1 MNKELEQKIVEMKF
15 DNSDF
20 EQKVAQSLVTLGK
33 LKESTK
39 LEDAGKGLDNLS
51 KSAKNLDLS
60 HIADGIDKLNARFS
74 NFGIVGMTVMQNLT
88 NAAINLGKQF
98 TNALTEAPRGG
109 MQTYESFISAT
120 KQLKNSAKDVNGLPV
135 TLEAVNKA
143 LDQLND
149 YSDKT
154 IYSFNDMTA
163 NIGKFTNAG
172 VSLEDSVTAIKGISN
187 VAASAGASAQNAASA
202 MYNFG
207 QALGT
212 GVVKLIDWK
221 SINNANMGTIE
232 FKEQLIQ
239 TAKELGK
246 LKEVG
251 DKYISTTYSGK
262 KANEEAFN
270 ASSKFEDSLQQ
281 QWMTSEVLLKT
292 LEKYADDSGPYDSI
306 GNKAY
311 RAATEVNTFS
321 QMLSV
326 FAESQKTSWS
336 KTWRYIF
343 GDYEESKQLFTNIL
357 GGLNWMTDGFN
368 KWRNDFF
375 KSWHDLGGRDNLI
388 SAFGNIWETVKHYVE
403 EIGGALGMV
412 FGNIDATP
420 LVTVA
425 KGFNAITEKIKPV
438 ADGVNDVTQKVED
451 AAEAVGDV
459 AERAEKFNE
468 IVQEIINGDWGNGQ
482 ERIDR
487 LHEAGYAFENLQNA
501 VNEVLGCEKRY
512 ETVMSDNE
520 AVGLSANEVLSENA
534 DLLTDQAKG
543 VEAVT
548 DEVKKQNP
556 VIGNLAKIVLGV
568 SSTVKVLKTGL
579 SAVWNTL
586 AKGASVLTVVKNA
599 LGFILDIFGTIGGKV
614 YAFNTWLLSFSN
626 IYGLLNGFRMKLN
639 EMTGGL
645 KDAGLSF
652 ESITT
657 LLTKMGKGLSYA
669 EGEVKKFFTN
679 LVNGAKSFDFD
690 KLKNVIFTI
699 GKFVGGVLLVA
710 LNGLA
715 DIIIRVYNG
724 AKDLKDTIANME
736 IVGKIV
742 THIKNLKEEFK
753 GFVAS
758 VKDAN
763 YYSDVLL
770 PIITEVSKTMQ
781 RLGSA
786 ILPILSD
793 AFQTVKGWIILA
805 GNNLEK
811 FYQSLKDSGALEKV
825 STTFTNFKEA
835 IKSIPETITAL
846 YEAFKAG
853 KMPTIGDLPEAFQKF
868 VTSFKDLKEFV
879 KTKIDQKIQGWLTGI
894 TDMLGNLPDSKK
906 LGPFAG
912 FVEKLKKAFE
922 DFKTT
927 AELGKGSVALFLS
940 GVIDKLSKVD
950 FRGGAI
956 TALIGALGIF
966 VFRWS
971 KVGKSS
977 AKAIKAL
984 GDFIKNGGKVAQ
996 TAVDKYNGFLKI
1008 AAAIGIIA
1016 GSIWLLAQVPADRF
1030 REVCIALGVAFVAM
1044 AGTILLL
1051 STLKI
1056 PEDKIKAIGIA
1067 FGGMGAGFLAVAVAA
1082 KIIGNM
1088 DENELKKGGGAL
1100 VAFVILVVAAAK
1112 LAGKVGVGAGA
1123 AFVGLAAAVL
1133 LLIPS
1138 IVIFSKMDT
1147 HTLVK
1152 GGAAVFVFMLMIAK
1166 AAKVAGDAKGTLGAF
1181 LGISLALLLLIPSIN
1196 MLSKM
1201 DAKTLLKG
1209 GAAVVALMFMMA
1221 EAAKR
1226 ANGGSKGFL
1235 GMAIAI
1241 GVITAAMY
1249 VLAGLPW
1256 AALYMSS
1263 KSLSM
1268 VLNSVGDALSK
1279 IGKMKFT
1286 EILKAVFGLS
1296 LAIGAISAALYLLSE
1311 KGDSTE
1317 QLKSALGIAAILV
1330 AFRIMA
1336 PAIEVL
1342 SKIPFQAGVVA
1353 AGNAMVFFGAMV
1365 LCLGALG
1372 EVSSWGDGKD
1382 GDAIVNGANVVGRVI
1397 RGFIDGING
1406 ADDETEKVDKL
1417 GSSLSNFA
1425 SYIKG
1430 FVDGISMVDEST
1442 AAAAKNLALA
1452 ILALCGAELLDAV
1465 ASWLTGGKDLGAF
1478 SESIAPLTKA
1488 IVDMNDTLAGKDID
1502 TEKIQQISEVISTFT
1517 DLAKS
1522 LPSTGGWLQKL
1533 VGVKDLG
1540 TFAADMKEFMDGG
1553 FRGFLSSV
1561 NALGDLIGFELVAK
1575 VFMIKTVTS
1584 AMIDL
1589 ANALP
1594 DSGFISKFIDGDAD
1608 LGAFADSM
1616 ANFMGAGFHLF
1627 ALRAN
1632 AAQDVD
1638 LEKLR
1643 GNIIPA
1649 AQEMINLASKIKTNT
1664 GIIKFIFGQKD
1675 LGKFGTT
1682 LADFGLGIVAFSDS
1696 IAGVSFTNISG
1707 MTFAMERLADLN
1719 SSDKIKDD
1727 NLTSFSTALVNIGYT
1742 AGEFKEYAKDVSP
1755 QYISAMVSGFTNL
1768 HNLMLILAA
1777 TDYSGVDNFS
1787 NAMGR
1792 LASQSVSQFVD
1803 ELTTNTETAAA
1814 AVTNFTNTIS
1824 SAFTGDMESIKQGA
1838 RGMISTFTAE
1848 FNTPDSGILLVQA
1861 AGEHMVSVLALGL
1874 SERTEDV
1881 KASARTIIS
1890 AFTAEFNTPNSGI
1903 LLVKAAG
1910 EHAVTIFTKGV
1921 GEKKDDIIKAATAV
1935 ITLFSATLIISQ
1947 NPRTAGK
1954 EMANK
1959 AYLGAR
1965 SITDD
1970 FYDLGQDAADGYARG
1985 IRSKARDV
1993 ANEARDMVY
2002 DAIEAAQRAQDSASP
2017 SKVFRGLG
2025 QDGGTGYAL
2034 GFADSVSQ
2042 VVSAVTDTGYAGIA
2056 AMQDTIGKIRD
2067 SIDTGMDFNP
2077 VISPVLDLS
2086 EMMNG
2091 VQTANGL
2098 LTGMQLNGIAASAAV
2113 SIANQQ
2119 NANLVQ
2125 AQNESQINYS
2135 QDLNSLIEN
2144 TTKIINAVKQNRYA
2158 IIDGDSAFDYLDRR
2172 LGMA

>member
-74 NFGIVGMTVMQNLT
+74 NLGIVGMTVMQNLT
-88 NAAINLGKQF
+88 NAAMNLGNQF
-98 TNALTEAPRGG
+98 INALTEAPRGG

-120 KQLKNSAKDVNGLPV
+120 KQLSNSAKDANGLPV

-187 VAASAGASAQNAASA
+187 VAASAGANAQNAASA

-239 TAKELGK
+239 TAKELGT

-251 DKYISTTYSGK
+251 DKYIATTYSGK

-281 QWMTSEVLLKT
+281 QWMTSEVLIKT
-292 LEKYADDSGPYDSI
+292 LGKYANEMDPI
-306 GNKAY
+306 GAKAY
-311 RAATEVNTFS
+311 QAATEVNTFS

-336 KTWRYIF
+336 KTWRYVF

-375 KSWHDLGGRDNLI
+375 KTWHDLGGRDNLI

-438 ADGVNDVTQKVED
+438 ADGVNDVTKKVKD
-451 AAEAVGDV
+451 TAEAVSDV

-468 IVQEIINGDWGNGQ
+468 IVQQIINGDWGNGQ

-501 VNEVLGCEKRY
+501 VNEVLGCGKHY

-534 DLLTDQAKG
+534 ELLTDQAEG

-556 VIGNLAKIVLGV
+556 VIGNLAKIILGV

-679 LVNGAKSFDFD
+679 LVNGANSFDFD

-868 VTSFKDLKEFV
+868 VNSFKDLKEFV
-879 KTKIDQKIQGWLTGI
+879 KTKIDQKIQDWFKGI
-894 TDMLGNLPDSKK
+894 TDTLGNLPDAKK

-927 AELGKGSVALFLS
+927 AELGKGSVGLFIS
-940 GVIDKLSKVD
+940 GVVEKLSKID
-950 FRGGAI
+950 FRGGAV

-984 GDFIKNGGKVAQ
+984 GEFIKNGGKVAQ

-1016 GSIWLLAQVPADRF
+1016 GSIWLLAQVPAERF

-1051 STLKI
+1051 SALKI
-1056 PEDKIKAIGIA
+1056 PEDKIKSIGVA
-1067 FGGMGAGFLAVAVAA
+1067 FAGLGVGFLAVAAAA
-1082 KIIGNM
+1082 KIIGGM

-1100 VAFVILVVAAAK
+1100 VAFVVLVTVAAR

-1123 AFVGLAAAVL
+1123 AFAGLGLALL

-1138 IVIFSKMDT
+1138 VIIFSKLDT

-1181 LGISLALLLLIPSIN
+1181 LGISLGLLLLIPSIKI
-1196 MLSKM
+1196 LSNM
-1201 DAKTLLKG
+1201 DAPTLLKG

-1235 GMAIAI
+1235 GMAVAIA
-1241 GVITAAMY
+1241 VITGAMY

-1256 AALYMSS
+1256 AALFMSS

-1268 VLNSVGDALSK
+1268 VLNAVGDALSK
-1279 IGKMKFT
+1279 VGKMKFT
-1286 EILKAVFGLS
+1286 EILKGVAGLAM
-1296 LAIGAISAALYLLSE
+1296 AIGLIGGALYLLSTY
-1311 KGDSTE
+1311 GDSTE

-1353 AGNAMVFFGAMV
+1353 AGNAMVFFGAMA

-1372 EVSSWGDGKD
+1372 EVATWGDGAV
-1382 GDAIVNGANVVGRVI
+1382 GEAIVNGAGLVGRVI
-1397 RGFIDGING
+1397 HDFVANLFGGGKEDNS
-1406 ADDETEKVDKL
+1406 DKIVQL
-1417 GSSLSNFA
+1417 GNSLDTFGGSM
-1425 SYIKG
+1425 KG
-1430 FVDGISMVDEST
+1430 FLGGLYGVDDQTVT
-1442 AAAAKNLALA
+1442 NAKNLATA
-1452 ILALCGAELLDAV
+1452 ILALCGADLLNA
-1465 ASWLTGGKDLGAF
+1465 LTGWLRGSKDLGSF
-1478 SESIAPLTKA
+1478 SDTLQPLTQA
-1488 IVDMNDTLAGKDID
+1488 IVDMNEALIGKEID
-1502 TEKIQQISEVISTFT
+1502 TAKIGQISEIISTFT
-1517 DLAKS
+1517 DLAKN
-1522 LPSTGGWLQKL
+1522 LPSTGGILQKL

-1540 TFAADMKEFMDGG
+1540 TFAADMKEFMEGG
-1553 FRGFLSSV
+1553 FKDFIASLESMHLS
-1561 NALGDLIGFELVAK
+1561 LMLIPKMMV
-1575 VFMIKTVTS
+1575 IQQTTS

-1589 ANALP
+1589 ANSLP
-1594 DSGFISKFIDGDAD
+1594 KSGIISTIIDGTAD
-1608 LGAFADSM
+1608 LGEFATSM
-1616 ANFMGAGFHLF
+1616 AEFLGYDKYGLF
-1627 ALRAN
+1627 VTR
-1632 AAQDVD
+1632 VD
-1638 LEKLR
+1638 LVGEADLGKLR

-1649 AQEMINLASKIKTNT
+1649 TQEMINLASKIKSNTSIIDAITGRTN
-1664 GIIKFIFGQKD
+1664 
-1675 LGKFGTT
+1675 LGKFGET
-1682 LADFGLGIVAFSDS
+1682 LADFGGGIKKFSDS
-1696 IAGVSFTNISG
+1696 IADVSTFK
-1707 MTFAMERLADLN
+1707 MTGITDTLFRLADLN
-1719 SSDKIKDD
+1719 AKSEVKENGLATFGSG
-1727 NLTSFSTALVNIGYT
+1727 LVTVGRSLGSFNTDTENVTPERIDSFI
-1742 AGEFKEYAKDVSP
+1742 AGL
-1755 QYISAMVSGFTNL
+1755 TNL
-1768 HNLMLILAA
+1768 HNLLLIISAS
-1777 TDYSGVDNFS
+1777 DYSGVDNFT
-1787 NAMGR
+1787 AALKK
-1792 LASQSVSQFVD
+1792 LADSSVTEF
-1803 ELTTNTETAAA
+1803 TETFAASTDLA
-1814 AVTNFTNTIS
+1814 TQAVNGFLEAITTALNGDPETVKAKARELIVTYTTEL
-1824 SAFTGDMESIKQGA
+1824 AYTGGKQF
-1838 RGMISTFTAE
+1838 MM
-1848 FNTPDSGILLVQA
+1848 A
-1861 AGEHMVSVLALGL
+1861 AGETMVSNMLFGISQKGEDITTSALGV
-1874 SERTEDV
+1874 V
-1881 KASARTIIS
+1881 KAYSLLIIGPAS
-1890 AFTAEFNTPNSGI
+1890 IAYM
-1903 LLVKAAG
+1903 KAAG
-1910 EHAVTIFTKGV
+1910 EGMISALLRGITSKSPDLIRSARTVVVTYSIG
-1921 GEKKDDIIKAATAV
+1921 IITAANS
-1935 ITLFSATLIISQ
+1935 SAYQ
-1947 NPRTAGK
+1947 AGK
-1954 EMANK
+1954 SM
-1959 AYLGAR
+1959 AR
-1965 SITDD
+1965 SALDGADEKTND

-1985 IRSKARDV
+1985 IRSKARD
-1993 ANEARDMVY
+1993 AADEAREMVE
-2002 DAIEAAQRAQDSASP
+2002 DAIKAAQRAQDSASP
-2017 SKVFRGLG
+2017 SKKFRKLG
-2025 QDGGTGYAL
+2025 RDGGTGYGL
-2034 GFADSVSQ
+2034 GFGDMVSM
-2042 VVSAVTDTGYAGIA
+2042 VVESVTDMGNAGLM
-2056 AMQDTIGKIRD
+2056 AMQDTISHIKDG
-2067 SIDTGMDFNP
+2067 IDTGLDFTP
-2077 VISPVLDLS
+2077 VITPVLDLS
-2086 EMMNG
+2086 DMMNG
-2091 VQTANGL
+2091 MSMANTMLSSFNPDGLTA
-2098 LTGMQLNGIAASAAV
+2098 AAAITIGA
-2113 SIANQQ
+2113 QQ
-2119 NANLVQ
+2119 NEALAQSRTVQQQIDYTQNL
-2125 AQNESQINYS
+2125 AAL
-2135 QDLNSLIEN
+2135 LNN
-2144 TTKIINAVKQNRYA
+2144 TKKIINAVEKNRYA
-2158 IIDGDSAFDYLDRR
+2158 HIDGDEVFTYVDRR
-2172 LGMA
+2172 MGMA

>member
-120 KQLKNSAKDVNGLPV
+120 KQLSNSAKDANGLPV

-187 VAASAGASAQNAASA
+187 VAASAGSSAQNAASA

-212 GVVKLIDWK
+212 GVVKLIDWR

-239 TAKELGK
+239 TAKELGT

-251 DKYISTTYSGK
+251 DKYIATTYSGK

-281 QWMTSEVLLKT
+281 QWMTSEVLIKT
-292 LEKYADDSGPYDSI
+292 LGKYANEMDPI
-306 GNKAY
+306 GAKAY
-311 RAATEVNTFS
+311 QAATEVNTFS

-375 KSWHDLGGRDNLI
+375 KSWHDLGGRSEML
-388 SAFGNIWETVKHYVE
+388 SALGNIWQTVQYYVK
-403 EIGGALGMV
+403 EIGGAVGMV

-438 ADGVNDVTQKVED
+438 ADGVKDVTDKVENT
-451 AAEAVGDV
+451 AEAVSDV

-468 IVQEIINGDWGNGQ
+468 IVQQIINGDWGSGQ

-534 DLLTDQAKG
+534 ELLTGQAKG

-710 LNGLA
+710 LNALA

-811 FYQSLKDSGALEKV
+811 FYQSLKGSGALEKV

-927 AELGKGSVALFLS
+927 AELGKGSVGLFIS
-940 GVIDKLSKVD
+940 GVVEKLSKID

-1044 AGTILLL
+1044 AGTIILL

-1056 PEDKIKAIGIA
+1056 PEDKIKSIGIA
-1067 FGGMGAGFLAVAVAA
+1067 FAGLGVGFLAVAAAA

-1088 DENELKKGGGAL
+1088 KTDELVKGGAAL
-1100 VAFVILVVAAAK
+1100 VIFVGLVTAAAK
-1112 LAGKVGVGAGA
+1112 IAGKVGVGAGA
-1123 AFVGLAAAVL
+1123 AFAGLGVALL

-1138 IVIFSKMDT
+1138 IIIFSKMDT

-1152 GGAAVFVFMLMIAK
+1152 GGAAVFAFMLMIAK

-1181 LGISLALLLLIPSIN
+1181 LGISLGLLLLIPSIKI
-1196 MLSKM
+1196 LSNM
-1201 DAKTLLKG
+1201 DAPTLLKG

-1235 GMAIAI
+1235 GMAVAIA
-1241 GVITAAMY
+1241 VITGAMY

-1256 AALYMSS
+1256 AALYMSA
-1263 KSLSM
+1263 KSLST
-1268 VLNSVGDALSK
+1268 VLNAVGDALSTV
-1279 IGKMKFT
+1279 GKMKFT
-1286 EILKAVFGLS
+1286 EILKGVAGLAM
-1296 LAIGAISAALYLLSE
+1296 AIGLIGGALYLLSTY
-1311 KGDSTE
+1311 GDSTE

-1353 AGNAMVFFGAMV
+1353 AGNAMVFFGAMT

-1372 EVSSWGDGKD
+1372 EVSSWGNGAV
-1382 GDAIVNGANVVGRVI
+1382 GDAIVNGATVIGRVI
-1397 RGFIDGING
+1397 KGFIDGIMG
-1406 ADDETEKVDKL
+1406 KADDDKSDKIVKL
-1417 GSSLSNFA
+1417 GNSLSSFGG
-1425 SYIKG
+1425 SMSG
-1430 FVDGISMVDEST
+1430 FLTGLYGVNDQTVT
-1442 AAAAKNLALA
+1442 NAKNLATA
-1452 ILALCGAELLDAV
+1452 VLALCGADLLNA
-1465 ASWLTGGKDLGAF
+1465 LTGWLRGSKDLGSF
-1478 SESIAPLTKA
+1478 STSLMPLTRSI
-1488 IVDMNDTLAGKDID
+1488 IVMNKMLAGENID
-1502 TEKIQQISEVISTFT
+1502 TAKIGQISEIISTFT
-1517 DLAKS
+1517 DLAKN
-1522 LPSTGGWLQKL
+1522 LPSTKGILQKL

-1540 TFAADMKEFMDGG
+1540 TFAADMKEFMEGG
-1553 FRGFLSSV
+1553 FKDFIASLNAMELS
-1561 NALGDLIGFELVAK
+1561 LMLIPKMMVVK
-1575 VFMIKTVTS
+1575 QTTS

-1589 ANALP
+1589 ANSLP
-1594 DSGFISKFIDGDAD
+1594 KSGIISTLIDGTAD
-1608 LGAFADSM
+1608 LGKFATSM
-1616 ANFMGAGFHLF
+1616 AEFLAYDKYGLF
-1627 ALRAN
+1627 VTR
-1632 AAQDVD
+1632 VD
-1638 LEKLR
+1638 LVGEADLGKLR

-1649 AQEMINLASKIKTNT
+1649 TQEMINLASKIKANTSIIDAITGRTN
-1664 GIIKFIFGQKD
+1664 
-1675 LGKFGTT
+1675 LGKFGET
-1682 LADFGLGIVAFSDS
+1682 LADFGGGIKKFSDS
-1696 IAGVSFTNISG
+1696 IADVSTFK
-1707 MTFAMERLADLN
+1707 MTGITDTLFRLADLN
-1719 SSDKIKDD
+1719 AKSEVKETGLATFGSG
-1727 NLTSFSTALVNIGYT
+1727 LVTVGRSLGSFNTDTENVTPERIDSFI
-1742 AGEFKEYAKDVSP
+1742 AGL
-1755 QYISAMVSGFTNL
+1755 TNL
-1768 HNLMLILAA
+1768 HNLLLIIAA
-1777 TDYSGVDNFS
+1777 SDYSGVDNFIA
-1787 NAMGR
+1787 AMQR
-1792 LASQSVSQFVD
+1792 LGSLGITAFV
-1803 ELTTNTETAAA
+1803 EEFSANTEAATTAITGFVT
-1814 AVTNFTNTIS
+1814 AVTE
-1824 SAFTGDMESIKQGA
+1824 AFSGDMESVKSSARSLIVTYTTELAYTGGKQL
-1838 RGMISTFTAE
+1838 MM
-1848 FNTPDSGILLVQA
+1848 A
-1861 AGEHMVSVLALGL
+1861 AGETMVSNMLFGISRKGEDITTSALGV
-1874 SERTEDV
+1874 V
-1881 KASARTIIS
+1881 KAYSLLIIGPAS
-1890 AFTAEFNTPNSGI
+1890 IAYM
-1903 LLVKAAG
+1903 KAAG
-1910 EHAVTIFTKGV
+1910 EGMISAMLRGVTSKTPDLIRSARTVVVTYSIG
-1921 GEKKDDIIKAATAV
+1921 ITIAANS
-1935 ITLFSATLIISQ
+1935 SAYS
-1947 NPRTAGK
+1947 AGK
-1954 EMANK
+1954 SM
-1959 AYLGAR
+1959 AR
-1965 SITDD
+1965 SALDGADTKTND

-1985 IRSKARDV
+1985 IRSKARD
-1993 ANEARDMVY
+1993 AADEARDMVT
-2002 DAIEAAQRAQDSASP
+2002 DAIKAAQRAQDSASP
-2017 SKVFRGLG
+2017 SKKFRKLG
-2025 QDGGTGYAL
+2025 RDGGTGYGL
-2034 GFADSVSQ
+2034 GFGDMVSM
-2042 VVSAVTDTGYAGIA
+2042 VVESVTDMGNAGLM
-2056 AMQDTIGKIRD
+2056 AMQDTISHIKDGL
-2067 SIDTGMDFNP
+2067 DTGMDFNP
-2077 VISPVLDLS
+2077 VITPVLDLS
-2086 EMMNG
+2086 DMMNG
-2091 VQTANGL
+2091 MSMANTMLSSFNPDGLTA
-2098 LTGMQLNGIAASAAV
+2098 AAAI
-2113 SIANQQ
+2113 SIGAQQ
-2119 NANLVQ
+2119 NEVLAQSKAAQQQIDYTQNL
-2125 AQNESQINYS
+2125 AAL
-2135 QDLNSLIEN
+2135 LNN
-2144 TTKIINAVKQNRYA
+2144 TKKIINAVEKNRYA
-2158 IIDGDSAFDYLDRR
+2158 VIDGDEVFTYVDRR
-2172 LGMA
+2172 MGMA

>member
-15 DNSDF
+15 DNFDF

-120 KQLKNSAKDVNGLPV
+120 KQLSNSAKDANGLPV
-135 TLEAVNKA
+135 TLDAVNKA
-143 LDQLND
+143 LDELNT

-187 VAASAGASAQNAASA
+187 VAASAGANAQNAASA

-212 GVVKLIDWK
+212 GVVKLIDWR

-239 TAKELGK
+239 TAKELGT

-251 DKYISTTYSGK
+251 DKYIATTYSGK

-281 QWMTSEVLLKT
+281 QWMTSEVLIKT
-292 LEKYADDSGPYDSI
+292 LGKYANEMDPI
-306 GNKAY
+306 GAKAY
-311 RAATEVNTFS
+311 QAATEVNTFS

-336 KTWRYIF
+336 KTWRYVF

-375 KSWHDLGGRDNLI
+375 KTWHDLGGRDNLI

-438 ADGVNDVTQKVED
+438 ADGVNDVTKKVKD
-451 AAEAVGDV
+451 TAEAVSDV

-468 IVQEIINGDWGNGQ
+468 IVQQIINGDWGHGQ

-520 AVGLSANEVLSENA
+520 AVGLSANEVVSENA
-534 DLLTDQAKG
+534 ELLTDQAKG

-556 VIGNLAKIVLGV
+556 VIGNLAKIILGV

-679 LVNGAKSFDFD
+679 LVNGANSFDFD

-763 YYSDVLL
+763 YYSDILL

-868 VTSFKDLKEFV
+868 VNSFKDLKEFV
-879 KTKIDQKIQGWLTGI
+879 KTKIDQKIQDWFKGI
-894 TDMLGNLPDSKK
+894 TDTLSNLPDAKK

-927 AELGKGSVALFLS
+927 AELGKGSVGLFIS
-940 GVIDKLSKVD
+940 GVVEKLSKID

-1016 GSIWLLAQVPADRF
+1016 GSIWLLAQVPAERF

-1051 STLKI
+1051 SALKI
-1056 PEDKIKAIGIA
+1056 PEDKIKSIGVA
-1067 FGGMGAGFLAVAVAA
+1067 FAGLGVGFLAVAAAA
-1082 KIIGNM
+1082 KIIGGM

-1100 VAFVILVVAAAK
+1100 VAFVVLVTVAAR

-1123 AFVGLAAAVL
+1123 AFAGLGLALL

-1138 IVIFSKMDT
+1138 VIIFSKLDT

-1152 GGAAVFVFMLMIAK
+1152 GGAAVFAFMLMIAK

-1181 LGISLALLLLIPSIN
+1181 LGISLGLLLLIPSIKI
-1196 MLSKM
+1196 LSNM
-1201 DAKTLLKG
+1201 DAPTLLKG

-1235 GMAIAI
+1235 GMAVAIA
-1241 GVITAAMY
+1241 VITGAMY

-1256 AALYMSS
+1256 AALFMSS
-1263 KSLSM
+1263 KSLAM
-1268 VLNSVGDALSK
+1268 VLNAVSDALSTV
-1279 IGKMKFT
+1279 GKMKFT
-1286 EILKAVFGLS
+1286 EILKGVAGLAM
-1296 LAIGAISAALYLLSE
+1296 AIGLIGGALYLLSTY
-1311 KGDSTE
+1311 GDSTE

-1330 AFRIMA
+1330 AFGLMA
-1336 PAIEVL
+1336 PAIETL

-1353 AGNAMVFFGAMV
+1353 AGNAMVFFGAMA

-1372 EVSSWGDGKD
+1372 EVATWGDGAV
-1382 GDAIVNGANVVGRVI
+1382 GEAIVNGAGLVGRVI
-1397 RGFIDGING
+1397 HDFVANLFGGGKEDNS
-1406 ADDETEKVDKL
+1406 DKIVQL
-1417 GSSLSNFA
+1417 GNSLDTFGGSM
-1425 SYIKG
+1425 KG
-1430 FVDGISMVDEST
+1430 FLTGLYGVDDQTVT
-1442 AAAAKNLALA
+1442 NAKNLATA
-1452 ILALCGAELLDAV
+1452 ILALCGADLLNA
-1465 ASWLTGGKDLGAF
+1465 LTGWLRGSKDLGSF
-1478 SESIAPLTKA
+1478 SDTLQPLTQA
-1488 IVDMNDTLAGKDID
+1488 IVDMNDALADKDID
-1502 TEKIQQISEVISTFT
+1502 TEKIGQISEIISTFT
-1517 DLAKS
+1517 DLAKN
-1522 LPSTGGWLQKL
+1522 LPSTGGILQKL

-1540 TFAADMKEFMDGG
+1540 TFAADMKEFMEGG
-1553 FRGFLSSV
+1553 FKDFIASLESMDLS
-1561 NALGDLIGFELVAK
+1561 LTLIPKMMV
-1575 VFMIKTVTS
+1575 IQQTTS

-1589 ANALP
+1589 ANSLP
-1594 DSGFISKFIDGDAD
+1594 KSGLISTLIDGTAD
-1608 LGAFADSM
+1608 LGGFATSM
-1616 ANFMGAGFHLF
+1616 AEFLGYDKYGLF
-1627 ALRAN
+1627 VTR
-1632 AAQDVD
+1632 VD
-1638 LEKLR
+1638 LVGEADLGKLR

-1649 AQEMINLASKIKTNT
+1649 TQEMINLASKIKSNTSIIDAITGRTN
-1664 GIIKFIFGQKD
+1664 
-1675 LGKFGTT
+1675 LGKFGET
-1682 LADFGLGIVAFSDS
+1682 LADFGGGIKKFSDS
-1696 IAGVSFTNISG
+1696 IADVSTFK
-1707 MTFAMERLADLN
+1707 MTGITDTLFRLADLN
-1719 SSDKIKDD
+1719 ASSNAKANGLSSFGSSVVTIGHALKSLNTDTKDMSTETISTMISS
-1727 NLTSFSTALVNIGYT
+1727 LT
-1742 AGEFKEYAKDVSP
+1742 D
-1755 QYISAMVSGFTNL
+1755 L
-1768 HNLMLILAA
+1768 HNLLVILAA
-1777 TDYSGVDNFS
+1777 TDYSGVDNFIA
-1787 NAMGR
+1787 AMQR
-1792 LASQSVSQFVD
+1792 LGSLGITAFV
-1803 ELTTNTETAAA
+1803 EEFSANTEAATTAIKGFVT
-1814 AVTNFTNTIS
+1814 AVTE
-1824 SAFTGDMESIKQGA
+1824 AFGGDMEGVKSSARSLIVTYTTELAYTGGKQF
-1838 RGMISTFTAE
+1838 MM
-1848 FNTPDSGILLVQA
+1848 A
-1861 AGEHMVSVLALGL
+1861 AGETMVSNMLFGISQKGEDITTSALGV
-1874 SERTEDV
+1874 V
-1881 KASARTIIS
+1881 KAYSLLIIGPAS
-1890 AFTAEFNTPNSGI
+1890 IAYM
-1903 LLVKAAG
+1903 KAAG
-1910 EHAVTIFTKGV
+1910 EGMISALLRGVTSKTPDLIRSARTVVVTYSIG
-1921 GEKKDDIIKAATAV
+1921 IITAANS
-1935 ITLFSATLIISQ
+1935 SAYQ
-1947 NPRTAGK
+1947 AGK
-1954 EMANK
+1954 SM
-1959 AYLGAR
+1959 AR
-1965 SITDD
+1965 SALDGADEKTDD
-1970 FYDLGQDAADGYARG
+1970 FYDLGQDAAEGYARG
-1985 IRSKARDV
+1985 IRSKAREAAD
-1993 ANEARDMVY
+1993 EAREMVT
-2002 DAIEAAQRAQDSASP
+2002 DAIRAAQRAQDSASP
-2017 SKVFRGLG
+2017 SKKFRKLG
-2025 QDGGTGYAL
+2025 RDGGTGYGL
-2034 GFADSVSQ
+2034 GFGDMVSM
-2042 VVSAVTDTGYAGIA
+2042 VVESVTDMGNAGLM
-2056 AMQDTIGKIRD
+2056 AMQDTISHIKDG
-2067 SIDTGMDFNP
+2067 IDTGLAFNP
-2077 VISPVLDLS
+2077 VITPVLDLAQ
-2086 EMMNG
+2086 MMNG
-2091 VQTANGL
+2091 MSMANSMLSEFNPDGLTA
-2098 LTGMQLNGIAASAAV
+2098 AAAI
-2113 SIANQQ
+2113 SIGAQQ
-2119 NANLVQ
+2119 NEALAQ
-2125 AQNESQINYS
+2125 ARAAQQPVNYT
-2135 QDLNSLIEN
+2135 QDLAALLNN
-2144 TTKIINAVKQNRYA
+2144 TKKIINAVEKNRYA
-2158 IIDGDSAFDYLDRR
+2158 HIDGNEVFTYVDRR
-2172 LGMA
+2172 MGMA

>member
-74 NFGIVGMTVMQNLT
+74 NLGIVGMTVMQNLT

-120 KQLKNSAKDVNGLPV
+120 KQLSNSAKDANGLPV

-239 TAKELGK
+239 TAKELGT

-251 DKYISTTYSGK
+251 DKYIATTYSGK

-281 QWMTSEVLLKT
+281 QWMTSEVLIKT
-292 LEKYADDSGPYDSI
+292 LEKYADESSDVGK
-306 GNKAY
+306 KAY
-311 RAATEVNTFS
+311 QAATEVNTFS
-321 QMLSV
+321 QMMSV

-343 GDYEESKQLFTNIL
+343 GDYEESKQLFTSIL
-357 GGLNWMTDGFN
+357 GGLNWITDGFN

-375 KSWHDLGGRDNLI
+375 KSWHDLGGRSEML
-388 SAFGNIWETVKHYVE
+388 SALGNIWQTVQYYVK
-403 EIGGALGMV
+403 EIGGAVGMV

-438 ADGVNDVTQKVED
+438 ADGVKDVTDKVED

-520 AVGLSANEVLSENA
+520 AVGLSANDVLSENGE
-534 DLLTDQAKG
+534 LLEDQAKG
-543 VEAVT
+543 VAAVT

-710 LNGLA
+710 LNALA

-835 IKSIPETITAL
+835 IKTIPETITAL

-868 VTSFKDLKEFV
+868 VNSFKDLKEFV
-879 KTKIDQKIQGWLTGI
+879 KTKIDQKIQDWFTGI

-927 AELGKGSVALFLS
+927 AELGKGSVGLFIS
-940 GVIDKLSKVD
+940 GVVEKLSKID

-1088 DENELKKGGGAL
+1088 DEKELRKGGGAL
-1100 VAFVILVVAAAK
+1100 VAFVVLVVAAAK

-1147 HTLVK
+1147 HTLIK
-1152 GGAAVFVFMLMIAK
+1152 GGAAVFVFMQMIARSAK
-1166 AAKVAGDAKGTLGAF
+1166 AAGDAKGTLGAF

-1263 KSLSM
+1263 KALST
-1268 VLNSVGDALSK
+1268 VLNSVGETLSK

-1372 EVSSWGDGKD
+1372 EISSWGDGKV
-1382 GDAIVNGANVVGRVI
+1382 GDAIVNGANVIGRVI
-1397 RGFIDGING
+1397 RGFIDGIMG
-1406 ADDETEKVDKL
+1406 KGDDTKSEKIVKL
-1417 GSSLSNFA
+1417 GNSLSNFGG
-1425 SYIKG
+1425 SMEG
-1430 FVDGISMVDEST
+1430 FLGGLYGVDDQTVT
-1442 AAAAKNLALA
+1442 NAKNLATA
-1452 ILALCGAELLDAV
+1452 ILALCGADLLNA
-1465 ASWLTGGKDLGAF
+1465 LTGWLRGSKDLGSF
-1478 SESIAPLTKA
+1478 SSTLTPLTEA
-1488 IVDMNDTLAGKDID
+1488 IVDMNEALIGKDID
-1502 TEKIQQISEVISTFT
+1502 TEKIGQVSEVISTFT
-1517 DLAKS
+1517 DLAKA
-1522 LPSTGGWLQKL
+1522 LPSSGGLLQKL
-1533 VGVKDLG
+1533 VGFKDLG
-1540 TFAADMKEFMDGG
+1540 AFAANMKEFMDGG

-1608 LGAFADSM
+1608 LGAFANNM

-1632 AAQDVD
+1632 SAQDVD

-1675 LGKFGTT
+1675 LGKFGST
-1682 LADFGLGIVAFSDS
+1682 LADFGTGIVAFSDS

-1755 QYISAMVSGFTNL
+1755 QYISAMVTGFTNL

-1787 NAMGR
+1787 NAMGK

-1803 ELTTNTETAAA
+1803 ELTTNTETAAE

-1881 KASARTIIS
+1881 KTSARTIIS

-1903 LLVKAAG
+1903 LLVQAAG
-1910 EHAVTIFTKGV
+1910 EHAVSIFTKGV

-1959 AYLGAR
+1959 AYLGAK
-1965 SITDD
+1965 SVTKD

-1993 ANEARDMVY
+1993 AKEARDMVY

-2034 GFADSVSQ
+2034 GFVDSVSQ

-2125 AQNESQINYS
+2125 AQNESKINYS

>member
-120 KQLKNSAKDVNGLPV
+120 KQLSNSAKDANGLPV

-239 TAKELGK
+239 TAKELGT

-251 DKYISTTYSGK
+251 DKYIATTYSGK

-281 QWMTSEVLLKT
+281 QWMTSEVLIKT
-292 LEKYADDSGPYDSI
+292 LGKYANEMDPI
-306 GNKAY
+306 GAKAY
-311 RAATEVNTFS
+311 QAATEVNTFS

-438 ADGVNDVTQKVED
+438 ADGVNDVTKKVKD
-451 AAEAVGDV
+451 TAEAVSDV

-468 IVQEIINGDWGNGQ
+468 IVQQIINGDWGNGQ

-501 VNEVLGCEKRY
+501 VNEVLGSEKRY

-534 DLLTDQAKG
+534 ELLTDQAKG

-639 EMTGGL
+639 ETTGGL

-669 EGEVKKFFTN
+669 EEEVKKFFTN

-710 LNGLA
+710 LNALA

-811 FYQSLKDSGALEKV
+811 FYQSLKGSGALEKL
-825 STTFTNFKEA
+825 TTTYTNFKEA
-835 IKSIPETITAL
+835 IKSIPEAITAL
-846 YEAFKAG
+846 YEAFKSG
-853 KMPTIGDLPEAFQKF
+853 KTPTIADLPEAFKNF
-868 VTSFKDLKEFV
+868 VDSLKDLKELV

-927 AELGKGSVALFLS
+927 AELGKGSVGLFIS
-940 GVIDKLSKVD
+940 GVVEKLSKID

-1016 GSIWLLAQVPADRF
+1016 GSIWLLSQVPADRF
-1030 REVCIALGVAFVAM
+1030 REVCIALGVAFAAM
-1044 AGTILLL
+1044 FAAITIL
-1051 STLKI
+1051 SVMKI
-1056 PEDKIKAIGIA
+1056 PEEKMKSIGLA
-1067 FGGMGAGFLAVAVAA
+1067 FGGLGVGLLAVAAAA
-1082 KIIGNM
+1082 KIFASM
-1088 DENELKKGGGAL
+1088 DWPELAKGGVAL
-1100 VAFVILVVAAAK
+1100 GIFIIAVIAAAK
-1112 LAGKVGVGAGA
+1112 IAGKDGVGAGA
-1123 AFVGLAAAVL
+1123 AFAGLGIALL

-1138 IVIFSKMDT
+1138 ILFFSKVDT

-1152 GGAAVFVFMLMIAK
+1152 GGAAVFIFMLAIAK
-1166 AAKVAGDAKGTLGAF
+1166 AAKTAGDAKGALGAF
-1181 LGISLALLLLIPSIN
+1181 LGISLALLLLIPSIKILGN
-1196 MLSKM
+1196 M
-1201 DAKTLLKG
+1201 DADTLLKG

-1221 EAAKR
+1221 GAAKL
-1226 ANGGSKGFL
+1226 ANGGAKGFA

-1249 VLAGLPW
+1249 VLSGLPW
-1256 AALYMSS
+1256 SSLISSAAALAIVLYTTAKAMS
-1263 KSLSM
+1263 
-1268 VLNSVGDALSK
+1268 D
-1279 IGKMKFT
+1279 IGNMKFT
-1286 EILKAVFGLS
+1286 EILKGVIGLAAAIGIVS
-1296 LAIGAISAALYLLSE
+1296 LALVGLNKY
-1311 KGDSTE
+1311 GGNPDE
-1317 QLKSALGIAAILV
+1317 QLKNALAISAILV

-1372 EVSSWGDGKD
+1372 KVSSWGNGAV

-1397 RGFIDGING
+1397 RGFIDGITG

-1442 AAAAKNLALA
+1442 ATAAKNLALA

-1465 ASWLTGGKDLGAF
+1465 TAWITGGKDLGAF

-1488 IVDMNDTLAGKDID
+1488 IVDMNDTLAGEDID
-1502 TEKIQQISEVISTFT
+1502 TEKIGQVSEVISTFA
-1517 DLAKS
+1517 DLAKK
-1522 LPSTGGWLQKL
+1522 LPSTKGILQKL

-1540 TFAADMKEFMDGG
+1540 TFAADMKEFMKGG
-1553 FRGFLSSV
+1553 FKDFIKALNSMDLS
-1561 NALGDLIGFELVAK
+1561 LMLIPKMMVVK
-1575 VFMIKTVTS
+1575 QTTS

-1589 ANALP
+1589 ANSLP
-1594 DSGFISKFIDGDAD
+1594 KSGIISTLIDGTADLGKFATSMAEFLSYDKYGLFVTRVDLVGDAD
-1608 LGAFADSM
+1608 LG
-1616 ANFMGAGFHLF
+1616 
-1627 ALRAN
+1627 
-1632 AAQDVD
+1632 
-1638 LEKLR
+1638 KLR

-1649 AQEMINLASKIKTNT
+1649 TQEMINLASKIKSNTSIIDAITGRTN
-1664 GIIKFIFGQKD
+1664 
-1675 LGKFGTT
+1675 LGKFGET
-1682 LADFGLGIVAFSDS
+1682 LADFGGGIKKFSDS
-1696 IAGVSFTNISG
+1696 IADVSTFK
-1707 MTFAMERLADLN
+1707 MTGLTDTLFRIADLN
-1719 SSDKIKDD
+1719 ASDKIKGN
-1727 NLTSFSTALVNIGYT
+1727 NLSTFSTALTTTGKGLNTFNTDTESVTTERIGDLI
-1742 AGEFKEYAKDVSP
+1742 G
-1755 QYISAMVSGFTNL
+1755 GLTNL
-1768 HNLMLILAA
+1768 HNLLLILAA
-1777 TDYSGVDNFS
+1777 SDYSGVDNFAA
-1787 NAMGR
+1787 AMKT
-1792 LASQSVSQFVD
+1792 LAETSVTEFV
-1803 ELTTNTETAAA
+1803 EGFAANTEAATVAVQGFTA
-1814 AVTNFTNTIS
+1814 AVTE
-1824 SAFTGDMESIKQGA
+1824 ALTGDPE
-1838 RGMISTFTAE
+1838 
-1848 FNTPDSGILLVQA
+1848 
-1861 AGEHMVSVLALGL
+1861 
-1874 SERTEDV
+1874 
-1881 KASARTIIS
+1881 
-1890 AFTAEFNTPNSGI
+1890 
-1903 LLVKAAG
+1903 
-1910 EHAVTIFTKGV
+1910 AVRAK
-1921 GEKKDDIIKAATAV
+1921 
-1935 ITLFSATLIISQ
+1935 
-1947 NPRTAGK
+1947 
-1954 EMANK
+1954 
-1959 AYLGAR
+1959 AR
-1965 SITDD
+1965 SIITTFSSEIYAPGGTLMMQASGEHLINALIDGINNTKGDGGGLDASAKGVVTKFSSTIYAPSGKLMMKASGEQMITSLVVGVTAMLSEITKAAMMVVAMYGIGIASRRATLSGYGRLIGSSAYNGAKEKNGD

-1985 IRSKARDV
+1985 IRSKAQDV
-1993 ANEARDMVY
+1993 ADEARDMVAK
-2002 DAIEAAQRAQDSASP
+2002 AIRAAQNEQDSASP

-2025 QDGGTGYAL
+2025 RDGGEGYGL
-2034 GFADSVSQ
+2034 GFGDMVSMVVDSVRNM
-2042 VVSAVTDTGYAGIA
+2042 GHAGIM
-2056 AMQDTIGKIRD
+2056 AMQDTITKMRD
-2067 SIDTGMDFNP
+2067 NFDTGMDFNP
-2077 VISPVLDLS
+2077 VITPVLDLS
-2086 EMMNG
+2086 QMMNG
-2091 VQTANGL
+2091 VSTANTML
-2098 LTGMQLNGIAASAAV
+2098 SGMELNGIAATAAFA
-2113 SIANQQ
+2113 IANQH
-2119 NANLVQ
+2119 NAALAQ
-2125 AQNESQINYS
+2125 AKAADPIDYTKYLS
-2135 QDLNSLIEN
+2135 SLIEN
-2144 TTKIINAVKQNRYA
+2144 TRNTANAVRENRYA
-2158 IIDGDSAFDYLDRR
+2158 IIDGDSAFDYFDRR
-2172 LGMA
+2172 LGMV

>member
-74 NFGIVGMTVMQNLT
+74 NLGIVGMTVMQNLT
-88 NAAINLGKQF
+88 NAAMNLGNQF
-98 TNALTEAPRGG
+98 INALTEAPRGG

-120 KQLKNSAKDVNGLPV
+120 KQLSNSAKDANGLPV

-187 VAASAGASAQNAASA
+187 VAASAGANAQNAASA

-239 TAKELGK
+239 TAKELGT

-251 DKYISTTYSGK
+251 DKYIATTYSGK

-281 QWMTSEVLLKT
+281 QWMTSEVLIKT
-292 LEKYADDSGPYDSI
+292 LGKYANEMDPI
-306 GNKAY
+306 GAKAY
-311 RAATEVNTFS
+311 QAATEVNTFS

-336 KTWRYIF
+336 KTWRYVF

-375 KSWHDLGGRDNLI
+375 KTWHDLGGRDNLI
-388 SAFGNIWETVKHYVE
+388 SAFGNIWETVKYYVE

-438 ADGVNDVTQKVED
+438 ADGVNDVTKKVKD
-451 AAEAVGDV
+451 TAEAVSDV

-468 IVQEIINGDWGNGQ
+468 IVQQIINGDWGHGQ

-501 VNEVLGCEKRY
+501 VNEVLGCGKRY
-512 ETVMSDNE
+512 ETVVSDNE

-534 DLLTDQAKG
+534 ELLGDQAEG

-679 LVNGAKSFDFD
+679 LVNGANSFDFE
-690 KLKNVIFTI
+690 KLKDVIFTI

-710 LNGLA
+710 LNALA
-715 DIIIRVYNG
+715 DIIVRVYNG

-868 VTSFKDLKEFV
+868 VNSFKDLKEFV
-879 KTKIDQKIQGWLTGI
+879 KTKIDQKIQDWFKGI
-894 TDMLGNLPDSKK
+894 TDTLGNLPDAKK

-927 AELGKGSVALFLS
+927 AELGKGSVGLFIS
-940 GVIDKLSKVD
+940 GVVEKLSKID

-1016 GSIWLLAQVPADRF
+1016 GSIWLLAQVPAERF

-1051 STLKI
+1051 SALKI
-1056 PEDKIKAIGIA
+1056 PEDKIKSIGVA
-1067 FGGMGAGFLAVAVAA
+1067 FAGLGVGFLAVAAAA
-1082 KIIGNM
+1082 KIIGGM

-1100 VAFVILVVAAAK
+1100 VAFVVLVTVAAR

-1123 AFVGLAAAVL
+1123 AFAGLGLALL

-1138 IVIFSKMDT
+1138 VIIFSKLDT

-1181 LGISLALLLLIPSIN
+1181 LGISLGLLLLIPSIKI
-1196 MLSKM
+1196 LSNM
-1201 DAKTLLKG
+1201 DAPTLLKG

-1235 GMAIAI
+1235 GMAVAIA
-1241 GVITAAMY
+1241 VITGAMY

-1256 AALYMSS
+1256 AALFMSS

-1268 VLNSVGDALSK
+1268 VLNAVGDALSK
-1279 IGKMKFT
+1279 VGKMKFT
-1286 EILKAVFGLS
+1286 EILKGVAGLAM
-1296 LAIGAISAALYLLSE
+1296 AIGLIGGALYLLSTY
-1311 KGDSTE
+1311 GDSTE

-1353 AGNAMVFFGAMV
+1353 AGNAMVFFGAMA

-1372 EVSSWGDGKD
+1372 EVATWGDGAV

-1397 RGFIDGING
+1397 RGFIDGITG
-1406 ADDETEKVDKL
+1406 ADDETDKIDKL

-1425 SYIKG
+1425 SYIQG
-1430 FVDGISMVDEST
+1430 FVDGISTVDEST
-1442 AAAAKNLALA
+1442 ATAAKNLALA
-1452 ILALCGAELLDAV
+1452 ILALCSAELLDAV
-1465 ASWLTGGKDLGAF
+1465 TAWITGGKDLGSFAT
-1478 SESIAPLTKA
+1478 SLMPLTRA
-1488 IVDMNDTLAGKDID
+1488 IIVMNKMLARENID
-1502 TEKIQQISEVISTFT
+1502 TAKIGQVSEIISTFT
-1517 DLAKS
+1517 DLAKN
-1522 LPSTGGWLQKL
+1522 LPSTKGILQKI

-1540 TFAADMKEFMDGG
+1540 TFAADMKEFMEGG
-1553 FRGFLSSV
+1553 FKDFIASLESMNLS
-1561 NALGDLIGFELVAK
+1561 LMLIPKMMVVK
-1575 VFMIKTVTS
+1575 QTTS

-1589 ANALP
+1589 ANSLP
-1594 DSGFISKFIDGDAD
+1594 KSGIISTLIDGTAD
-1608 LGAFADSM
+1608 LGKFAASM
-1616 ANFMGAGFHLF
+1616 AEFLAYDKYGLF
-1627 ALRAN
+1627 VTR
-1632 AAQDVD
+1632 VD
-1638 LEKLR
+1638 LVGEADLGKLR

-1649 AQEMINLASKIKTNT
+1649 TQEMINLASKIKSNTSIIDAITGRTN
-1664 GIIKFIFGQKD
+1664 
-1675 LGKFGTT
+1675 LGKFGET
-1682 LADFGLGIVAFSDS
+1682 LADFGGGIKKFSDS
-1696 IAGVSFTNISG
+1696 IADVSTFK
-1707 MTFAMERLADLN
+1707 MTGLTDTLFRLADLN
-1719 SSDKIKDD
+1719 AKSEVKEKGLATFGSG
-1727 NLTSFSTALVNIGYT
+1727 LVTVGRSLGSFNTDTENVTPERIDSLI
-1742 AGEFKEYAKDVSP
+1742 AGL
-1755 QYISAMVSGFTNL
+1755 TNL
-1768 HNLMLILAA
+1768 HNLLLIISAS
-1777 TDYSGVDNFS
+1777 DYSGVDRFTE
-1787 NAMGR
+1787 ALKK
-1792 LASQSVSQFVD
+1792 LADSSVAEFT
-1803 ELTTNTETAAA
+1803 ETFATNTDLATQAVNGFLE
-1814 AVTNFTNTIS
+1814 AVTT
-1824 SAFTGDMESIKQGA
+1824 ALEGDPETVKSKARDLIITYTTELSMLNGA
-1838 RGMISTFTAE
+1838 IYM
-1848 FNTPDSGILLVQA
+1848 
-1861 AGEHMVSVLALGL
+1861 
-1874 SERTEDV
+1874 
-1881 KASARTIIS
+1881 
-1890 AFTAEFNTPNSGI
+1890 
-1903 LLVKAAG
+1903 KAAG
-1910 EHAVTIFTKGV
+1910 ERMISNLLSGIANKGEDLATSAIGIV
-1921 GEKKDDIIKAATAV
+1921 KSYSIIMVAAGSLAYMTAAGEGLMKALVRGITSQTSELIRVARTAV
-1935 ITLFSATLIISQ
+1935 VTYSIAIITAANSSAYS
-1947 NPRTAGK
+1947 AGK
-1954 EMANK
+1954 SM
-1959 AYLGAR
+1959 AR
-1965 SITDD
+1965 SALDGADTKTND

-1993 ANEARDMVY
+1993 AAEAREMVE
-2002 DAIEAAQRAQDSASP
+2002 DAIEAARRAQNSASP
-2017 SKVFRGLG
+2017 SKVYRSLAF
-2025 QDGGTGYAL
+2025 DAVDGYAL
-2034 GFADSVSQ
+2034 GFRDNVSM
-2042 VVSAVTDTGYAGIA
+2042 VVDAVEDTGYAGIS
-2056 AMQDTIGKIRD
+2056 AMQDTISRIRD
-2067 SIDTGMDFNP
+2067 TIDTGMDFNP
-2077 VISPVLDLS
+2077 VITPVLDLAD
-2086 EMMNG
+2086 MMNG
-2091 VQTANGL
+2091 MSMANTMLSSFNPDGLTA
-2098 LTGMQLNGIAASAAV
+2098 AAAITIGA
-2113 SIANQQ
+2113 QQ
-2119 NANLVQ
+2119 NEALAQSRTVQ
-2125 AQNESQINYS
+2125 QPVNYT
-2135 QDLNSLIEN
+2135 QDLAALLNN
-2144 TTKIINAVKQNRYA
+2144 TKKIINAVEKNRYA
-2158 IIDGDSAFDYLDRR
+2158 HIDGDEVFTYVDRR
-2172 LGMA
+2172 MGMA

>member
-20 EQKVAQSLVTLGK
+20 EQKVAQSLVTLK
-33 LKESTK
+33 QLKESTK
-39 LEDAGKGLDNLS
+39 MEDAGKGLENLS
-51 KSAKNLDLS
+51 KSAKSLDLS

-74 NFGIVGMTVMQNLT
+74 NLGIVGMTIMQRLT
-88 NAAINLGKQF
+88 NAAMDLGKQF

-120 KQLKNSAKDVNGLPV
+120 KQLSNSAKDANALPV

-239 TAKELGK
+239 TAKELGT

-251 DKYISTTYSGK
+251 DKYIATTYSGK

-281 QWMTSEVLLKT
+281 QWMTSEVLIKT
-292 LEKYADDSGPYDSI
+292 LGKYANEMDPI
-306 GNKAY
+306 GAKAY
-311 RAATEVNTFS
+311 QAATEVNTFS

-336 KTWRYIF
+336 KTWRYVF

-438 ADGVNDVTQKVED
+438 ADGVNDVTKKVKD
-451 AAEAVGDV
+451 TAEAVSDV

-468 IVQEIINGDWGNGQ
+468 IVQQIINGDWGNGQ

-534 DLLTDQAKG
+534 ELLTDQAKG

-657 LLTKMGKGLSYA
+657 LLTKMGKGLSYV

-753 GFVAS
+753 GFVSS

-763 YYSDVLL
+763 YYTDVLL
-770 PIITEVSKTMQ
+770 PIIKEVSNTLQ

-786 ILPILSD
+786 ILPIASD
-793 AFQTVKGWIILA
+793 AFQQVKTWIVQA
-805 GNNLEK
+805 GDKLEK
-811 FYQSLKDSGALEKV
+811 FYQSLKDSGALEKI
-825 STTFTNFKEA
+825 TTTYTNFKEA
-835 IKSIPETITAL
+835 IKSIPEAITAL

-853 KMPTIGDLPEAFQKF
+853 KTPTLADLPEAFKSF
-868 VTSFKDLKEFV
+868 VDSLKDLKELV
-879 KTKIDQKIQGWLTGI
+879 KTKIDQKIQSWLTGI
-894 TDMLGNLPDSKK
+894 TDMLNNLPDSKK

-922 DFKTT
+922 DFKST

-940 GVIDKLSKVD
+940 GVIEKLSKVD

-984 GDFIKNGGKVAQ
+984 GEFIKNGGKVAQ

-1030 REVCIALGVAFVAM
+1030 REVCIALGVAFAAM
-1044 AGTILLL
+1044 FAAITIL
-1051 STLKI
+1051 SAMKI
-1056 PEDKIKAIGIA
+1056 PEEKMKSIGLA
-1067 FGGMGAGFLAVAVAA
+1067 FGGLGVGLLAVAAAA
-1082 KIIGNM
+1082 KIFASM
-1088 DENELKKGGGAL
+1088 DWPELAKGGVAL
-1100 VAFVILVVAAAK
+1100 GIFIIAVIAAAK
-1112 LAGKVGVGAGA
+1112 IAGKDGVGAGA
-1123 AFVGLAAAVL
+1123 AFAGLGIALL

-1138 IVIFSKMDT
+1138 ILFFSKVDT

-1152 GGAAVFVFMLMIAK
+1152 GGAAVFIFMLAIAK
-1166 AAKVAGDAKGTLGAF
+1166 AAKTAGDAKGALGAF
-1181 LGISLALLLLIPSIN
+1181 LGISLALLLLIPSIKI
-1196 MLSKM
+1196 LSIM
-1201 DAKTLLKG
+1201 DTKTLLKG

-1221 EAAKR
+1221 NAAKL
-1226 ANGGSKGFL
+1226 ANGGAKGFA

-1249 VLAGLPW
+1249 VLSGLPW
-1256 AALYMSS
+1256 SSLVSSAAALAIVLYTTAKAMSEVG
-1263 KSLSM
+1263 SM
-1268 VLNSVGDALSK
+1268 K
-1279 IGKMKFT
+1279 IS
-1286 EILKAVFGLS
+1286 EILKGVIGLAA
-1296 LAIGAISAALYLLSE
+1296 AIGVVCLALVGLNKY
-1311 KGDSTE
+1311 GGNPDE
-1317 QLKSALGIAAILV
+1317 QLKNALAISAILV

-1372 EVSSWGDGKD
+1372 EVSSWGDGAF
-1382 GDAIVNGANVVGRVI
+1382 GDAIVNGANMVGRVI
-1397 RGFIDGING
+1397 RGFIDGITG
-1406 ADDETEKVDKL
+1406 ADDETEKIDKL

-1425 SYIKG
+1425 SYIQG
-1430 FVDGISMVDEST
+1430 FVDGISTVDEGT

-1465 ASWLTGGKDLGAF
+1465 TAWITGGKDLGAF

-1488 IVDMNDTLAGKDID
+1488 IVDMNDTLAGEDID
-1502 TEKIQQISEVISTFT
+1502 TEKIQQVSEIISTFT
-1517 DLAKS
+1517 DLAKN

-1540 TFAADMKEFMDGG
+1540 TFAADMKDFMEGG
-1553 FRGFLSSV
+1553 FKDFISSLDAM
-1561 NALGDLIGFELVAK
+1561 NLPLTLIPKMMV
-1575 VFMIKTVTS
+1575 IQQTTS
-1584 AMIDL
+1584 AMINL
-1589 ANALP
+1589 ANSLP
-1594 DSGFISKFIDGDAD
+1594 KSGFISTFIDGTAD
-1608 LGAFADSM
+1608 LGEFAANMAAFLAYDKY
-1616 ANFMGAGFHLF
+1616 GLF
-1627 ALRAN
+1627 VTR
-1632 AAQDVD
+1632 VD
-1638 LEKLR
+1638 LVGEADLGKLR

-1649 AQEMINLASKIKTNT
+1649 TQEMINLANKIKSNTSIIDAITGRTN
-1664 GIIKFIFGQKD
+1664 
-1675 LGKFGTT
+1675 LGKFGET
-1682 LADFGLGIVAFSDS
+1682 LADFGGGIVKFSDS
-1696 IAGVSFTNISG
+1696 IKNVSTIKMVGITGVLFSLADLNASDKVKGNGMSTFGLSINSLGKSLASFIKDTQDVTS
-1707 MTFAMERLADLN
+1707 ERLAD
-1719 SSDKIKDD
+1719 
-1727 NLTSFSTALVNIGYT
+1727 
-1742 AGEFKEYAKDVSP
+1742 
-1755 QYISAMVSGFTNL
+1755 ISGGMANL
-1768 HNLMLILAA
+1768 HNMLLIMAA
-1777 TDYSGVDNFS
+1777 SDYSGVDNFTE
-1787 NAMGR
+1787 AMKK
-1792 LASQSVSQFVD
+1792 LAETSITEFV
-1803 ELTTNTETAAA
+1803 EGFASNTEAATVAIQGFTA
-1814 AVTNFTNTIS
+1814 AVTE
-1824 SAFTGDMESIKQGA
+1824 ALTGDPEAVKAKARSI
-1838 RGMISTFTAE
+1838 ITTFSSEIYAPSGGIMMKASGEHLINELIDGINNIKEGTLETSAKGIITTLSAE
-1848 FNTPDSGILLVQA
+1848 IYAPGGGLIMKAS
-1861 AGEHMVSVLALGL
+1861 GEHMVTSIIEGITAML
-1874 SERTEDV
+1874 SEIT
-1881 KASARTIIS
+1881 KAALTIVTMYG
-1890 AFTAEFNTPNSGI
+1890 AGI
-1903 LLVKAAG
+1903 LSRRAVLSQYGNIMVAA
-1910 EHAVTIFTKGV
+1910 
-1921 GEKKDDIIKAATAV
+1921 
-1935 ITLFSATLIISQ
+1935 
-1947 NPRTAGK
+1947 
-1954 EMANK
+1954 
-1959 AYLGAR
+1959 AYNGAR
-1965 SITDD
+1965 SKNDD

-1985 IRSKARDV
+1985 IRSKAQEAAD
-1993 ANEARDMVY
+1993 EARDMVAK
-2002 DAIEAAQRAQDSASP
+2002 AIRAAQNEQDSASP

-2025 QDGGTGYAL
+2025 QDGGEGYAL
-2034 GFADSVSQ
+2034 GFGDMVSMVVTSVS
-2042 VVSAVTDTGYAGIA
+2042 DMGHAGIF
-2056 AMQDTIGKIRD
+2056 AMQDTISHIKD
-2067 SIDTGMDFNP
+2067 SVDSGMDFNP
-2077 VISPVLDLS
+2077 VITPVLDLS
-2086 EMMNG
+2086 QMTSG
-2091 VQTANGL
+2091 VTSANAML
-2098 LTGMQLNGIAASAAV
+2098 SSMQLNGLAATAAIT
-2113 SIANQQ
+2113 IANQH
-2119 NANLVQ
+2119 NAALAQ
-2125 AQNESQINYS
+2125 AKAADPIDYTKYLS
-2135 QDLNSLIEN
+2135 SLIEN
-2144 TTKIINAVKQNRYA
+2144 TRNTTNAVRENRYA
-2158 IIDGDSAFDYLDRR
+2158 IIDGDSAFDYFDRR

>member
-20 EQKVAQSLVTLGK
+20 EQKVAQSLVTLK
-33 LKESTK
+33 QLKESTK
-39 LEDAGKGLDNLS
+39 MEDAGKGLENLS

-60 HIADGIDKLNARFS
+60 HIADGIEQLNARFS
-74 NFGIVGMTVMQNLT
+74 NLGIVGMTIMQRLT
-88 NAAINLGKQF
+88 NAAMDMGQKIG
-98 TNALTEAPRGG
+98 AAITEAPTDGWKE
-109 MQTYESFISAT
+109 YELNLDSVKTI
-120 KQLKNSAKDVNGLPV
+120 LNSARTADGLPV
-135 TLEAVNKA
+135 TLDQVNQKLA
-143 LDQLND
+143 ELNA

-154 IYSFNDMTA
+154 IYSFSDMTN

-172 VSLEDSVTAIKGISN
+172 VDLDSAVTAIQGVAN
-187 VAASAGASAQNAASA
+187 VAALAGADANDASIA

-207 QALGT
+207 QALGS
-212 GVVKLIDWK
+212 GSVKLADWK
-221 SINNANMGTIE
+221 SIQTAHMDTVQ
-232 FKEQLIQ
+232 FKEELIK
-239 TAKELGK
+239 TAVELGTVR
-246 LKEVG
+246 KEG
-251 DKYISTTYSGK
+251 DKYVTTT
-262 KANEEAFN
+262 ANMQGRVSDAFDATQN
-270 ASSKFEDSLQQ
+270 WNESLAH
-281 QWMTSEVLLKT
+281 QWMTSEVLTKT
-292 LEKYADDSGPYDSI
+292 LAKYTDETTDLG
-306 GNKAY
+306 KAAIE
-311 RAATEVNTFS
+311 AATQVTTFS
-321 QMLSV
+321 KLIDTLK
-326 FAESQKTSWS
+326 ESMGSGWMT
-336 KTWRYIF
+336 TWQYIF
-343 GDYEESKQLFTNIL
+343 GDFEESKQLWTGIYNEL
-357 GGLNWMTDGFN
+357 DGIIQ
-368 KWRNDFF
+368 KVAGARNEFL
-375 KSWHDLGGRDNLI
+375 KGWKEAGGRDALLGSI
-388 SAFGNIWETVKHYVE
+388 ANIWTTLKYYVGL
-403 EIGGALGMV
+403 ITKA
-412 FGNIDATP
+412 FATAFPKIDATP
-420 LVTVA
+420 IVA
-425 KGFNAITEKIKPV
+425 ISKGFNAFTEKIKPAV
-438 ADGVNDVTQKVED
+438 ETVENVTEKVNET
-451 AAEAVGDV
+451 AEAVGNV

-468 IVQEIINGDWGNGQ
+468 IVQQIINGDWGNGQ

-534 DLLTDQAKG
+534 EILTDQAKG

-548 DEVKKQNP
+548 DEVAKQNP
-556 VIGNLAKIVLGV
+556 VVGNLAKILLGV

-579 SAVWNTL
+579 SAAWNTL

-652 ESITT
+652 ESIAT

-742 THIKNLKEEFK
+742 DHIKNLKEEFK

-868 VTSFKDLKEFV
+868 VNSFKDLKEFV
-879 KTKIDQKIQGWLTGI
+879 KTKIDQKIQDWFTGI
-894 TDMLGNLPDSKK
+894 TDMLGNLPDSNK

-927 AELGKGSVALFLS
+927 AELGKGSVGLFIS
-940 GVIDKLSKVD
+940 GVVEKLSKID

-1056 PEDKIKAIGIA
+1056 PEDKIKAIGVA
-1067 FGGMGAGFLAVAVAA
+1067 FGGMGVGFLAVAAAA

-1100 VAFVILVVAAAK
+1100 VGFVVMVVAAAK

-1123 AFVGLAAAVL
+1123 AFVGLGVALL

-1152 GGAAVFVFMLMIAK
+1152 GGAAVFAFMLMIAK

-1181 LGISLALLLLIPSIN
+1181 LGISLGLLLLIPSIKL
-1196 MLSKM
+1196 LSNM
-1201 DAKTLLKG
+1201 DAGTLLKG

-1235 GMAIAI
+1235 GMAVAIA
-1241 GVITAAMY
+1241 VITGAMY

-1256 AALYMSS
+1256 AALFMSA

-1268 VLNSVGDALSK
+1268 VLDSVGEALSK
-1279 IGKMKFT
+1279 VGKMKFT
-1286 EILKAVFGLS
+1286 EILKGVFGLTA
-1296 LAIGAISAALYLLSE
+1296 AIAAISVALYLLSE

-1317 QLKSALGIAAILV
+1317 QLKSALGITAILV
-1330 AFRIMA
+1330 AFGLMA
-1336 PAIEVL
+1336 PAIETL

-1365 LCLGALG
+1365 ICLGALG
-1372 EVSSWGDGKD
+1372 EISQLGGGRA
-1382 GDAIVNGANVVGRVI
+1382 GDAIVNGCTLIGRAISGFLDGFVGDTFNGVGETVSSI
-1397 RGFIDGING
+1397 GEHLSSFGQSIGGFID
-1406 ADDETEKVDKL
+1406 
-1417 GSSLSNFA
+1417 SLST
-1425 SYIKG
+1425 
-1430 FVDGISMVDEST
+1430 VDDQTVT
-1442 AAAAKNLALA
+1442 NAKNLALA
-1452 ILALCGAELLDAV
+1452 ILAICGADLLDALTG
-1465 ASWLTGGKDLGAF
+1465 WLRGSHDLDSFSESFEPLTNAVIAMNAALANETLDSEKIGQMADVVTRMTELADAVPKTGGKLQV
-1478 SESIAPLTKA
+1478 LT
-1488 IVDMNDTLAGKDID
+1488 
-1502 TEKIQQISEVISTFT
+1502 
-1517 DLAKS
+1517 
-1522 LPSTGGWLQKL
+1522 
-1533 VGVKDLG
+1533 GVKDLSA
-1540 TFAADMKEFMDGG
+1540 FATDMNEFIGEGG
-1553 FRGFLSSV
+1553 FTDFMASVDSLNISPTVLAKMFTIKSS
-1561 NALGDLIGFELVAK
+1561 
-1575 VFMIKTVTS
+1575 TS

-1594 DSGFISKFIDGDAD
+1594 KSGFISTFIDGTADLGEFAANMAAFLAYDKYGLFVTRVDLVGDAD
-1608 LGAFADSM
+1608 LG
-1616 ANFMGAGFHLF
+1616 
-1627 ALRAN
+1627 
-1632 AAQDVD
+1632 
-1638 LEKLR
+1638 KLR

-1649 AQEMINLASKIKTNT
+1649 TQEMINLANKIKSNT
-1664 GIIKFIFGQKD
+1664 SIIDAITGRTD
-1675 LGKFGTT
+1675 LGKFGET
-1682 LADFGLGIVAFSDS
+1682 LAGFGSGIEKFSDS
-1696 IAGVSFTNISG
+1696 VANVSTFKISSI
-1707 MTFAMERLADLN
+1707 TDTLFRLADLN
-1719 SSDKIKDD
+1719 TSDKVKG
-1727 NLTSFSTALVNIGYT
+1727 NGLATFSTALTTTGEGVSSFNKDTEEVTTERLSDLIG
-1742 AGEFKEYAKDVSP
+1742 GL
-1755 QYISAMVSGFTNL
+1755 TNL
-1768 HNLMLILAA
+1768 HNLLLILAA
-1777 TDYSGVDNFS
+1777 TNYSGVDNFTE
-1787 NAMGR
+1787 AMR
-1792 LASQSVSQFVD
+1792 KLAEASVTEFI
-1803 ELTTNTETAAA
+1803 EGFAANTEAATVAVQGFTA
-1814 AVTNFTNTIS
+1814 AVTE
-1824 SAFTGDMESIKQGA
+1824 ALTGDPEAIQAKARSI
-1838 RGMISTFTAE
+1838 ITTFSSEIYAPSGSLMMQASGEHLINELIDGINNIKEGTLETSAKGIITTLSAE
-1848 FNTPDSGILLVQA
+1848 IYAPGGGLIMKAS
-1861 AGEHMVSVLALGL
+1861 GEHMVTSIVEGITAML
-1874 SERTEDV
+1874 SEIT
-1881 KASARTIIS
+1881 KAAITIV
-1890 AFTAEFNTPNSGI
+1890 AMYGAGI
-1903 LLVKAAG
+1903 LSRRAVLNQYGNIMVAAAYNG
-1910 EHAVTIFTKGV
+1910 ASTKNG
-1921 GEKKDDIIKAATAV
+1921 
-1935 ITLFSATLIISQ
+1935 
-1947 NPRTAGK
+1947 
-1954 EMANK
+1954 
-1959 AYLGAR
+1959 
-1965 SITDD
+1965 D

-1985 IRSKARDV
+1985 IRSKAQDV
-1993 ANEARDMVY
+1993 ADEAREMVSK
-2002 DAIEAAQRAQDSASP
+2002 AIRAAQNEQDSASP

-2025 QDGGTGYAL
+2025 QDGGEGYGL
-2034 GFADSVSQ
+2034 GFGDMISMVVTSVRNM
-2042 VVSAVTDTGYAGIA
+2042 GHAGIM
-2056 AMQDTIGKIRD
+2056 AMQDTISHIKD
-2067 SIDTGMDFNP
+2067 SVDSGIDFNP
-2077 VISPVLDLS
+2077 VITPVLDLS
-2086 EMMNG
+2086 QMTSG
-2091 VQTANGL
+2091 VTSANAML
-2098 LTGMQLNGIAASAAV
+2098 SSMQLNGLAATAAIT
-2113 SIANQQ
+2113 IANQH
-2119 NANLVQ
+2119 NAALAQ
-2125 AQNESQINYS
+2125 AKAVDPIDYTKYLS
-2135 QDLNSLIEN
+2135 SLIEN
-2144 TTKIINAVKQNRYA
+2144 TRNTANAVKENRYA
-2158 IIDGDSAFDYLDRR
+2158 IIDGDSAFDYFDRR

>member
-74 NFGIVGMTVMQNLT
+74 NLGIVGMTVMQNLT
-88 NAAINLGKQF
+88 NAAMNLGNQF
-98 TNALTEAPRGG
+98 MNALTEAPRGG

-120 KQLKNSAKDVNGLPV
+120 KQLKNSAKDAEGLPV

-187 VAASAGASAQNAASA
+187 VAASAGASAQNAAAA

-239 TAKELGK
+239 TAKELGT

-251 DKYISTTYSGK
+251 DKYIATTYSGK

-281 QWMTSEVLLKT
+281 QWMTSEVLIKT
-292 LEKYADDSGPYDSI
+292 LGKYANEMDPI
-306 GNKAY
+306 GAKAY
-311 RAATEVNTFS
+311 QAATEVNTFS

-336 KTWRYIF
+336 KTWRYVF

-438 ADGVNDVTQKVED
+438 ADGVNDVTQKVENT
-451 AAEAVGDV
+451 AEAVSGV

-468 IVQEIINGDWGNGQ
+468 IVQQIINGDWGSGQ

-520 AVGLSANEVLSENA
+520 AVGLSANEVVSENA
-534 DLLTDQAKG
+534 ELLTDQAKG

-652 ESITT
+652 ESITA

-879 KTKIDQKIQGWLTGI
+879 KTKIDQKIQDWFTGI

-927 AELGKGSVALFLS
+927 AELGKGSVGLFIS
-940 GVIDKLSKVD
+940 GVVEKLSKID

-1051 STLKI
+1051 SALKI

-1100 VAFVILVVAAAK
+1100 VAFVVLVVAAAK
-1112 LAGKVGVGAGA
+1112 LAGNVGVGAGA
-1123 AFVGLAAAVL
+1123 AFAGLAAAVL

-1138 IVIFSKMDT
+1138 IVIFSKMDA
-1147 HTLVK
+1147 HTLIK
-1152 GGAAVFVFMLMIAK
+1152 GGAAVFAFMVMIA
-1166 AAKVAGDAKGTLGAF
+1166 AAARVAGQATGAMGAF
-1181 LGISLALLLLIPSIN
+1181 LGISLGLLLLIPSIKI
-1196 MLSKM
+1196 LSNM
-1201 DAKTLLKG
+1201 DASTLLKG

-1235 GMAIAI
+1235 GMAVAIA
-1241 GVITAAMY
+1241 VITGAMY

-1256 AALYMSS
+1256 AALFMSS

-1279 IGKMKFT
+1279 VGKMKFT
-1286 EILKAVFGLS
+1286 EILKGVAGLALAVGL
-1296 LAIGAISAALYLLSE
+1296 ISAALYLLSE

-1353 AGNAMVFFGAMV
+1353 AGNAMVFFGAMT

-1372 EVSSWGDGKD
+1372 EISQLGGGRA
-1382 GDAIVNGANVVGRVI
+1382 GDAIVEGCTLIGRAISGFLDGFVGDTFNGVGETVSSI
-1397 RGFIDGING
+1397 GEHLSSFGQSIGGFID
-1406 ADDETEKVDKL
+1406 
-1417 GSSLSNFA
+1417 SLST
-1425 SYIKG
+1425 
-1430 FVDGISMVDEST
+1430 VDEQT
-1442 AAAAKNLALA
+1442 VTNAKNLALA
-1452 ILALCGAELLDAV
+1452 ILAICGADLLDA
-1465 ASWLTGGKDLGAF
+1465 LTGWLRGSHDLDSF
-1478 SESIAPLTKA
+1478 SESFEPLTNA
-1488 IVDMNDTLAGKDID
+1488 VIAMNAALANETID
-1502 TEKIQQISEVISTFT
+1502 GEKIGQVSEIIKTFT
-1517 DLAKS
+1517 DLAQS

-1553 FRGFLSSV
+1553 FSDFVSTL
-1561 NALGDLIGFELVAK
+1561 NTLDLPLTLIPKMMV
-1575 VFMIKTVTS
+1575 IKDTTS
-1584 AMIDL
+1584 AMITL
-1589 ANALP
+1589 ANSLP
-1594 DSGFISKFIDGDAD
+1594 KSGVISTFIDGTAD
-1608 LGAFADSM
+1608 LGEFATSM
-1616 ANFMGAGFHLF
+1616 AAFLAYDKYGLF
-1627 ALRAN
+1627 VTR
-1632 AAQDVD
+1632 VD
-1638 LEKLR
+1638 LVGEADLGKLR

-1649 AQEMINLASKIKTNT
+1649 TQEMINLANKIKSNTSIIDAITGRTN
-1664 GIIKFIFGQKD
+1664 
-1675 LGKFGTT
+1675 LGKFGET
-1682 LADFGLGIVAFSDS
+1682 LADFGGGISKFSDS
-1696 IAGVSFTNISG
+1696 IANVS
-1707 MTFAMERLADLN
+1707 TFKIVGITGIMYSLADLN
-1719 SSDKIKDD
+1719 ASEKIKND
-1727 NLTSFSTALVNIGYT
+1727 NLT
-1742 AGEFKEYAKDVSP
+1742 
-1755 QYISAMVSGFTNL
+1755 GFARCITNL
-1768 HNLMLILAA
+1768 GKAIATYGTDTEAVSAADLVAMIDGLTNMHNLMVILSA
-1777 TDYSGVDNFS
+1777 TDYSGVDNFII
-1787 NAMGR
+1787 AMQK
-1792 LASQSVSQFVD
+1792 LARNSVTEFAEEFTANTEAATTAVTGFVTAVTD
-1803 ELTTNTETAAA
+1803 AFGGDKEAVRGKARELIVSYVTELTMFDGASYMNAAGEA
-1814 AVTNFTNTIS
+1814 LISNLVTGINNS
-1824 SAFTGDMESIKQGA
+1824 GDALRQSADDVLFGYSGYLCLQ
-1838 RGMISTFTAE
+1838 
-1848 FNTPDSGILLVQA
+1848 GILPMQA
-1861 AGEHMVSVLALGL
+1861 AGEQILTSVIAGITFMYGELTKSAL
-1874 SERTEDV
+1874 RTV
-1881 KASARTIIS
+1881 MAFGAGIIS
-1890 AFTAEFNTPNSGI
+1890 RQAVLRSYGVTM
-1903 LLVKAAG
+1903 VKAAY
-1910 EHAVTIFTKGV
+1910 
-1921 GEKKDDIIKAATAV
+1921 
-1935 ITLFSATLIISQ
+1935 
-1947 NPRTAGK
+1947 N
-1954 EMANK
+1954 
-1959 AYLGAR
+1959 GAR

-1985 IRSKARDV
+1985 IHSKAEGV
-1993 ANEARDMVY
+1993 AREARQMVS
-2002 DAIEAAQRAQDSASP
+2002 DAIKAAQNEQNSASP
-2017 SKVFRGLG
+2017 SKVFRKLG
-2025 QDGGTGYAL
+2025 RDGGEGYAL
-2034 GFADSVSQ
+2034 GFADTVTMVVKSV
-2042 VVSAVTDTGYAGIA
+2042 ADTGHAGIS
-2056 AMQDTIGKIRD
+2056 AMQDTVSKIRD

-2086 EMMNG
+2086 EMMAG
-2091 VQTANGL
+2091 VNSANNML
-2098 LTGMQLNGIAASAAV
+2098 SGMELNGIAATAAMT
-2113 SIANQQ
+2113 IAEEH
-2119 NANLVQ
+2119 NAALAQ
-2125 AQNESQINYS
+2125 AREAAQTDYS
-2135 QDLNSLIEN
+2135 GDLSSLIEN
-2144 TTKIINAVKQNRYA
+2144 TKKIVNAVKENRYA
-2158 IIDGDSAFDYLDRR
+2158 ILDGDSAFNYFDRR
-2172 LGMA
+2172 MGMA

>member
-120 KQLKNSAKDVNGLPV
+120 KQLSNSAKDANGLPV

-239 TAKELGK
+239 TAKELGT

-251 DKYISTTYSGK
+251 DKYIATTYSGK

-281 QWMTSEVLLKT
+281 QWMTSEVLIKT
-292 LEKYADDSGPYDSI
+292 LGKYANEMDPI
-306 GNKAY
+306 GAKAY
-311 RAATEVNTFS
+311 QAATEVNTFS

-438 ADGVNDVTQKVED
+438 ADGVNDVTKKVKD
-451 AAEAVGDV
+451 TAEAVSDV

-468 IVQEIINGDWGNGQ
+468 IVQQIINGDWGNGQ

-534 DLLTDQAKG
+534 ELLTDQAKG

-781 RLGSA
+781 RLGGA

-805 GNNLEK
+805 GNNLNK
-811 FYQSLKDSGALEKV
+811 FYQSLKQSGALEKV
-825 STTFTNFKEA
+825 TTTYTNFKEA
-835 IKSIPETITAL
+835 IKSIPEAITAL
-846 YEAFKAG
+846 YEALKAG
-853 KMPTIGDLPEAFQKF
+853 KTPTLADLPEAFQNF
-868 VTSFKDLKEFV
+868 VNSLKDLKELV

-894 TDMLGNLPDSKK
+894 TDMLNNLPDSKK

-922 DFKTT
+922 DFKSA
-927 AELGKGSVALFLS
+927 AELGKGSVGLFLS
-940 GVIDKLSKVD
+940 GVVEKLSKVD

-971 KVGKSS
+971 KVGKSA
-977 AKAIKAL
+977 AKAIKAM

-1030 REVCIALGVAFVAM
+1030 REVCIALGVAFAAM

-1056 PEDKIKAIGIA
+1056 PEDKIKAIGVA
-1067 FGGMGAGFLAVAVAA
+1067 FGGMGVGFLAVAAAA
-1082 KIIGNM
+1082 KIIGGM

-1100 VAFVILVVAAAK
+1100 VAFVVLVTVAAR

-1123 AFVGLAAAVL
+1123 AFAGLGLALL

-1152 GGAAVFVFMLMIAK
+1152 GGAAVFAFMLMIAK

-1181 LGISLALLLLIPSIN
+1181 LGISIALLLLIPSIKI
-1196 MLSKM
+1196 LSNM
-1201 DAKTLLKG
+1201 DAGTLLKG

-1235 GMAIAI
+1235 GMAVAIAVVT
-1241 GVITAAMY
+1241 GAMY

-1256 AALYMSS
+1256 AALFMSA

-1268 VLNSVGDALSK
+1268 VLDSVGEALSK
-1279 IGKMKFT
+1279 VGKMKFT
-1286 EILKAVFGLS
+1286 EILKGVFGLAA
-1296 LAIGAISAALYLLSE
+1296 AIAAISVALYLLSE

-1317 QLKSALGIAAILV
+1317 QLKSALGITAILV
-1330 AFRIMA
+1330 AFGLMA
-1336 PAIEVL
+1336 PAIETL

-1372 EVSSWGDGKD
+1372 EVSSWGDGAV
-1382 GDAIVNGANVVGRVI
+1382 GDAIVNGANMVGRVI
-1397 RGFIDGING
+1397 RGFIDGITG
-1406 ADDETEKVDKL
+1406 ADDETEKIDKL

-1425 SYIKG
+1425 SYIEG
-1430 FVDGISMVDEST
+1430 FVDGISTVDEGT

-1465 ASWLTGGKDLGAF
+1465 TAWITGGKDLGAF

-1488 IVDMNDTLAGKDID
+1488 IVDMNDTLAGEDID
-1502 TEKIQQISEVISTFT
+1502 TEKIQQISEIISTFT
-1517 DLAKS
+1517 DLAKN

-1533 VGVKDLG
+1533 TGVKDLG
-1540 TFAADMKEFMDGG
+1540 TFAADMKEFMEGG
-1553 FRGFLSSV
+1553 FKDFISSLDGM
-1561 NALGDLIGFELVAK
+1561 NLPLTLIPKMMV
-1575 VFMIKTVTS
+1575 IQQTTS
-1584 AMIDL
+1584 AMINL
-1589 ANALP
+1589 ANSLP
-1594 DSGFISKFIDGDAD
+1594 KSGFISTFIDGTAD
-1608 LGAFADSM
+1608 LGEFATSM
-1616 ANFMGAGFHLF
+1616 AAFLAYDKYGLF
-1627 ALRAN
+1627 VTR
-1632 AAQDVD
+1632 VD
-1638 LEKLR
+1638 LVGEADLGKLR

-1649 AQEMINLASKIKTNT
+1649 TQEMINLASKIKSNTSIIDAITGRTN
-1664 GIIKFIFGQKD
+1664 
-1675 LGKFGTT
+1675 LGKFGET
-1682 LADFGLGIVAFSDS
+1682 LADFGGGISKFSDS
-1696 IAGVSFTNISG
+1696 IANVS
-1707 MTFAMERLADLN
+1707 TFKMSSVIDSVFRIADLN
-1719 SSDKIKDD
+1719 ASEKIKGN
-1727 NLTSFSTALVNIGYT
+1727 NLASFTTALTTTGKGLNTFNTDTEDITIERIGDLI
-1742 AGEFKEYAKDVSP
+1742 G
-1755 QYISAMVSGFTNL
+1755 GLTNL
-1768 HNLMLILAA
+1768 HNLLLILAA
-1777 TDYSGVDNFS
+1777 SDYSGVDNFAE
-1787 NAMGR
+1787 AMR
-1792 LASQSVSQFVD
+1792 KLAETSVTEFV
-1803 ELTTNTETAAA
+1803 EGFTTNTEAATVA
-1814 AVTNFTNTIS
+1814 IQGFTNAVTE
-1824 SAFTGDMESIKQGA
+1824 ALTGDPEA
-1838 RGMISTFTAE
+1838 
-1848 FNTPDSGILLVQA
+1848 
-1861 AGEHMVSVLALGL
+1861 
-1874 SERTEDV
+1874 V
-1881 KASARTIIS
+1881 K
-1890 AFTAEFNTPNSGI
+1890 
-1903 LLVKAAG
+1903 
-1910 EHAVTIFTKGV
+1910 
-1921 GEKKDDIIKAATAV
+1921 EK
-1935 ITLFSATLIISQ
+1935 
-1947 NPRTAGK
+1947 
-1954 EMANK
+1954 
-1959 AYLGAR
+1959 AR
-1965 SITDD
+1965 SIITTFSSEIYAPSGKLMMQASGERLMASLIEGINKAKSEGGELDNSAKGVVTKFSSTIYAPSGKLMMKASGEQIITSLVAGVTAMLSEITKVATLVVATFGMGIASRRLTLSGYGKIIPSAAYNGAKEKTGD

-1985 IRSKARDV
+1985 IRSKAQDV
-1993 ANEARDMVY
+1993 ADEAREMVSK
-2002 DAIEAAQRAQDSASP
+2002 AIKAAQNEQDSASP

-2025 QDGGTGYAL
+2025 QDGGEGYAL
-2034 GFADSVSQ
+2034 GFGDTVGMVVAAVS
-2042 VVSAVTDTGYAGIA
+2042 DTGHAGIM
-2056 AMQDTIGKIRD
+2056 AMQDAIAKIRD
-2067 SIDTGMDFNP
+2067 SVDTGMNFNP
-2077 VISPVLDLS
+2077 VITPVLDLS
-2086 EMMNG
+2086 QMMSG
-2091 VQTANGL
+2091 VTSANTMLSGMELNGL
-2098 LTGMQLNGIAASAAV
+2098 AASAAFA
-2113 SIANQQ
+2113 IANQH
-2119 NANLVQ
+2119 NAALAQ
-2125 AQNESQINYS
+2125 AKAVDQIDYTKY
-2135 QDLNSLIEN
+2135 LNSLIEN
-2144 TTKIINAVKQNRYA
+2144 TRNTTNAVRENRYA
-2158 IIDGDSAFDYLDRR
+2158 IIDGDSAFDYFDRR

>member
-20 EQKVAQSLVTLGK
+20 EQKVAQSLITLK
-33 LKESTK
+33 QLRESTK
-39 LEDAGKGLDNLS
+39 MEDAGKGLDNLS
-51 KSAKNLDLS
+51 KSARNLDLS

-74 NFGIVGMTVMQNLT
+74 NLGVVGMTVMQNLT
-88 NAAINLGKQF
+88 NAAMDMGNKIAG
-98 TNALTEAPRGG
+98 AITEAPKDGWKE
-109 MQTYESFISAT
+109 YELNLDSVKTI
-120 KQLKNSAKDVNGLPV
+120 LNSAKDANGLPV
-135 TLEAVNKA
+135 TLDQVNQKLA
-143 LDQLND
+143 ELNA

-154 IYSFNDMTA
+154 IYSFSDMTN

-172 VSLEDSVTAIKGISN
+172 VDLDSAVIAIQGVAN
-187 VAASAGASAQNAASA
+187 VAALAGANASDASRA

-207 QALGT
+207 QALGS
-212 GVVKLIDWK
+212 GSVKLIDWK
-221 SINNANMGTIE
+221 SIENANMATVD

-239 TAKELGK
+239 TAIELGTVR
-246 LKEVG
+246 KEG
-251 DKYISTTYSGK
+251 DKYVSTTKNMQGK
-262 KANEEAFN
+262 VSDAFDATQGFN
-270 ASSKFEDSLQQ
+270 DSLSA
-281 QWMTSEVLLKT
+281 QWMTSEVLTKT
-292 LEKYADDSGPYDSI
+292 LAKYTDETTELGQNAI
-306 GNKAY
+306 I
-311 RAATEVNTFS
+311 AATQVTTFS
-321 QMLSV
+321 KMIDTLK
-326 FAESQKTSWS
+326 ESLGSGWMQ
-336 KTWRYIF
+336 TWQYIF
-343 GDYEESKQLFTNIL
+343 GDFEESKNLWTGIYNEL
-357 GGLNWMTDGFN
+357 DGIIQ
-368 KWRNDFF
+368 KVAGARNEFL
-375 KSWHDLGGRDNLI
+375 KGWKEAGGRDALLGSI
-388 SAFGNIWETVKHYVE
+388 ANIWTTLKYYVGL
-403 EIGGALGMV
+403 ITKA
-412 FGNIDATP
+412 FATAFPKIDATP
-420 LVTVA
+420 IVA
-425 KGFNAITEKIKPV
+425 ISKGFNSFTEKIKPAV
-438 ADGVNDVTQKVED
+438 ETVESVTDKVNET
-451 AAEAVGDV
+451 AEAVTDV

-468 IVQEIINGDWGNGQ
+468 IVQQIINGDWGNGQ

-487 LHEAGYAFENLQNA
+487 LTEAGYAFENLQNA

-534 DLLTDQAKG
+534 EILQDQAKG
-543 VEAVT
+543 VAAVT
-548 DEVKKQNP
+548 DEVASQNP
-556 VIGNLAKIVLGV
+556 VVGNLAKILLGI
-568 SSTVKVLKTGL
+568 SSTVKVLKAGIST
-579 SAVWNTL
+579 VWNTL
-586 AKGASVLTVVKNA
+586 ARGASVLTVVKGA
-599 LGFILDIFGTIGGKV
+599 LGIILEVFGALGGKL
-614 YAFNTWLLSFSN
+614 YQFNSWILSFTSVEGFFKGLSGKLLSLEKS
-626 IYGLLNGFRMKLN
+626 LLNAGIDITNLSKVGRVLLSVFTKIKTAVDSFFTSLSNGAKALN
-639 EMTGGL
+639 FDRIKVGVFEFGRFVAGVLIIALDALAGVVVTVYKGLNKL
-645 KDAGLSF
+645 KDAVMGLTVVQKLVS
-652 ESITT
+652 T
-657 LLTKMGKGLSYA
+657 L
-669 EGEVKKFFTN
+669 
-679 LVNGAKSFDFD
+679 
-690 KLKNVIFTI
+690 
-699 GKFVGGVLLVA
+699 
-710 LNGLA
+710 
-715 DIIIRVYNG
+715 
-724 AKDLKDTIANME
+724 
-736 IVGKIV
+736 
-742 THIKNLKEEFK
+742 KNLKAEFK
-753 GFVAS
+753 AF
-758 VKDAN
+758 KDN
-763 YYSDVLL
+763 LIVSSTYITYLK
-770 PIITEVSKTMQ
+770 PILEEMSSTMT
-781 RLGSA
+781 RLGHA
-786 ILPILSD
+786 VLPILSD
-793 AFQTVKGWIILA
+793 AFNFLAKVVSTV
-805 GNNLEK
+805 GNKLDK
-811 FYQSLKDSGALEKV
+811 FYKVLKTSGALDRV
-825 STTFTNFKEA
+825 SKIFTNFKAA
-835 IKSIPETITAL
+835 IKDIPELITSL
-846 YEAFKAG
+846 YNSLKSGKLPTFDDLPATFKNLVDSLKAFK
-853 KMPTIGDLPEAFQKF
+853 
-868 VTSFKDLKEFV
+868 EFAKV
-879 KTKIDQKIQGWLTGI
+879 KIDETVGKVIEFFSGI
-894 TDMLGNLPDSKK
+894 FKKLPDAKQ
-906 LGPFAG
+906 LGPFGG
-912 FVEKLKKAFE
+912 FVEKLKKYFE
-922 DFKTT
+922 DLKIT
-927 AELGKGSVALFLS
+927 ANDAKGVVGTFIS
-940 GVIDKLSKVD
+940 GVVDKLSKFD

-956 TALIGALGIF
+956 TALIGTLAIF

-971 KVGKSS
+971 KVGKSAS
-977 AKAIKAL
+977 KAL
-984 GDFIKNGGKVAQ
+984 KALATFIKNGGQVAQ

-1067 FGGMGAGFLAVAVAA
+1067 FGGMGLGFLAVAAAA

-1088 DENELKKGGGAL
+1088 DEKELKKGGGAL
-1100 VAFVILVVAAAK
+1100 VGFVVMVVAAAK

-1123 AFVGLAAAVL
+1123 AFVGLGVALL

-1181 LGISLALLLLIPSIN
+1181 LGISLALLLLIPSIKI
-1196 MLSKM
+1196 LAGM
-1201 DAKTLLKG
+1201 DAETLLKG

-1221 EAAKR
+1221 GAAKL
-1226 ANGGSKGFL
+1226 ANGGAKGFA

-1249 VLAGLPW
+1249 VLSGLPW
-1256 AALYMSS
+1256 SSLISSAAALAIVLYTTAKAMSD
-1263 KSLSM
+1263 
-1268 VLNSVGDALSK
+1268 VGN
-1279 IGKMKFT
+1279 MKFT
-1286 EILKAVFGLS
+1286 EILKGVIGLAAAIGVVCLALVGLNKYGGDPDQQLKNA
-1296 LAIGAISAALYLLSE
+1296 LAIS
-1311 KGDSTE
+1311 
-1317 QLKSALGIAAILV
+1317 AILV

-1372 EVSSWGDGKD
+1372 EVSSWGDGKF
-1382 GDAIVNGANVVGRVI
+1382 GDAIVNGANMVGRVI
-1397 RGFIDGING
+1397 RGFIDGIIG

-1425 SYIKG
+1425 SYIEG
-1430 FVDGISMVDEST
+1430 FVEGISMVDEST

-1465 ASWLTGGKDLGAF
+1465 AAWITGGKDLGAF

-1488 IVDMNDTLAGKDID
+1488 IVDMNDTLAGEEID
-1502 TEKIQQISEVISTFT
+1502 TEKIQQISEIISTFT

-1522 LPSTGGWLQKL
+1522 LPSTGGLLQTL

-1540 TFAADMKEFMDGG
+1540 TFAADMKEFMEGG
-1553 FRGFLSSV
+1553 FKDFISSLDAM
-1561 NALGDLIGFELVAK
+1561 NLPLTLIPKMMV
-1575 VFMIKTVTS
+1575 IQQTTS
-1584 AMIDL
+1584 AMINL
-1589 ANALP
+1589 ANSLP
-1594 DSGFISKFIDGDAD
+1594 KNGIISTFIDGTAD
-1608 LGAFADSM
+1608 LGEFAANMAAFLAYDKY
-1616 ANFMGAGFHLF
+1616 GLF
-1627 ALRAN
+1627 VTRVDLVGEA
-1632 AAQDVD
+1632 D

-1649 AQEMINLASKIKTNT
+1649 TQEMINLASKIKTNT
-1664 GIIKFIFGQKD
+1664 GIITFIFGQKD

-1682 LADFGLGIVAFSDS
+1682 LADFGTGIVAFSNS

-1727 NLTSFSTALVNIGYT
+1727 NLTSFSTALVNLGYT

-1755 QYISAMVSGFTNL
+1755 QYISAMVTGFTNL

-1792 LASQSVSQFVD
+1792 LASQSVSQFVE
-1803 ELTTNTETAAA
+1803 ELTTNTESAAE
-1814 AVTNFTNTIS
+1814 AVTSFTNTIS

-1881 KASARTIIS
+1881 KTSARTIIS

-1903 LLVKAAG
+1903 LLVQAAG
-1910 EHAVTIFTKGV
+1910 EHAVSIFTKGV

-1935 ITLFSATLIISQ
+1935 IALFSATLIISQ

-1959 AYLGAR
+1959 AYLGAK
-1965 SITDD
+1965 SVTND

-2002 DAIEAAQRAQDSASP
+2002 DAIDAAQRAQDSASP

-2034 GFADSVSQ
+2034 GFVDSVSQ

-2091 VQTANGL
+2091 VQMANGL

-2144 TTKIINAVKQNRYA
+2144 TAKIINAVKQNRYA

>member
-74 NFGIVGMTVMQNLT
+74 NLGIVGMTVMQRLT
-88 NAAINLGKQF
+88 NAAMDLGNQF
-98 TNALTEAPRGG
+98 MNALTEAPRGG

-120 KQLKNSAKDVNGLPV
+120 KQLKNSAKDANGLPV

-187 VAASAGASAQNAASA
+187 VAASAGANAQNAASA

-212 GVVKLIDWK
+212 GVVKLIDWR

-239 TAKELGK
+239 TAKELGT

-251 DKYISTTYSGK
+251 DKYIATTYSGK
-262 KANEEAFN
+262 KANEAAFN

-281 QWMTSEVLLKT
+281 QWMTSEVLIKT
-292 LEKYADDSGPYDSI
+292 LGKYANEMDPI
-306 GNKAY
+306 GAKAY
-311 RAATEVNTFS
+311 QAATEVNTFS

-336 KTWRYIF
+336 KTWRYVF

-375 KSWHDLGGRDNLI
+375 KTWHDLGGRDNLI

-438 ADGVNDVTQKVED
+438 ADGVNDVTKKVKD
-451 AAEAVGDV
+451 TAEAVSDV

-468 IVQEIINGDWGNGQ
+468 IVQQIINGDWGNGQ

-501 VNEVLGCEKRY
+501 VNEVLGCGKRY
-512 ETVMSDNE
+512 ETVVSDNE

-534 DLLTDQAKG
+534 GLLTDQAEG

-679 LVNGAKSFDFD
+679 LVNGANSFDFD

-758 VKDAN
+758 VKDAD

-846 YEAFKAG
+846 YKAFKAG

-868 VTSFKDLKEFV
+868 VNSFKDLKEFV
-879 KTKIDQKIQGWLTGI
+879 KTKIDQKIQGWFKGI
-894 TDMLGNLPDSKK
+894 TDTLGNLPDAKK

-927 AELGKGSVALFLS
+927 AELGKGSVGLFIS
-940 GVIDKLSKVD
+940 GVVEKLSKID

-1030 REVCIALGVAFVAM
+1030 REVCIALGVAFTAM
-1044 AGTILLL
+1044 AGVILIL
-1051 STLKI
+1051 SSMKI
-1056 PEDKIKAIGIA
+1056 PEDKIKAIGVA
-1067 FGGMGAGFLAVAVAA
+1067 FGGIGVGFLAVAVAA
-1082 KIIGNM
+1082 KIIAGM
-1088 DENELKKGGGAL
+1088 DWPELAKAAVAL
-1100 VAFVILVVAAAK
+1100 GVFITGVVAAAK
-1112 LAGKVGVGAGA
+1112 IAGKVGVGAGA
-1123 AFVGLAAAVL
+1123 AFAGLGLALL

-1138 IVIFSKMDT
+1138 VIIFSKLDT

-1152 GGAAVFVFMLMIAK
+1152 GGTAVFVFMLMIAK

-1181 LGISLALLLLIPSIN
+1181 LGISLGLLLLIPSIKI
-1196 MLSKM
+1196 LSNM
-1201 DAKTLLKG
+1201 DAPTLLKG

-1235 GMAIAI
+1235 GMAVAIA
-1241 GVITAAMY
+1241 VITGAMY

-1256 AALYMSS
+1256 AALFMSS

-1268 VLNSVGDALSK
+1268 VLNAVGDALSK
-1279 IGKMKFT
+1279 VGEMKFT
-1286 EILKAVFGLS
+1286 EILKGVAGLAM
-1296 LAIGAISAALYLLSE
+1296 AIGLIGGALYLLSTY
-1311 KGDSTE
+1311 GDSTE

-1330 AFRIMA
+1330 AFGIMA

-1353 AGNAMVFFGAMV
+1353 AGNAMVFFGAMA

-1372 EVSSWGDGKD
+1372 EVATWGDGD
-1382 GDAIVNGANVVGRVI
+1382 VGEAIVNGAGLVGRVI
-1397 RGFIDGING
+1397 HDFVANLFGGGKEDNS
-1406 ADDETEKVDKL
+1406 DKIVQL
-1417 GSSLSNFA
+1417 GNSLDTFGGS
-1425 SYIKG
+1425 IKG
-1430 FVDGISMVDEST
+1430 FLGGLYGVDDQTVT
-1442 AAAAKNLALA
+1442 NAKNLAMA
-1452 ILALCGAELLDAV
+1452 ILALCGADLLNA
-1465 ASWLTGGKDLGAF
+1465 LTGWLRGSKDLGSF
-1478 SESIAPLTKA
+1478 SDTLQPLTQA
-1488 IVDMNDTLAGKDID
+1488 IVDMNEALIGKDID
-1502 TEKIQQISEVISTFT
+1502 TAKIGQISEIISTFT
-1517 DLAKS
+1517 DLAKN

-1540 TFAADMKEFMDGG
+1540 TFAADMKEFMEGG
-1553 FRGFLSSV
+1553 FKDFIASLESMDLS
-1561 NALGDLIGFELVAK
+1561 LTLIPKMMVVK
-1575 VFMIKTVTS
+1575 QTTS

-1589 ANALP
+1589 ANSLP
-1594 DSGFISKFIDGDAD
+1594 KSGIISTIIDGTAD
-1608 LGAFADSM
+1608 LGEFATSM
-1616 ANFMGAGFHLF
+1616 AEFLGYDKYGLF
-1627 ALRAN
+1627 VTR
-1632 AAQDVD
+1632 VD
-1638 LEKLR
+1638 LVGEADLGKLR

-1649 AQEMINLASKIKTNT
+1649 TQEMINLAKEIKSNTSIIDAITGRTN
-1664 GIIKFIFGQKD
+1664 
-1675 LGKFGTT
+1675 LGKFGET
-1682 LADFGLGIVAFSDS
+1682 LADFGAGIGKFSDS
-1696 IAGVSFTNISG
+1696 IANVS
-1707 MTFAMERLADLN
+1707 TFKMSSVIDSVFRIADLN
-1719 SSDKIKDD
+1719 ASDKIKGN
-1727 NLTSFSTALVNIGYT
+1727 NLSTFSTALTTTGKGLNTFNTDTESVTTERISDLIG
-1742 AGEFKEYAKDVSP
+1742 GL
-1755 QYISAMVSGFTNL
+1755 TNL
-1768 HNLMLILAA
+1768 HNLLLILAA
-1777 TDYSGVDNFS
+1777 SDYSGVGNFAA
-1787 NAMGR
+1787 AMKT
-1792 LASQSVSQFVD
+1792 LAETSVTEFA
-1803 ELTTNTETAAA
+1803 EGFAANTEAATVAVQGFTA
-1814 AVTNFTNTIS
+1814 AVTE
-1824 SAFTGDMESIKQGA
+1824 ALTGDPEAVKEKARSIITTFSSEIYAPSGGLMMQASGEHLVNKLIDGINNVKEGALETSA
-1838 RGMISTFTAE
+1838 RGIITTLSAE
-1848 FNTPDSGILLVQA
+1848 IYAPGGGLLMKA
-1861 AGEHMVSVLALGL
+1861 SGEHMVTSIIVGITAML
-1874 SERTEDV
+1874 SQIT
-1881 KASARTIIS
+1881 
-1890 AFTAEFNTPNSGI
+1890 
-1903 LLVKAAG
+1903 KAALMVVAMYG
-1910 EHAVTIFTKGV
+1910 AGI
-1921 GEKKDDIIKAATAV
+1921 A
-1935 ITLFSATLIISQ
+1935 SRRATLSGYGRLIGSSAY
-1947 NPRTAGK
+1947 NGAK
-1954 EMANK
+1954 EKN
-1959 AYLGAR
+1959 G
-1965 SITDD
+1965 D

-1985 IRSKARDV
+1985 IRSKAQD
-1993 ANEARDMVY
+1993 AADEAREMVT
-2002 DAIEAAQRAQDSASP
+2002 DAIRAAQKAQDSASP
-2017 SKVFRGLG
+2017 SKKFRKLG
-2025 QDGGTGYAL
+2025 RDGGTGYGL
-2034 GFADSVSQ
+2034 GFGDMMSM
-2042 VVSAVTDTGYAGIA
+2042 VVESVTDMGNAGLM
-2056 AMQDTIGKIRD
+2056 AMQGTISKIRD

-2077 VISPVLDLS
+2077 VITPVLDLS
-2086 EMMNG
+2086 QMMSG
-2091 VQTANGL
+2091 VTSANTMLSGMELNGL
-2098 LTGMQLNGIAASAAV
+2098 AATAAIT
-2113 SIANQQ
+2113 IANQH
-2119 NANLVQ
+2119 NAALAQ
-2125 AQNESQINYS
+2125 AKAVEPIDYTKYLS
-2135 QDLNSLIEN
+2135 SLIEN
-2144 TTKIINAVKQNRYA
+2144 TRNTTNAVRENRYA
-2158 IIDGDSAFDYLDRR
+2158 IIDGDSAFDYFDRR

>member
-74 NFGIVGMTVMQNLT
+74 NLGIVGMTVMQNLT
-88 NAAINLGKQF
+88 NAAMNLGKQF
-98 TNALTEAPRGG
+98 INALTEAPRGG

-120 KQLKNSAKDVNGLPV
+120 KQLSNSAKDANGLPV
-135 TLEAVNKA
+135 TLDAVNKA
-143 LDQLND
+143 LDELNT

-187 VAASAGASAQNAASA
+187 VAASAGANAQNAASA

-239 TAKELGK
+239 TAKELGT

-251 DKYISTTYSGK
+251 DKYIATTYSGK

-281 QWMTSEVLLKT
+281 QWMTSEVLIKT
-292 LEKYADDSGPYDSI
+292 LGKYANEMDPI
-306 GNKAY
+306 GAKAY
-311 RAATEVNTFS
+311 QAATEVNTFS

-438 ADGVNDVTQKVED
+438 ADGVNDVTTKVKD
-451 AAEAVGDV
+451 TAEAVSDV

-468 IVQEIINGDWGNGQ
+468 IVQQIINGDWGSGQ

-501 VNEVLGCEKRY
+501 VNEVLGCGKRY
-512 ETVMSDNE
+512 ETVVSDNE

-534 DLLTDQAKG
+534 ELLTDQAEG

-679 LVNGAKSFDFD
+679 LVNGANSFDFD

-710 LNGLA
+710 LNALA
-715 DIIIRVYNG
+715 DIIVRVYNG

-758 VKDAN
+758 VKDAD
-763 YYSDVLL
+763 YYSDILL

-846 YEAFKAG
+846 YKAFKAG

-868 VTSFKDLKEFV
+868 VNSFKDLKEFV
-879 KTKIDQKIQGWLTGI
+879 KTKIDQKIQDWFKGI
-894 TDMLGNLPDSKK
+894 TDTLGNLPDAKK

-927 AELGKGSVALFLS
+927 AELGKGSVGLFIS
-940 GVIDKLSKVD
+940 GVVEKLSKID

-1016 GSIWLLAQVPADRF
+1016 GSIWLLSQVPADRF
-1030 REVCIALGVAFVAM
+1030 REVCITLGVAFAAM
-1044 AGTILLL
+1044 FAAIMIL
-1051 STLKI
+1051 SAMKI
-1056 PEDKIKAIGIA
+1056 PEEKMKSIGLA
-1067 FGGMGAGFLAVAVAA
+1067 FGGLGVGLLAVAAAA
-1082 KIIGNM
+1082 KIFASM
-1088 DENELKKGGGAL
+1088 DWPELAKGGVAL
-1100 VAFVILVVAAAK
+1100 GIFIIAVIAAAK
-1112 LAGKVGVGAGA
+1112 IAGKDGVGAGA
-1123 AFVGLAAAVL
+1123 AFAGLGIALL

-1138 IVIFSKMDT
+1138 IIFFSKVDT

-1152 GGAAVFVFMLMIAK
+1152 GGAAVFIFMLAIAK
-1166 AAKVAGDAKGTLGAF
+1166 AAKTAGDAKGALGAF
-1181 LGISLALLLLIPSIN
+1181 LGISLALLILIPSIKILGN
-1196 MLSKM
+1196 M
-1201 DAKTLLKG
+1201 DTKTLLKG

-1221 EAAKR
+1221 NAAKL
-1226 ANGGSKGFL
+1226 ANGGAKGFA

-1249 VLAGLPW
+1249 ILSGLPW
-1256 AALYMSS
+1256 SSLISSAAALAIVLYTTAKAMSEVG
-1263 KSLSM
+1263 SM
-1268 VLNSVGDALSK
+1268 K
-1279 IGKMKFT
+1279 IS
-1286 EILKAVFGLS
+1286 EILKGVIGLAAAIGVVCLALVGLNKYGGDPDQQLKNA
-1296 LAIGAISAALYLLSE
+1296 LAIS
-1311 KGDSTE
+1311 
-1317 QLKSALGIAAILV
+1317 AILV

-1372 EVSSWGDGKD
+1372 EVSSWGDGAV
-1382 GDAIVNGANVVGRVI
+1382 GDAIVNGANMVGRVI
-1397 RGFIDGING
+1397 RGFIDGITG
-1406 ADDETEKVDKL
+1406 ADDETEKIDKL

-1425 SYIKG
+1425 SYIEG
-1430 FVDGISMVDEST
+1430 FVDGISTVDEGT

-1465 ASWLTGGKDLGAF
+1465 TAWITGGKDLGAF

-1488 IVDMNDTLAGKDID
+1488 IVDMNDTLAGEDID
-1502 TEKIQQISEVISTFT
+1502 TEKIQQISEIISTFT
-1517 DLAKS
+1517 DLAKN
-1522 LPSTGGWLQKL
+1522 LPSTGGFLQRL

-1540 TFAADMKEFMDGG
+1540 TFAADMKAFMEGG
-1553 FRGFLSSV
+1553 FKDFIASLESMNLS
-1561 NALGDLIGFELVAK
+1561 LTLIPKMMV
-1575 VFMIKTVTS
+1575 IQQTTS

-1589 ANALP
+1589 ANSLP
-1594 DSGFISKFIDGDAD
+1594 KSGFISTIIDGTAD
-1608 LGAFADSM
+1608 LGEFATSM
-1616 ANFMGAGFHLF
+1616 AEFLGYDKYGLF
-1627 ALRAN
+1627 VTR
-1632 AAQDVD
+1632 VD
-1638 LEKLR
+1638 LVGEADLGKLR

-1649 AQEMINLASKIKTNT
+1649 TQEMINLASKIKSNTSIIDAITGRTN
-1664 GIIKFIFGQKD
+1664 
-1675 LGKFGTT
+1675 LGKFGET
-1682 LADFGLGIVAFSDS
+1682 LADFGAGIGKFSDS
-1696 IAGVSFTNISG
+1696 IANVSTIKMVGITGVLFS
-1707 MTFAMERLADLN
+1707 LADLN
-1719 SSDKIKDD
+1719 ASDKVKG
-1727 NLTSFSTALVNIGYT
+1727 NGMSSFTTALTTTGKGLNTFNTDTEEITTERISDLIG
-1742 AGEFKEYAKDVSP
+1742 GL
-1755 QYISAMVSGFTNL
+1755 TNL
-1768 HNLMLILAA
+1768 HNLLLILAA
-1777 TDYSGVDNFS
+1777 SDYSGVGNFAA
-1787 NAMGR
+1787 AMKT
-1792 LASQSVSQFVD
+1792 LAETSVTEFV
-1803 ELTTNTETAAA
+1803 EGFAANTEAATVAVQGFTA
-1814 AVTNFTNTIS
+1814 AVTE
-1824 SAFTGDMESIKQGA
+1824 ALTGDPEAVKEKARSIITTFSSEIYAPSGGLMMQASGEHLVNKLIDGINNVKEGA
-1838 RGMISTFTAE
+1838 LETSAKGIITTLSAE
-1848 FNTPDSGILLVQA
+1848 IYAPGGGLLMKA
-1861 AGEHMVSVLALGL
+1861 SGEHMVTSIIVGITAML
-1874 SERTEDV
+1874 SQIT
-1881 KASARTIIS
+1881 
-1890 AFTAEFNTPNSGI
+1890 
-1903 LLVKAAG
+1903 KAALM
-1910 EHAVTIFTKGV
+1910 VV
-1921 GEKKDDIIKAATAV
+1921 ATYGIGIA
-1935 ITLFSATLIISQ
+1935 SRRATLSGYGRLIGSSAY
-1947 NPRTAGK
+1947 NGAK
-1954 EMANK
+1954 EKN
-1959 AYLGAR
+1959 G
-1965 SITDD
+1965 D

-1985 IRSKARDV
+1985 IRSKAQD
-1993 ANEARDMVY
+1993 AADEAREMVT
-2002 DAIEAAQRAQDSASP
+2002 DAIKAAQRAQDSASP
-2017 SKVFRGLG
+2017 SKKFRKLG
-2025 QDGGTGYAL
+2025 RDGGTGYGL
-2034 GFADSVSQ
+2034 GFGDMVSM
-2042 VVSAVTDTGYAGIA
+2042 VVESVTDMGNAGLM
-2056 AMQDTIGKIRD
+2056 AMQGTISKIRD
-2067 SIDTGMDFNP
+2067 SVDTGMDFNP
-2077 VISPVLDLS
+2077 VITPVLDLS
-2086 EMMNG
+2086 QMMSG
-2091 VQTANGL
+2091 VTSANTMLSGMELNGL
-2098 LTGMQLNGIAASAAV
+2098 AATAAIT
-2113 SIANQQ
+2113 IANQH
-2119 NANLVQ
+2119 NAALAQ
-2125 AQNESQINYS
+2125 AKAVEPIDYTKYLS
-2135 QDLNSLIEN
+2135 SLIEN
-2144 TTKIINAVKQNRYA
+2144 TRNTTNAVRENRYA
-2158 IIDGDSAFDYLDRR
+2158 IIDGDSAFDYFDRR

>member
-120 KQLKNSAKDVNGLPV
+120 KQLSNSAKDANGLPV

-239 TAKELGK
+239 TAKELGT

-251 DKYISTTYSGK
+251 DKYIATTYSGK

-281 QWMTSEVLLKT
+281 QWMTSEVLIKT
-292 LEKYADDSGPYDSI
+292 LGKYANEMDPI
-306 GNKAY
+306 GAKAY
-311 RAATEVNTFS
+311 QAATEVNTFS

-438 ADGVNDVTQKVED
+438 ADGVNDVTKKVKD
-451 AAEAVGDV
+451 TAEAVSDV

-468 IVQEIINGDWGNGQ
+468 IVQQIINGDWGNGQ

-534 DLLTDQAKG
+534 ELLTDQAKG

-753 GFVAS
+753 GFIAS

-763 YYSDVLL
+763 YYTDVLL

-781 RLGSA
+781 RLGGA
-786 ILPILSD
+786 VLPILSD

-853 KMPTIGDLPEAFQKF
+853 KMPTISDLPEAFQKF
-868 VTSFKDLKEFV
+868 VNSFKDLKEFV
-879 KTKIDQKIQGWLTGI
+879 KTKIDQKIQEWFKGI
-894 TDMLGNLPDSKK
+894 TDMLNNLPDSKK

-922 DFKTT
+922 DFKST

-940 GVIDKLSKVD
+940 GVIEKLSKVD

-984 GDFIKNGGKVAQ
+984 GEFIKNGGKVAQ

-1016 GSIWLLAQVPADRF
+1016 GSIWLLAQVPAERF
-1030 REVCIALGVAFVAM
+1030 REVCIALGVAFAAM
-1044 AGTILLL
+1044 FAAITIL
-1051 STLKI
+1051 SVMKI
-1056 PEDKIKAIGIA
+1056 PEEKMKSIGLA
-1067 FGGMGAGFLAVAVAA
+1067 FGGLGVGLLAVAAAA
-1082 KIIGNM
+1082 KIFASM
-1088 DENELKKGGGAL
+1088 DWPELAKGGVAL
-1100 VAFVILVVAAAK
+1100 GIFIIAVIAAAK
-1112 LAGKVGVGAGA
+1112 IAGKDGVGAGA
-1123 AFVGLAAAVL
+1123 AFAGLGIALL

-1138 IVIFSKMDT
+1138 ILFFSKVDT

-1152 GGAAVFVFMLMIAK
+1152 GGAAVFIFMLAIAK
-1166 AAKVAGDAKGTLGAF
+1166 AAKTAGDAKGALGAF
-1181 LGISLALLLLIPSIN
+1181 LGISLALLLLIPSIKI
-1196 MLSKM
+1196 LGSM
-1201 DAKTLLKG
+1201 DTKTLLKG

-1235 GMAIAI
+1235 GMAVAIA
-1241 GVITAAMY
+1241 VITGAMY

-1256 AALYMSS
+1256 SSLISSAAALAI
-1263 KSLSM
+1263 
-1268 VLNSVGDALSK
+1268 VLYTTAKALSEVGSMK
-1279 IGKMKFT
+1279 IS
-1286 EILKAVFGLS
+1286 EILKGVIGLAAAIGVVCLALVGLNKYGGDADQQLKNA
-1296 LAIGAISAALYLLSE
+1296 LAIS
-1311 KGDSTE
+1311 
-1317 QLKSALGIAAILV
+1317 AILV

-1336 PAIEVL
+1336 PAIEML

-1353 AGNAMVFFGAMV
+1353 AGNATVFFGAMV

-1372 EVSSWGDGKD
+1372 EVSSWGDGAV
-1382 GDAIVNGANVVGRVI
+1382 GDAIVNGANMVGRVI
-1397 RGFIDGING
+1397 RGFIDGITG
-1406 ADDETEKVDKL
+1406 ADDETEKIDKL

-1425 SYIKG
+1425 SYIEG
-1430 FVDGISMVDEST
+1430 FVDGISTVDEGT

-1465 ASWLTGGKDLGAF
+1465 TAWITGGKDLGAF

-1488 IVDMNDTLAGKDID
+1488 IVDMNDTLAGEDID
-1502 TEKIQQISEVISTFT
+1502 TEKIQQISEIISTFT
-1517 DLAKS
+1517 DLAKN

-1533 VGVKDLG
+1533 TGVKDLG
-1540 TFAADMKEFMDGG
+1540 TFAADMKEFMEGG
-1553 FRGFLSSV
+1553 FKDFISSLDGM
-1561 NALGDLIGFELVAK
+1561 NLPLTLIPKMMV
-1575 VFMIKTVTS
+1575 IQQTTS
-1584 AMIDL
+1584 AMINL
-1589 ANALP
+1589 ANSLP
-1594 DSGFISKFIDGDAD
+1594 KSGFISTFIDGTAD
-1608 LGAFADSM
+1608 LGEFAANMAAFLAYDKY
-1616 ANFMGAGFHLF
+1616 GLF
-1627 ALRAN
+1627 VTR
-1632 AAQDVD
+1632 VD
-1638 LEKLR
+1638 LVGEADLGKLR
-1643 GNIIPA
+1643 GNVIPA
-1649 AQEMINLASKIKTNT
+1649 TQEMINLASKIKSNTSIIDAITGRTN
-1664 GIIKFIFGQKD
+1664 
-1675 LGKFGTT
+1675 LGKFGET
-1682 LADFGLGIVAFSDS
+1682 LADFGGGIVKFSDS
-1696 IAGVSFTNISG
+1696 IANVSTIKMVGITGVLFSLADLNASDKVKGNGMSSFGLSINSLGKSLSSFVKDTQDVTS
-1707 MTFAMERLADLN
+1707 ERLAD
-1719 SSDKIKDD
+1719 
-1727 NLTSFSTALVNIGYT
+1727 
-1742 AGEFKEYAKDVSP
+1742 
-1755 QYISAMVSGFTNL
+1755 ISGGMANL
-1768 HNLMLILAA
+1768 HNMLLIMAA
-1777 TDYSGVDNFS
+1777 SDYSGVDNFTE
-1787 NAMGR
+1787 AMR
-1792 LASQSVSQFVD
+1792 KLAETSITEFV
-1803 ELTTNTETAAA
+1803 EGFASNTEAATVAIQGFTA
-1814 AVTNFTNTIS
+1814 AVTE
-1824 SAFTGDMESIKQGA
+1824 ALTGDPEAIKAKARSI
-1838 RGMISTFTAE
+1838 ITTFSSEIYAPSGSLMMQASGEHLINALIEGVNNVKDEDLETSAKGIITTFSAE
-1848 FNTPDSGILLVQA
+1848 IYAPAGNAMMKAS
-1861 AGEHMVSVLALGL
+1861 GEHMITAIVAGVTSMLSEITKAALMVVAMYGAGIASRRLAL
-1874 SERTEDV
+1874 
-1881 KASARTIIS
+1881 
-1890 AFTAEFNTPNSGI
+1890 SGYGKLI
-1903 LLVKAAG
+1903 VNAAYSG
-1910 EHAVTIFTKGV
+1910 A
-1921 GEKKDDIIKAATAV
+1921 KDK
-1935 ITLFSATLIISQ
+1935 
-1947 NPRTAGK
+1947 N
-1954 EMANK
+1954 E
-1959 AYLGAR
+1959 
-1965 SITDD
+1965 D

-1985 IRSKARDV
+1985 IRSKAQEV
-1993 ANEARDMVY
+1993 ADEAREMVSK
-2002 DAIEAAQRAQDSASP
+2002 AIKAAQNEQDSASP

-2025 QDGGTGYAL
+2025 QDGGEGYAL
-2034 GFADSVSQ
+2034 GFGDTVSM
-2042 VVSAVTDTGYAGIA
+2042 VVAAVSDTGHAGIL
-2056 AMQDTIGKIRD
+2056 AMQDTISKIRD
-2067 SIDTGMDFNP
+2067 NIDTGMNFNP
-2077 VISPVLDLS
+2077 VITPVLDLS
-2086 EMMNG
+2086 DMMNG
-2091 VQTANGL
+2091 VASANTMLSGMELNGL
-2098 LTGMQLNGIAASAAV
+2098 TAAAAV

-2119 NANLVQ
+2119 NAALAQ
-2125 AQNESQINYS
+2125 AQASNPINYAK
-2135 QDLNSLIEN
+2135 DLSKLIDN
-2144 TTKIINAVKQNRYA
+2144 TRKIVDAVRENRYA
-2158 IIDGDSAFDYLDRR
+2158 IIDGDSAFDYFDRR
-2172 LGMA
+2172 MGMA

>member
-74 NFGIVGMTVMQNLT
+74 NLGIVGMTVMQNLT
-88 NAAINLGKQF
+88 NAAMNLGNQF
-98 TNALTEAPRGG
+98 MNALTEAPRGG

-120 KQLKNSAKDVNGLPV
+120 KQLSNSAKDANGLPV

-187 VAASAGASAQNAASA
+187 VAASAGANAQNAASA

-239 TAKELGK
+239 TAKELGT

-251 DKYISTTYSGK
+251 DKYIATTYSGK

-281 QWMTSEVLLKT
+281 QWMTSEVLIKT
-292 LEKYADDSGPYDSI
+292 LGKYANEMDPI
-306 GNKAY
+306 GAKAY
-311 RAATEVNTFS
+311 QAATEVNTFS

-336 KTWRYIF
+336 KTWRYVF

-375 KSWHDLGGRDNLI
+375 KTWHDLGGRDNLI

-438 ADGVNDVTQKVED
+438 ADGVNDVTKKVKD
-451 AAEAVGDV
+451 TAEAVSDV

-468 IVQEIINGDWGNGQ
+468 IVQQIINGDWGNGQ

-534 DLLTDQAKG
+534 ELLTDQAKG

-690 KLKNVIFTI
+690 KLKSVIFTI

-742 THIKNLKEEFK
+742 NHIKNLKKEFK

-763 YYSDVLL
+763 YYTDVLL

-793 AFQTVKGWIILA
+793 AFQTVKGWIIQA
-805 GNNLEK
+805 GNKLEE

-825 STTFTNFKEA
+825 STTLTNFKEA

-868 VTSFKDLKEFV
+868 INSFKDLKEFV
-879 KTKIDQKIQGWLTGI
+879 KTKIDQKIQDWFKGI
-894 TDMLGNLPDSKK
+894 TDTLGNLPDAKK

-927 AELGKGSVALFLS
+927 AELGKGSVGLFIS
-940 GVIDKLSKVD
+940 GVVEKLSKID

-1016 GSIWLLAQVPADRF
+1016 GSIWLLAQVPAERF

-1051 STLKI
+1051 SALKI
-1056 PEDKIKAIGIA
+1056 PEDKIKSIGVA
-1067 FGGMGAGFLAVAVAA
+1067 FAGLGVGFLAVAAAA
-1082 KIIGNM
+1082 KIIGGM

-1100 VAFVILVVAAAK
+1100 VAFVVLVTVAAR
-1112 LAGKVGVGAGA
+1112 LAGKVGVGAGV
-1123 AFVGLAAAVL
+1123 AFAGLGLALL

-1138 IVIFSKMDT
+1138 VIIFSKLDT

-1152 GGAAVFVFMLMIAK
+1152 GGAAVFAFMLMIAK

-1181 LGISLALLLLIPSIN
+1181 LGISLGLLLLIPSIKI
-1196 MLSKM
+1196 LSNM
-1201 DAKTLLKG
+1201 DAPTLLKG

-1235 GMAIAI
+1235 GMAVAIA
-1241 GVITAAMY
+1241 VITGAMY

-1256 AALYMSS
+1256 AALFMSS

-1268 VLNSVGDALSK
+1268 VLNAVGDALSK
-1279 IGKMKFT
+1279 VGEMKFT
-1286 EILKAVFGLS
+1286 EILKGVAGLAM
-1296 LAIGAISAALYLLSE
+1296 AIGLIGGALYLLSTY
-1311 KGDSTE
+1311 GDSTE

-1342 SKIPFQAGVVA
+1342 SEIPFQAGVVA
-1353 AGNAMVFFGAMV
+1353 AGNAMVFFGAMA

-1372 EVSSWGDGKD
+1372 EVATWGDGAV
-1382 GDAIVNGANVVGRVI
+1382 GEAIVNGAGLVGRVI
-1397 RGFIDGING
+1397 HDFVANLFGGGKEDNS
-1406 ADDETEKVDKL
+1406 DKIVQL
-1417 GSSLSNFA
+1417 GNSLDTFGGSM
-1425 SYIKG
+1425 KG
-1430 FVDGISMVDEST
+1430 FLGGLYGVDDQTVT
-1442 AAAAKNLALA
+1442 NAKNLATA
-1452 ILALCGAELLDAV
+1452 ILALCGADLLNA
-1465 ASWLTGGKDLGAF
+1465 LTGWLRGSQDLGSF
-1478 SESIAPLTKA
+1478 SDTLQPLTQA
-1488 IVDMNDTLAGKDID
+1488 IVDMNETLIGKEID
-1502 TEKIQQISEVISTFT
+1502 TAKIGQISEIISTFT
-1517 DLAKS
+1517 DLAKN
-1522 LPSTGGWLQKL
+1522 LPSTGGFLQKL

-1540 TFAADMKEFMDGG
+1540 TFAADMKEFMEGG
-1553 FRGFLSSV
+1553 FKDFIASLESMDLS
-1561 NALGDLIGFELVAK
+1561 LTLIPKMMV
-1575 VFMIKTVTS
+1575 IQQTTS

-1589 ANALP
+1589 ANSLP
-1594 DSGFISKFIDGDAD
+1594 KSGFISTIIDGTSDLGEFATSMAEFLGYDKYGLFVTRVDLVGEAD
-1608 LGAFADSM
+1608 LG
-1616 ANFMGAGFHLF
+1616 
-1627 ALRAN
+1627 
-1632 AAQDVD
+1632 
-1638 LEKLR
+1638 KLR

-1649 AQEMINLASKIKTNT
+1649 TQEMINLASKIKSNTSIIDAITGRTN
-1664 GIIKFIFGQKD
+1664 
-1675 LGKFGTT
+1675 LGKFGET
-1682 LADFGLGIVAFSDS
+1682 LADFGGGISKFSDS
-1696 IAGVSFTNISG
+1696 IANVS
-1707 MTFAMERLADLN
+1707 TFKMAGLTDTLFRLADLN
-1719 SSDKIKDD
+1719 AKSEVKENGLATFGSG
-1727 NLTSFSTALVNIGYT
+1727 LVTVGRSLGSFNTDTENVTPERIDSFI
-1742 AGEFKEYAKDVSP
+1742 AGL
-1755 QYISAMVSGFTNL
+1755 TNL
-1768 HNLMLILAA
+1768 HNLLLIIAA
-1777 TDYSGVDNFS
+1777 SDYSGVDKFTE
-1787 NAMGR
+1787 ALKK
-1792 LASQSVSQFVD
+1792 LADSSVAEFT
-1803 ELTTNTETAAA
+1803 ETFATNTDLATQAVNGFLE
-1814 AVTNFTNTIS
+1814 AVTTALEGDPETVKSKARELIVTYTTEL
-1824 SAFTGDMESIKQGA
+1824 AYTGGKQF
-1838 RGMISTFTAE
+1838 MS
-1848 FNTPDSGILLVQA
+1848 A
-1861 AGEHMVSVLALGL
+1861 AGETMISNLLYGISQKGNDIVTSAMGI
-1874 SERTEDV
+1874 V
-1881 KASARTIIS
+1881 KSYSLLIIGPASIAYM
-1890 AFTAEFNTPNSGI
+1890 
-1903 LLVKAAG
+1903 KAAG
-1910 EHAVTIFTKGV
+1910 EGMISALLRGVTSKTPDLIRSARTV
-1921 GEKKDDIIKAATAV
+1921 VVTYSIAIITAANS
-1935 ITLFSATLIISQ
+1935 SAYQ
-1947 NPRTAGK
+1947 AGK
-1954 EMANK
+1954 SM
-1959 AYLGAR
+1959 AR
-1965 SITDD
+1965 SALDGADEKTDD
-1970 FYDLGQDAADGYARG
+1970 FYDLGQDAAEGYARG
-1985 IRSKARDV
+1985 IRSKAREAAD
-1993 ANEARDMVY
+1993 EAREMVA
-2002 DAIEAAQRAQDSASP
+2002 DAIKAAQRAQDSASP
-2017 SKVFRGLG
+2017 SKKFRKLG
-2025 QDGGTGYAL
+2025 RDGGTGYGL
-2034 GFADSVSQ
+2034 GFGDMVSM
-2042 VVSAVTDTGYAGIA
+2042 VVESVTDMGNAGLM
-2056 AMQDTIGKIRD
+2056 AMQDTISHIKDGL
-2067 SIDTGMDFNP
+2067 DTGMDFNP
-2077 VISPVLDLS
+2077 VITPVLDLS
-2086 EMMNG
+2086 DMMNG
-2091 VQTANGL
+2091 MSMANTMLSSFNPDGLTA
-2098 LTGMQLNGIAASAAV
+2098 AAAI
-2113 SIANQQ
+2113 SIGAQQ
-2119 NANLVQ
+2119 NEALAQSKAAQQQIDYTQNL
-2125 AQNESQINYS
+2125 AAL
-2135 QDLNSLIEN
+2135 LNN
-2144 TTKIINAVKQNRYA
+2144 TKKIINAVEKNRYA
-2158 IIDGDSAFDYLDRR
+2158 HIDGNEVFTYVDRR
-2172 LGMA
+2172 MGMA

>member
-74 NFGIVGMTVMQNLT
+74 NLGIVGMTVMQNLT
-88 NAAINLGKQF
+88 NAAMNLGNQF
-98 TNALTEAPRGG
+98 MNALTEAPRGG

-120 KQLKNSAKDVNGLPV
+120 KQLSNSAKDANGLPV

-187 VAASAGASAQNAASA
+187 VAASAGANAQNAASA

-239 TAKELGK
+239 TAKELGT

-251 DKYISTTYSGK
+251 DKYIATTYSGK

-281 QWMTSEVLLKT
+281 QWMTSEVLIKT
-292 LEKYADDSGPYDSI
+292 LGKYANEMDPI
-306 GNKAY
+306 GAKAY
-311 RAATEVNTFS
+311 QAATEVNTFS

-336 KTWRYIF
+336 KTWRYVF

-375 KSWHDLGGRDNLI
+375 KTWHDLGGRDNLI

-438 ADGVNDVTQKVED
+438 ADGVNDVTKKVKD
-451 AAEAVGDV
+451 TAEAVSDV

-468 IVQEIINGDWGNGQ
+468 IVQQIINGDWGNGQ

-534 DLLTDQAKG
+534 ELLTDQAKG

-690 KLKNVIFTI
+690 KLKSVIFTI

-742 THIKNLKEEFK
+742 NHIKNLKKEFK

-763 YYSDVLL
+763 YYTDVLL

-793 AFQTVKGWIILA
+793 AFQTVKGWIIQA
-805 GNNLEK
+805 GNKLEE

-825 STTFTNFKEA
+825 STTLTNFKEA

-868 VTSFKDLKEFV
+868 INSFKDLKEFV
-879 KTKIDQKIQGWLTGI
+879 KTKIDQKIQDWFKGI
-894 TDMLGNLPDSKK
+894 TDTLGNLPDAKK

-927 AELGKGSVALFLS
+927 AELGKGSVGLFIS
-940 GVIDKLSKVD
+940 GVVEKLSKID

-1016 GSIWLLAQVPADRF
+1016 GSIWLLAQVPAERF

-1051 STLKI
+1051 SALKI
-1056 PEDKIKAIGIA
+1056 PEDKIKSIGVA
-1067 FGGMGAGFLAVAVAA
+1067 FAGLGVGFLAVAAAA
-1082 KIIGNM
+1082 KIIGGM

-1100 VAFVILVVAAAK
+1100 VAFVVLVTVAAR
-1112 LAGKVGVGAGA
+1112 LAGKVGVGAGV
-1123 AFVGLAAAVL
+1123 AFAGLGLALL

-1138 IVIFSKMDT
+1138 VIIFSKLDT

-1152 GGAAVFVFMLMIAK
+1152 GGAAVFAFMLMIAK

-1181 LGISLALLLLIPSIN
+1181 LGISLGLLLLIPSIKI
-1196 MLSKM
+1196 LSNM
-1201 DAKTLLKG
+1201 DAPTLLKG

-1235 GMAIAI
+1235 GMAVAIA
-1241 GVITAAMY
+1241 VITGAMY

-1256 AALYMSS
+1256 AALFMSS

-1268 VLNSVGDALSK
+1268 VLNAVGDALSK
-1279 IGKMKFT
+1279 VGEMKFT
-1286 EILKAVFGLS
+1286 EILKGVAGLAM
-1296 LAIGAISAALYLLSE
+1296 AIGLIGGALYLLSTY
-1311 KGDSTE
+1311 GDSTE

-1342 SKIPFQAGVVA
+1342 SEIPFQAGVVA
-1353 AGNAMVFFGAMV
+1353 AGNAMVFFGAMA

-1372 EVSSWGDGKD
+1372 EVATWGDGAV
-1382 GDAIVNGANVVGRVI
+1382 GEAIVNGAGLVGRVI
-1397 RGFIDGING
+1397 HDFVANLFGGGKEDNS
-1406 ADDETEKVDKL
+1406 DKIVQL
-1417 GSSLSNFA
+1417 GNSLDTFGGSM
-1425 SYIKG
+1425 KG
-1430 FVDGISMVDEST
+1430 FLGGLYGVDDQTVT
-1442 AAAAKNLALA
+1442 NAKNLATA
-1452 ILALCGAELLDAV
+1452 ILALCGADLLNA
-1465 ASWLTGGKDLGAF
+1465 LTGWLRGSQDLGSF
-1478 SESIAPLTKA
+1478 SDTLQPLTQA
-1488 IVDMNDTLAGKDID
+1488 IVDMNETLIGKEID
-1502 TEKIQQISEVISTFT
+1502 TAKIGQISEIISTFT
-1517 DLAKS
+1517 DLAKN
-1522 LPSTGGWLQKL
+1522 LPSTGGFLQKL

-1540 TFAADMKEFMDGG
+1540 TFAADMKEFMEGG
-1553 FRGFLSSV
+1553 FKDFIASLESMDLS
-1561 NALGDLIGFELVAK
+1561 LTLIPKMMV
-1575 VFMIKTVTS
+1575 IQQTTS

-1589 ANALP
+1589 ANSLP
-1594 DSGFISKFIDGDAD
+1594 KSGFISTIIDGTSDLGEFATSMAEFLGYDKYGLFVTRVDLVGEAD
-1608 LGAFADSM
+1608 LG
-1616 ANFMGAGFHLF
+1616 
-1627 ALRAN
+1627 
-1632 AAQDVD
+1632 
-1638 LEKLR
+1638 KLR

-1649 AQEMINLASKIKTNT
+1649 TQEMINLASKIKSNTSIIDAITGRTN
-1664 GIIKFIFGQKD
+1664 
-1675 LGKFGTT
+1675 LGKFGET
-1682 LADFGLGIVAFSDS
+1682 LADFGGGISKFSDS
-1696 IAGVSFTNISG
+1696 IANVS
-1707 MTFAMERLADLN
+1707 TFKMAGLTDTLFRLADLN
-1719 SSDKIKDD
+1719 AKSEVKENGLATFGSG
-1727 NLTSFSTALVNIGYT
+1727 LVTVGRSLGSFNTDTENVTPERIDSFI
-1742 AGEFKEYAKDVSP
+1742 AGL
-1755 QYISAMVSGFTNL
+1755 TNL
-1768 HNLMLILAA
+1768 HNLLLIIAA
-1777 TDYSGVDNFS
+1777 SDYSGVDKFTE
-1787 NAMGR
+1787 ALKK
-1792 LASQSVSQFVD
+1792 LADSSVAEFT
-1803 ELTTNTETAAA
+1803 ETFATNTDLATQAVNGFLE
-1814 AVTNFTNTIS
+1814 AVTTALEGDPETVKSKARELIVTYTTEL
-1824 SAFTGDMESIKQGA
+1824 AYTGGKQF
-1838 RGMISTFTAE
+1838 MS
-1848 FNTPDSGILLVQA
+1848 A
-1861 AGEHMVSVLALGL
+1861 AGETMISNLLYGISQKGNDIVTSAMGI
-1874 SERTEDV
+1874 V
-1881 KASARTIIS
+1881 KSYSLLIIGPASIAYM
-1890 AFTAEFNTPNSGI
+1890 
-1903 LLVKAAG
+1903 KAAG
-1910 EHAVTIFTKGV
+1910 EGMISALLRGVTSKTPDLIRSARTV
-1921 GEKKDDIIKAATAV
+1921 VVTYSIAIITAANS
-1935 ITLFSATLIISQ
+1935 SAYQ
-1947 NPRTAGK
+1947 AGK
-1954 EMANK
+1954 SM
-1959 AYLGAR
+1959 AR
-1965 SITDD
+1965 SALDGADEKTDD
-1970 FYDLGQDAADGYARG
+1970 FYDLGQDAAEGYARG
-1985 IRSKARDV
+1985 IRSKAREAAD
-1993 ANEARDMVY
+1993 EAREMVA
-2002 DAIEAAQRAQDSASP
+2002 DAIKAAQRAQDSASP
-2017 SKVFRGLG
+2017 SKKFRKLG
-2025 QDGGTGYAL
+2025 RDGGTGYGL
-2034 GFADSVSQ
+2034 GFGDMVSM
-2042 VVSAVTDTGYAGIA
+2042 VVESVTDMGNAGLM
-2056 AMQDTIGKIRD
+2056 AMQDTISHIKDGL
-2067 SIDTGMDFNP
+2067 DTGMDFNP
-2077 VISPVLDLS
+2077 VITPVLDLS
-2086 EMMNG
+2086 DMMNG
-2091 VQTANGL
+2091 MSMANTMLSSFNPDGLTAAAA
-2098 LTGMQLNGIAASAAV
+2098 IAIGA
-2113 SIANQQ
+2113 QQ
-2119 NANLVQ
+2119 NEALAQSKAAQQQIDYTQNL
-2125 AQNESQINYS
+2125 AAL
-2135 QDLNSLIEN
+2135 LNN
-2144 TTKIINAVKQNRYA
+2144 TKKIINAVEKNRYA
-2158 IIDGDSAFDYLDRR
+2158 HIDGNEVFTYVDRR
-2172 LGMA
+2172 MGMA

>member
-74 NFGIVGMTVMQNLT
+74 NLGIVGMTVMQNLT
-88 NAAINLGKQF
+88 NAAMNLGNQF
-98 TNALTEAPRGG
+98 MNALTEAPRGG

-120 KQLKNSAKDVNGLPV
+120 KQLSNSAKDANGLPV

-187 VAASAGASAQNAASA
+187 VAASAGANAQNAASA

-239 TAKELGK
+239 TAKELGT

-251 DKYISTTYSGK
+251 DKYIATTYSGK

-281 QWMTSEVLLKT
+281 QWMTSEVLIKT
-292 LEKYADDSGPYDSI
+292 LGKYANEMDPI
-306 GNKAY
+306 GAKAY
-311 RAATEVNTFS
+311 QAATEVNTFS

-336 KTWRYIF
+336 KTWRYVF

-375 KSWHDLGGRDNLI
+375 KTWHDLGGRDNLI

-438 ADGVNDVTQKVED
+438 ADGVNDVTKKVKD
-451 AAEAVGDV
+451 TAEAVSDV

-468 IVQEIINGDWGNGQ
+468 IVQQIINGDWGNGQ

-534 DLLTDQAKG
+534 ELLTDQAKG

-690 KLKNVIFTI
+690 KLKSVIFTI

-742 THIKNLKEEFK
+742 NHIKNLKKEFK

-763 YYSDVLL
+763 YYTDVLL

-793 AFQTVKGWIILA
+793 AFQTVKGWIIQA
-805 GNNLEK
+805 GNKLEE

-825 STTFTNFKEA
+825 STTLTNFKEA

-868 VTSFKDLKEFV
+868 INSFKDLKEFV
-879 KTKIDQKIQGWLTGI
+879 KTKIDQKIQDWFKGI
-894 TDMLGNLPDSKK
+894 TDTLGNLPDAKK

-927 AELGKGSVALFLS
+927 AELGKGSVGLFIS
-940 GVIDKLSKVD
+940 GVVEKLSKID

-1016 GSIWLLAQVPADRF
+1016 GSIWLLAQVPAERF

-1051 STLKI
+1051 SALKI
-1056 PEDKIKAIGIA
+1056 PEDKIKSIGVA
-1067 FGGMGAGFLAVAVAA
+1067 FAGLGVGFLAVAAAA
-1082 KIIGNM
+1082 KIIGGM

-1100 VAFVILVVAAAK
+1100 VAFVVLVTVAAR

-1123 AFVGLAAAVL
+1123 AFAGLGLALL

-1138 IVIFSKMDT
+1138 VIIFSKLDT

-1152 GGAAVFVFMLMIAK
+1152 GGAAVFAFMLMIAK

-1181 LGISLALLLLIPSIN
+1181 LGISLGLLLLIPSIKI
-1196 MLSKM
+1196 LSNM
-1201 DAKTLLKG
+1201 DAPTLLKG

-1235 GMAIAI
+1235 GMAVAIA
-1241 GVITAAMY
+1241 VITGAMY

-1256 AALYMSS
+1256 AALFMSS

-1268 VLNSVGDALSK
+1268 VLNAVGDALSK
-1279 IGKMKFT
+1279 VGEMKFT
-1286 EILKAVFGLS
+1286 EILKGVAGLAM
-1296 LAIGAISAALYLLSE
+1296 AIGLIGGALYLLSTY
-1311 KGDSTE
+1311 GDSTE

-1342 SKIPFQAGVVA
+1342 SEIPFQAGVVA
-1353 AGNAMVFFGAMV
+1353 AGNAMVFFGAMA

-1372 EVSSWGDGKD
+1372 EVATWGDGAV
-1382 GDAIVNGANVVGRVI
+1382 GEAIVNGAGLVGRVI
-1397 RGFIDGING
+1397 HDFVANLFGGGKEDNS
-1406 ADDETEKVDKL
+1406 DKIVQL
-1417 GSSLSNFA
+1417 GNSLDTFGGSM
-1425 SYIKG
+1425 KG
-1430 FVDGISMVDEST
+1430 FLGGLYGVDDQTVT
-1442 AAAAKNLALA
+1442 NAKNLATA
-1452 ILALCGAELLDAV
+1452 ILALCGADLLNA
-1465 ASWLTGGKDLGAF
+1465 LTGWLRGSQDLGSF
-1478 SESIAPLTKA
+1478 SDTLQPLTQA
-1488 IVDMNDTLAGKDID
+1488 IVDMNETLIGKEID
-1502 TEKIQQISEVISTFT
+1502 TAKIGQISEIISTFT
-1517 DLAKS
+1517 DLAKN
-1522 LPSTGGWLQKL
+1522 LPSTGGFLQKL

-1540 TFAADMKEFMDGG
+1540 TFAADMKEFMEGG
-1553 FRGFLSSV
+1553 FKDFIASLESMDLS
-1561 NALGDLIGFELVAK
+1561 LTLIPKMMV
-1575 VFMIKTVTS
+1575 IQQTTS

-1589 ANALP
+1589 ANSLP
-1594 DSGFISKFIDGDAD
+1594 KSGFISTIIDGTSDLGEFATSMAEFLGYDKYGLFVTRVDLVGEAD
-1608 LGAFADSM
+1608 LG
-1616 ANFMGAGFHLF
+1616 
-1627 ALRAN
+1627 
-1632 AAQDVD
+1632 
-1638 LEKLR
+1638 KLR

-1649 AQEMINLASKIKTNT
+1649 TQEMINLASKIKSNTSIIDAITGRTN
-1664 GIIKFIFGQKD
+1664 
-1675 LGKFGTT
+1675 LGKFGET
-1682 LADFGLGIVAFSDS
+1682 LADFGGGISKFSDS
-1696 IAGVSFTNISG
+1696 IANVS
-1707 MTFAMERLADLN
+1707 TFKMAGLTDTLFRLADLN
-1719 SSDKIKDD
+1719 AKSEVKENGLATFGSG
-1727 NLTSFSTALVNIGYT
+1727 LVTVGRSLGSFNTDTENVTPERIDSFI
-1742 AGEFKEYAKDVSP
+1742 AGL
-1755 QYISAMVSGFTNL
+1755 TNL
-1768 HNLMLILAA
+1768 HNLLLIIAA
-1777 TDYSGVDNFS
+1777 SDYSGVDKFTE
-1787 NAMGR
+1787 ALKK
-1792 LASQSVSQFVD
+1792 LADSSVAEFT
-1803 ELTTNTETAAA
+1803 ETFATNTDLATQAVNGFLE
-1814 AVTNFTNTIS
+1814 AVTTALEGDPETVKSKARELIVTYTTEL
-1824 SAFTGDMESIKQGA
+1824 AYTGGKQF
-1838 RGMISTFTAE
+1838 MS
-1848 FNTPDSGILLVQA
+1848 A
-1861 AGEHMVSVLALGL
+1861 AGETMISNLLYGISQKGNDIVTSAMGI
-1874 SERTEDV
+1874 V
-1881 KASARTIIS
+1881 KSYSLLIIGPASIAYM
-1890 AFTAEFNTPNSGI
+1890 
-1903 LLVKAAG
+1903 KAAG
-1910 EHAVTIFTKGV
+1910 EGMISALLRGVTSKTPDLIRSARTV
-1921 GEKKDDIIKAATAV
+1921 VVTYSIAIITAANS
-1935 ITLFSATLIISQ
+1935 SAYQ
-1947 NPRTAGK
+1947 AGK
-1954 EMANK
+1954 SM
-1959 AYLGAR
+1959 AR
-1965 SITDD
+1965 SALDGADEKTDD
-1970 FYDLGQDAADGYARG
+1970 FYDLGQDAAEGYARG
-1985 IRSKARDV
+1985 IRSKAREAAD
-1993 ANEARDMVY
+1993 EAREMVA
-2002 DAIEAAQRAQDSASP
+2002 DAIKAAQRAQDSASP
-2017 SKVFRGLG
+2017 SKKFRKLG
-2025 QDGGTGYAL
+2025 RDGGTGYGL
-2034 GFADSVSQ
+2034 GFGDMVSM
-2042 VVSAVTDTGYAGIA
+2042 VVESVTDMGNAGLM
-2056 AMQDTIGKIRD
+2056 AMQDTISHIKDGL
-2067 SIDTGMDFNP
+2067 DTGMDFNP
-2077 VISPVLDLS
+2077 VITPVLDLS
-2086 EMMNG
+2086 DMMNG
-2091 VQTANGL
+2091 MSMANTMLSSFNPDGLTA
-2098 LTGMQLNGIAASAAV
+2098 AAAI
-2113 SIANQQ
+2113 SIGAQQ
-2119 NANLVQ
+2119 NEALAQSKAAQQQIDYTQNL
-2125 AQNESQINYS
+2125 AAL
-2135 QDLNSLIEN
+2135 LNN
-2144 TTKIINAVKQNRYA
+2144 TKKIINAVEKNRYA
-2158 IIDGDSAFDYLDRR
+2158 HIDGNEVFTYVDRR
-2172 LGMA
+2172 MGMA

>member
-20 EQKVAQSLVTLGK
+20 EQKIAQSLVTLGK

-88 NAAINLGKQF
+88 NAAINFGKQF

-120 KQLKNSAKDVNGLPV
+120 KQLSNSAKDANGLPV

-143 LDQLND
+143 LDELNT

-187 VAASAGASAQNAASA
+187 VAASAGASAQNAAAA

-207 QALGT
+207 QALGS
-212 GVVKLIDWK
+212 GVVRRIDWK
-221 SINNANMGTIE
+221 SIVNANMSTQE

-239 TAKELGK
+239 TAEELGT
-246 LKEVG
+246 LRKEG
-251 DKYISTTYSGK
+251 DKWISTTYTGK
-262 KANEEAFN
+262 KATEEAFN
-270 ASSKFEDSLQQ
+270 ANEKFEDSLQQ
-281 QWMTSEVLLKT
+281 QWMTSEVLIKT
-292 LEKYADDSGPYDSI
+292 LGKYANEMDPI
-306 GNKAY
+306 GAKAY
-311 RAATEVNTFS
+311 QAATEVNTFS

-343 GDYEESKQLFTNIL
+343 GDYEESKQLFTSIL

-375 KSWHDLGGRDNLI
+375 KSWHDLGGRSEML
-388 SAFGNIWETVKHYVE
+388 SALGNIWQTVQYYVK
-403 EIGGALGMV
+403 EIGGAVGMV

-438 ADGVNDVTQKVED
+438 ADGVKDVTDKVEN
-451 AAEAVGDV
+451 AAEAVTDV

-468 IVQEIINGDWGNGQ
+468 IVQQIINGDWGNGQ

-520 AVGLSANEVLSENA
+520 AVGLSANDVLSENA
-534 DLLTDQAKG
+534 ELLEDQAKG

-556 VIGNLAKIVLGV
+556 VIGNLAKIVLGI

-669 EGEVKKFFTN
+669 EEEVKKFFTN

-710 LNGLA
+710 LNALA

-763 YYSDVLL
+763 YYTDVLL

-811 FYQSLKDSGALEKV
+811 FYQSLKGSGALEKV

-868 VTSFKDLKEFV
+868 VNSFKDLKEFV
-879 KTKIDQKIQGWLTGI
+879 KTKIDQKIQDWFKGI

-1138 IVIFSKMDT
+1138 IVIFSKMDA

-1152 GGAAVFVFMLMIAK
+1152 GGTAVFVFMLMIAK
-1166 AAKVAGDAKGTLGAF
+1166 AAKVAGDAKGALGAF
-1181 LGISLALLLLIPSIN
+1181 LGISLALLLLIPSIKILGN
-1196 MLSKM
+1196 M
-1201 DAKTLLKG
+1201 DADTLLKG

-1221 EAAKR
+1221 GAAKL
-1226 ANGGSKGFL
+1226 ANGGAKGFA

-1249 VLAGLPW
+1249 VLSGLPW
-1256 AALYMSS
+1256 SSLVSSAAALAIVLYTTAKAMSEVG
-1263 KSLSM
+1263 SM
-1268 VLNSVGDALSK
+1268 K
-1279 IGKMKFT
+1279 IS
-1286 EILKAVFGLS
+1286 EILKGVIGLAAAIGVVCLALVGLNKYGGNPDQQLKNA
-1296 LAIGAISAALYLLSE
+1296 LAIS
-1311 KGDSTE
+1311 
-1317 QLKSALGIAAILV
+1317 AILV

-1372 EVSSWGDGKD
+1372 EVSSWGDGAV
-1382 GDAIVNGANVVGRVI
+1382 GDAIVNGANMVGRVI
-1397 RGFIDGING
+1397 RGFIDGITG
-1406 ADDETEKVDKL
+1406 ADDETDKIDKL

-1425 SYIKG
+1425 SYIQG
-1430 FVDGISMVDEST
+1430 FVDGISTVDEGT

-1465 ASWLTGGKDLGAF
+1465 TAWITGGKDLGAF

-1488 IVDMNDTLAGKDID
+1488 IVDMNDTLVGEDID
-1502 TEKIQQISEVISTFT
+1502 TEKIGQISEIISTFT
-1517 DLAKS
+1517 DLAKN
-1522 LPSTGGWLQKL
+1522 LPSTKGILQKL

-1540 TFAADMKEFMDGG
+1540 TFAADMKEFMEGG
-1553 FRGFLSSV
+1553 FKDFIASLNAMELS
-1561 NALGDLIGFELVAK
+1561 LMLIPKMMVVK
-1575 VFMIKTVTS
+1575 QTTS

-1589 ANALP
+1589 ANSLP
-1594 DSGFISKFIDGDAD
+1594 KSGIISTLIDGTAD
-1608 LGAFADSM
+1608 LGKFATSM
-1616 ANFMGAGFHLF
+1616 AEFLAYDKYGLF
-1627 ALRAN
+1627 VTR
-1632 AAQDVD
+1632 VD
-1638 LEKLR
+1638 LVGEADLGKLR

-1649 AQEMINLASKIKTNT
+1649 TQEMINLASKIKSNTSIIDAITGRTN
-1664 GIIKFIFGQKD
+1664 
-1675 LGKFGTT
+1675 LGKFGET
-1682 LADFGLGIVAFSDS
+1682 LADFGGGISKFSDS
-1696 IAGVSFTNISG
+1696 IANVS
-1707 MTFAMERLADLN
+1707 TFKMAGITDTLFRLADLN
-1719 SSDKIKDD
+1719 AKSEVKEKGLATFGSGLVTIGRS
-1727 NLTSFSTALVNIGYT
+1727 LGSFNTDTENVKPERIDSFI
-1742 AGEFKEYAKDVSP
+1742 AGL
-1755 QYISAMVSGFTNL
+1755 TNL
-1768 HNLMLILAA
+1768 HNLLLIISAS
-1777 TDYSGVDNFS
+1777 DYSGVDKFTE
-1787 NAMGR
+1787 ALKK
-1792 LASQSVSQFVD
+1792 LADSSVAEFT
-1803 ELTTNTETAAA
+1803 ETFATNTDLATQAVNGFLE
-1814 AVTNFTNTIS
+1814 AVTT
-1824 SAFTGDMESIKQGA
+1824 ALEGDPETVKSKARELIVTYTTELSMLNGA
-1838 RGMISTFTAE
+1838 IYM
-1848 FNTPDSGILLVQA
+1848 
-1861 AGEHMVSVLALGL
+1861 
-1874 SERTEDV
+1874 
-1881 KASARTIIS
+1881 
-1890 AFTAEFNTPNSGI
+1890 
-1903 LLVKAAG
+1903 KAAG
-1910 EHAVTIFTKGV
+1910 ERMISNLLSGIANKGEDLATSAIGIV
-1921 GEKKDDIIKAATAV
+1921 KSYSIIMVAAGSLAYMTAAGEGLMKALVRGITSQTSELIRVARTAV
-1935 ITLFSATLIISQ
+1935 VTYSIAIITAANSSAYS
-1947 NPRTAGK
+1947 AGK
-1954 EMANK
+1954 SM
-1959 AYLGAR
+1959 AR
-1965 SITDD
+1965 SALDGADTKTND

-1985 IRSKARDV
+1985 IRSKARD
-1993 ANEARDMVY
+1993 AADEAREMVE
-2002 DAIEAAQRAQDSASP
+2002 DAIEAARRAQNSASP
-2017 SKVFRGLG
+2017 SKVYRSLAF
-2025 QDGGTGYAL
+2025 DAVDGYAL
-2034 GFADSVSQ
+2034 GFKDNVSM
-2042 VVSAVTDTGYAGIA
+2042 VVDAVEDTGYAGIS
-2056 AMQDTIGKIRD
+2056 AMQDTIAHIKDIVD
-2067 SIDTGMDFNP
+2067 SGMDFDP
-2077 VISPVLDLS
+2077 VITPVLDLAQ
-2086 EMMNG
+2086 MMNG
-2091 VQTANGL
+2091 MSMANSMLSEFNPDGLTA
-2098 LTGMQLNGIAASAAV
+2098 AAAI
-2113 SIANQQ
+2113 SIGAQQ
-2119 NANLVQ
+2119 NEALAQ
-2125 AQNESQINYS
+2125 ARAAQQPVNYT
-2135 QDLNSLIEN
+2135 QDLAALLNN
-2144 TTKIINAVKQNRYA
+2144 TKKIINAVEKNRYA
-2158 IIDGDSAFDYLDRR
+2158 IIDGDEVFTYVDRR
-2172 LGMA
+2172 MGMA

>member
-74 NFGIVGMTVMQNLT
+74 NLGIVGMTVMQNLT
-88 NAAINLGKQF
+88 NAAMNLGNQF
-98 TNALTEAPRGG
+98 MNALTEAPRGG

-120 KQLKNSAKDVNGLPV
+120 KQLSNSAKDANGLPV

-187 VAASAGASAQNAASA
+187 VAASAGANAQNAASA

-212 GVVKLIDWK
+212 GVVKLIDWR

-239 TAKELGK
+239 TAKELGT

-251 DKYISTTYSGK
+251 DKYIATTYSGK

-281 QWMTSEVLLKT
+281 QWMTSEVLIKT
-292 LEKYADDSGPYDSI
+292 LGKYANEMDPI
-306 GNKAY
+306 GAKAY
-311 RAATEVNTFS
+311 QAATEVNTFS

-336 KTWRYIF
+336 KTWRYVF

-375 KSWHDLGGRDNLI
+375 KTWHDLGGRDNLI

-438 ADGVNDVTQKVED
+438 ADGVNDVTKKVKD
-451 AAEAVGDV
+451 TAEAVSDV

-468 IVQEIINGDWGNGQ
+468 IVQQIINGDWGSGQ

-534 DLLTDQAKG
+534 GLLTDQAKG

-556 VIGNLAKIVLGV
+556 AIGNLAKIVLGV
-568 SSTVKVLKTGL
+568 SSTIKVLKTGL

-679 LVNGAKSFDFD
+679 LVNGANSFDFD

-868 VTSFKDLKEFV
+868 VNSFKDLKEFV
-879 KTKIDQKIQGWLTGI
+879 KTKIDQKIQDWFKGI
-894 TDMLGNLPDSKK
+894 TDTLGNLPDAKK

-927 AELGKGSVALFLS
+927 AELGKGSVGLFIS
-940 GVIDKLSKVD
+940 GVVEKLSKID

-984 GDFIKNGGKVAQ
+984 GEFIKNGGKVAQ

-1016 GSIWLLAQVPADRF
+1016 GSIWLLAQVPAERF
-1030 REVCIALGVAFVAM
+1030 REVCITLGVAFAAM
-1044 AGTILLL
+1044 FAAIMIL
-1051 STLKI
+1051 SAMKI
-1056 PEDKIKAIGIA
+1056 PEEKMKSIGLA
-1067 FGGMGAGFLAVAVAA
+1067 FGGLGVGLLAVAAAA
-1082 KIIGNM
+1082 KIFASM
-1088 DENELKKGGGAL
+1088 DWPELAKGGVAL
-1100 VAFVILVVAAAK
+1100 GIFIIAVIAAAK
-1112 LAGKVGVGAGA
+1112 IAGKDGVGAGA
-1123 AFVGLAAAVL
+1123 AFAGLGIALL

-1138 IVIFSKMDT
+1138 IIFFSKVDT

-1152 GGAAVFVFMLMIAK
+1152 GGAAVFIFMLAIAK
-1166 AAKVAGDAKGTLGAF
+1166 AAKTAGDAKGALGAF
-1181 LGISLALLLLIPSIN
+1181 LGISLALLLLIPSIKILGN
-1196 MLSKM
+1196 M
-1201 DAKTLLKG
+1201 DADTLLKG

-1221 EAAKR
+1221 EAAKL
-1226 ANGGSKGFL
+1226 ANGGAKGFA

-1249 VLAGLPW
+1249 ILSGLPW
-1256 AALYMSS
+1256 SSLISSAAALAIVLYTTAKAMSEVG
-1263 KSLSM
+1263 SM
-1268 VLNSVGDALSK
+1268 K
-1279 IGKMKFT
+1279 IS
-1286 EILKAVFGLS
+1286 EILKGVIGLAAAIGIVS
-1296 LAIGAISAALYLLSE
+1296 LALVGLNKY
-1311 KGDSTE
+1311 GGNPDE
-1317 QLKSALGIAAILV
+1317 QLKNALAISAILV

-1336 PAIEVL
+1336 PGIEVL

-1372 EVSSWGDGKD
+1372 EVSSWGNGAV

-1397 RGFIDGING
+1397 RGFIDGITG

-1425 SYIKG
+1425 SYIQG

-1442 AAAAKNLALA
+1442 ATAAKNLALA

-1465 ASWLTGGKDLGAF
+1465 AAWITGGKDLGAF

-1488 IVDMNDTLAGKDID
+1488 IVDMNDTLAGEDID
-1502 TEKIQQISEVISTFT
+1502 TEKIQQISEIISTFT
-1517 DLAKS
+1517 DLAKN
-1522 LPSTGGWLQKL
+1522 LPSTGGILQKL

-1540 TFAADMKEFMDGG
+1540 TFAADMKEFMEGG
-1553 FRGFLSSV
+1553 FKDFIASLESMDLS
-1561 NALGDLIGFELVAK
+1561 LTLIPKMMV
-1575 VFMIKTVTS
+1575 IQQTTS

-1589 ANALP
+1589 ANSLP
-1594 DSGFISKFIDGDAD
+1594 KSGFISTIIDGTAD
-1608 LGAFADSM
+1608 LGEFATSM
-1616 ANFMGAGFHLF
+1616 AEFLGYDKYGLF
-1627 ALRAN
+1627 VTR
-1632 AAQDVD
+1632 VD
-1638 LEKLR
+1638 LVGEADLGKLR

-1649 AQEMINLASKIKTNT
+1649 TQEMINLASKIKSNTSIIDAITGRTN
-1664 GIIKFIFGQKD
+1664 
-1675 LGKFGTT
+1675 LGKFGET
-1682 LADFGLGIVAFSDS
+1682 LADFGGGISKFSDS
-1696 IAGVSFTNISG
+1696 IANVSTFK
-1707 MTFAMERLADLN
+1707 MTGITDTLFRLADLN
-1719 SSDKIKDD
+1719 AKSEVKETGLATFGSG
-1727 NLTSFSTALVNIGYT
+1727 LVTVGRSLGSFNTDTENVTPERIDSFI
-1742 AGEFKEYAKDVSP
+1742 AGL
-1755 QYISAMVSGFTNL
+1755 TNL
-1768 HNLMLILAA
+1768 HNLLLIISAS
-1777 TDYSGVDNFS
+1777 DYSGVDKFTE
-1787 NAMGR
+1787 ALKK
-1792 LASQSVSQFVD
+1792 LADSSVAEFT
-1803 ELTTNTETAAA
+1803 ETFATNTDLATQAVNGFLE
-1814 AVTNFTNTIS
+1814 AVTT
-1824 SAFTGDMESIKQGA
+1824 ALEGDPETVKSKARELIVTYTTELSMLNGA
-1838 RGMISTFTAE
+1838 IYM
-1848 FNTPDSGILLVQA
+1848 
-1861 AGEHMVSVLALGL
+1861 
-1874 SERTEDV
+1874 
-1881 KASARTIIS
+1881 
-1890 AFTAEFNTPNSGI
+1890 
-1903 LLVKAAG
+1903 KAAG
-1910 EHAVTIFTKGV
+1910 ERMISNLLSGIANKGEDLATSAIGIVKSYSIIMVAAGSLAYMTKA
-1921 GEKKDDIIKAATAV
+1921 GEGLMKALVRGITSQMSELIRVARTAV
-1935 ITLFSATLIISQ
+1935 VTYSIAIITAANSSAYS
-1947 NPRTAGK
+1947 AGK
-1954 EMANK
+1954 SM
-1959 AYLGAR
+1959 AR
-1965 SITDD
+1965 SALDGADTKTND

-1985 IRSKARDV
+1985 IRSKARD
-1993 ANEARDMVY
+1993 AADEAREMVE
-2002 DAIEAAQRAQDSASP
+2002 DAIEAARRAQNSASP
-2017 SKVFRGLG
+2017 SKVYRSLAF
-2025 QDGGTGYAL
+2025 DAVDGYAL
-2034 GFADSVSQ
+2034 GFKDNVSM
-2042 VVSAVTDTGYAGIA
+2042 VVSAVEDTGYAGIS
-2056 AMQDTIGKIRD
+2056 AMQDTIAHIKDIVD
-2067 SIDTGMDFNP
+2067 SGMDFDP
-2077 VISPVLDLS
+2077 VITPVLDLAQ
-2086 EMMNG
+2086 MMNG
-2091 VQTANGL
+2091 MSMANTMLSSFNPDGLTA
-2098 LTGMQLNGIAASAAV
+2098 AAAITIGA
-2113 SIANQQ
+2113 QQ
-2119 NANLVQ
+2119 NEALAQSRTVQQQIDYTQNL
-2125 AQNESQINYS
+2125 AAL
-2135 QDLNSLIEN
+2135 LNN
-2144 TTKIINAVKQNRYA
+2144 TKKIINAVEKNRYA
-2158 IIDGDSAFDYLDRR
+2158 HIDGEEVFTYVDRR
-2172 LGMA
+2172 MGMA

>member
-20 EQKVAQSLVTLGK
+20 EQKVAQSLVTLK
-33 LKESTK
+33 QLRESTK
-39 LEDAGKGLDNLS
+39 MEDAGKGLDNLS

-74 NFGIVGMTVMQNLT
+74 NFGVVGMTVMQNLT
-88 NAAINLGKQF
+88 NAAMGLGNQLMN
-98 TNALTEAPRGG
+98 TLTEAPKGG

-120 KQLKNSAKDVNGLPV
+120 KQLSNSAKDANGLPV

-143 LDQLND
+143 LDTLND

-172 VSLEDSVTAIKGISN
+172 VSLEDSVTAIMGISN

-239 TAKELGK
+239 TAKELGN

-251 DKYISTTYSGK
+251 DKYISTTYKGK

-292 LEKYADDSGPYDSI
+292 LEKYANDTEGV
-306 GNKAY
+306 GLKASK
-311 RAATEVNTFS
+311 AAKEVNTFS
-321 QMLSV
+321 QMMSV

-336 KTWRYIF
+336 KTWRYIM
-343 GDYEESKQLFTNIL
+343 GDYEESKQLFTSIL
-357 GGLNWMTDGFN
+357 EGLNWLTSGFN

-375 KSWHDLGGRDNLI
+375 KSWHDLGGRSELL
-388 SAFGNIWETVKHYVE
+388 SALGNIWKTIQYYVQQ
-403 EIGGALGMV
+403 IGGAVGMV

-420 LVTVA
+420 LVTIA

-487 LHEAGYAFENLQNA
+487 LTEAGYAFENLQNA

-520 AVGLSANEVLSENA
+520 AVGLSANEVLSENGE
-534 DLLTDQAKG
+534 LLEDQAKG
-543 VEAVT
+543 VASVT

-556 VIGNLAKIVLGV
+556 VIGNLAKIVLGI

-579 SAVWNTL
+579 STVWNTL
-586 AKGASVLTVVKNA
+586 ARGASVLTVIKGAFGIILDVFGA
-599 LGFILDIFGTIGGKV
+599 LGDKL
-614 YAFNTWLLSFSN
+614 YQFNTWILSFKSAEGFFKGLSGKLLSLEKS
-626 IYGLLNGFRMKLN
+626 LLNAGIDITNLSKVGRVLLSVFTKIKSATDSFFTSLSNGAKALDFDRIKVGVFEFGRFVAGVLIIALDTLAGVVVTVYNGLN
-639 EMTGGL
+639 KL
-645 KDAGLSF
+645 KDAVMGLTVVQKLVS
-652 ESITT
+652 T
-657 LLTKMGKGLSYA
+657 L
-669 EGEVKKFFTN
+669 
-679 LVNGAKSFDFD
+679 
-690 KLKNVIFTI
+690 
-699 GKFVGGVLLVA
+699 
-710 LNGLA
+710 
-715 DIIIRVYNG
+715 
-724 AKDLKDTIANME
+724 
-736 IVGKIV
+736 
-742 THIKNLKEEFK
+742 KNLKAEFK
-753 GFVAS
+753 TF
-758 VKDAN
+758 KDN
-763 YYSDVLL
+763 LIVSSTYITYLK
-770 PIITEVSKTMQ
+770 PILEEMSSTMT
-781 RLGSA
+781 RLGHA
-786 ILPILSD
+786 VLPILSD
-793 AFQTVKGWIILA
+793 AFNFLA
-805 GNNLEK
+805 KVVNAVGNKLDK
-811 FYQSLKDSGALEKV
+811 FYRVLKASGALDRISKI
-825 STTFTNFKEA
+825 FTNFKAA
-835 IKSIPETITAL
+835 IKDIPELITSL
-846 YEAFKAG
+846 YKSIKSGKLPTFDDLPATFKNLVDSLKAFKEFAKVKIGETVG
-853 KMPTIGDLPEAFQKF
+853 KVIEFFSGI
-868 VTSFKDLKEFV
+868 FKK
-879 KTKIDQKIQGWLTGI
+879 
-894 TDMLGNLPDSKK
+894 LPDAKK
-906 LGPFAG
+906 LGPFGG

-922 DFKTT
+922 DLKTT
-927 AELGKGSVALFLS
+927 TNNAKGVVGTFIS
-940 GVIDKLSKVD
+940 GVIDKLSKFD

-971 KVGKSS
+971 KVGKSAS
-977 AKAIKAL
+977 KAL
-984 GDFIKNGGKVAQ
+984 KAMATFIKNGGQVAQ

-1067 FGGMGAGFLAVAVAA
+1067 FGGMGVGFLAVAAAA

-1100 VAFVILVVAAAK
+1100 VGFVVMVVAAAK

-1123 AFVGLAAAVL
+1123 AFVGLGVALL

-1138 IVIFSKMDT
+1138 IIVFSRMDT

-1152 GGAAVFVFMLMIAK
+1152 GGVAVFAFMMMIAK
-1166 AAKVAGDAKGTLGAF
+1166 AANVAGEAKGTLGAF
-1181 LGISLALLLLIPSIN
+1181 LGISLALLLLIPSIKI
-1196 MLSKM
+1196 LAGM
-1201 DAKTLLKG
+1201 DAETLLKG

-1221 EAAKR
+1221 GAAKL
-1226 ANGGSKGFL
+1226 ANGGAKGFA

-1249 VLAGLPW
+1249 VLSRLPW
-1256 AALYMSS
+1256 SSLISSAAALAIVLYTTAKAMSD
-1263 KSLSM
+1263 
-1268 VLNSVGDALSK
+1268 VGN
-1279 IGKMKFT
+1279 MKFT
-1286 EILKAVFGLS
+1286 EILKGVIGLAAAIGVVCLALVGLNKYGGDPDQQLKNA
-1296 LAIGAISAALYLLSE
+1296 LAIS
-1311 KGDSTE
+1311 
-1317 QLKSALGIAAILV
+1317 AILV

-1372 EVSSWGDGKD
+1372 EVSSWGDGKA
-1382 GDAIVNGANVVGRVI
+1382 GDAIVNGANMVGRVI
-1397 RGFIDGING
+1397 RGFIDGIIG

-1425 SYIKG
+1425 SYIEG
-1430 FVDGISMVDEST
+1430 FVEGISMVDEST

-1465 ASWLTGGKDLGAF
+1465 AAWITGGKDLGAF

-1488 IVDMNDTLAGKDID
+1488 IVDMNDTLAGEEID
-1502 TEKIQQISEVISTFT
+1502 TEKIQQISEIISTFT

-1522 LPSTGGWLQKL
+1522 LPSTGGLLQKL

-1540 TFAADMKEFMDGG
+1540 TFAADMKEFMEGG
-1553 FRGFLSSV
+1553 FKDFISSLD
-1561 NALGDLIGFELVAK
+1561 AMSLPLTLIPKMMV
-1575 VFMIKTVTS
+1575 IQQTTS
-1584 AMIDL
+1584 AMINL
-1589 ANALP
+1589 ANSLP
-1594 DSGFISKFIDGDAD
+1594 KNGIISTFIDGTAD
-1608 LGAFADSM
+1608 LGEFAANMAAFLAYDKY
-1616 ANFMGAGFHLF
+1616 GLF
-1627 ALRAN
+1627 VTRVDLVGEA
-1632 AAQDVD
+1632 D

-1649 AQEMINLASKIKTNT
+1649 TQEMINLASKIKTNT
-1664 GIIKFIFGQKD
+1664 GIITFIFGQKD

-1682 LADFGLGIVAFSDS
+1682 LADFGTGIVAFSNS

-1727 NLTSFSTALVNIGYT
+1727 NLTSFSTALVNLGYT

-1755 QYISAMVSGFTNL
+1755 QYISAMVTGFTNL

-1792 LASQSVSQFVD
+1792 LASQSVSQFVE

-1838 RGMISTFTAE
+1838 RGMISVFTAE

-1861 AGEHMVSVLALGL
+1861 AGKHMVSVLALGL

-1881 KASARTIIS
+1881 KTSARTIIS

-1903 LLVKAAG
+1903 LLVQAAG
-1910 EHAVTIFTKGV
+1910 EHAVSIFTKGV

-1935 ITLFSATLIISQ
+1935 IALFSATLIISQ

-1959 AYLGAR
+1959 AYLGAK
-1965 SITDD
+1965 SVTND

-2002 DAIEAAQRAQDSASP
+2002 DAIDAAQRAQDSASP

-2034 GFADSVSQ
+2034 GFVDSVSQ

-2067 SIDTGMDFNP
+2067 SIDTGIDFNP

-2125 AQNESQINYS
+2125 AQNDSQINYS

-2144 TTKIINAVKQNRYA
+2144 TAKIINAVKQNRYA

>member
-20 EQKVAQSLVTLGK
+20 EQKVAQSLVTLK
-33 LKESTK
+33 QLKESTK
-39 LEDAGKGLDNLS
+39 MEDAGKGLENLS
-51 KSAKNLDLS
+51 KSAKSVDLS
-60 HIADGIDKLNARFS
+60 HIADGIEQLNARFS
-74 NFGIVGMTVMQNLT
+74 NLGIVGMTIMQRLT
-88 NAAINLGKQF
+88 NAAMDLGNQF
-98 TNALTEAPRGG
+98 MNALTEAPKGG

-120 KQLKNSAKDVNGLPV
+120 KQLSSSAKDANGLPV
-135 TLEAVNKA
+135 TLEAVNQA
-143 LDQLND
+143 LDKLND

-172 VSLEDSVTAIKGISN
+172 VNLNDSVTAIMGISN
-187 VAASAGASAQNAASA
+187 VAASAGVNAQAAAAA

-207 QALGT
+207 QALGS
-212 GVVKLIDWK
+212 GVVKNQDWK
-221 SINNANMGTIE
+221 SIVNANMSTQE

-239 TAKELGK
+239 TAEELGT
-246 LKEVG
+246 LRKEG
-251 DKYISTTYSGK
+251 DKWISSTYSGK
-262 KANEEAFN
+262 KATEEAFN
-270 ASSKFEDSLQQ
+270 ANEKFNESLAQ
-281 QWMTSEVLLKT
+281 QWMTSEVLIKT
-292 LEKYADDSGPYDSI
+292 LGKYANEMDPVGA
-306 GNKAY
+306 KAMQM
-311 RAATEVNTFS
+311 ATEVNTFS

-368 KWRNDFF
+368 KWRNEFF

-388 SAFGNIWETVKHYVE
+388 SALGNIWETVKHYVE

-420 LVTVA
+420 LVTIA

-438 ADGVNDVTQKVED
+438 ADGVSDVTKKVGD
-451 AAEAVGDV
+451 AAEAVSDV

-468 IVQEIINGDWGNGQ
+468 IVQQIINGDWGNGQ

-534 DLLTDQAKG
+534 ELLTDQAKG

-548 DEVKKQNP
+548 DEVAKQNP

-657 LLTKMGKGLSYA
+657 LLSKMGKGLSYV

-710 LNGLA
+710 LNALA
-715 DIIIRVYNG
+715 DIIVRVYNG

-742 THIKNLKEEFK
+742 NHIKNLKEEFK

-763 YYSDVLL
+763 YYTDVLL
-770 PIITEVSKTMQ
+770 PIIKEVSSTLQ
-781 RLGSA
+781 RLGGA
-786 ILPILSD
+786 ILPIVSD
-793 AFQTVKGWIILA
+793 AFQQVKAWIVQA
-805 GNNLEK
+805 GNKLEK

-825 STTFTNFKEA
+825 TTTYTNFKEA
-835 IKSIPETITAL
+835 IKSIPEAITAL

-853 KMPTIGDLPEAFQKF
+853 KTPTLADLPEAFKSF
-868 VTSFKDLKEFV
+868 VDSLKDLKELV

-894 TDMLGNLPDSKK
+894 TDMLSNLPDSKK

-922 DFKTT
+922 DFKST

-940 GVIDKLSKVD
+940 GVIEKLSKVD

-984 GDFIKNGGKVAQ
+984 GEFIKNGGKVAQ

-1030 REVCIALGVAFVAM
+1030 RDVCIALGVAFAAM
-1044 AGTILLL
+1044 FGAILIL
-1051 STLKI
+1051 SAMKI
-1056 PEDKIKAIGIA
+1056 PEEKMKSIGLA
-1067 FGGMGAGFLAVAVAA
+1067 FGGLGVGLLAVAAAA
-1082 KIIGNM
+1082 KIFASM
-1088 DENELKKGGGAL
+1088 DWPELAKGGTAL
-1100 VAFVILVVAAAK
+1100 GIFVIAVIAAAK
-1112 LAGKVGVGAGA
+1112 IAGKDGVGAGA
-1123 AFVGLAAAVL
+1123 AFAGLGIALL

-1138 IVIFSKMDT
+1138 IIFFSKVDT

-1152 GGAAVFVFMLMIAK
+1152 GGAAVFIFMLAIAK
-1166 AAKVAGDAKGTLGAF
+1166 AAKTAGDAKGALGAF
-1181 LGISLALLLLIPSIN
+1181 LGISLALLLLIPSIKILGN
-1196 MLSKM
+1196 M

-1221 EAAKR
+1221 NAAKL
-1226 ANGGSKGFL
+1226 ANGGAKGFA

-1249 VLAGLPW
+1249 ILSGLPW
-1256 AALYMSS
+1256 SSLVSSAAALAIVLYTTAKAMSD
-1263 KSLSM
+1263 
-1268 VLNSVGDALSK
+1268 VGN
-1279 IGKMKFT
+1279 MKFT
-1286 EILKAVFGLS
+1286 EILKGVIGLAAAIGVVCLALVGLNKYGGNS
-1296 LAIGAISAALYLLSE
+1296 DQQLKNALAIS
-1311 KGDSTE
+1311 
-1317 QLKSALGIAAILV
+1317 AILV

-1336 PAIEVL
+1336 PGIEIL

-1372 EVSSWGDGKD
+1372 EVSSWGDGAF
-1382 GDAIVNGANVVGRVI
+1382 GDAIVNGANMVGRVI
-1397 RGFIDGING
+1397 RGFIDGITG
-1406 ADDETEKVDKL
+1406 ADDETEKIDKL

-1425 SYIKG
+1425 SYIEG
-1430 FVDGISMVDEST
+1430 FVDGISTVDEGT

-1465 ASWLTGGKDLGAF
+1465 TAWITGGKDLGAF

-1488 IVDMNDTLAGKDID
+1488 IVDMNDTLAGEDID
-1502 TEKIQQISEVISTFT
+1502 TEKIQQISEIISTFT
-1517 DLAKS
+1517 DLAKN

-1540 TFAADMKEFMDGG
+1540 TFAADMKEFMEGG
-1553 FRGFLSSV
+1553 FKDFIGSLD
-1561 NALGDLIGFELVAK
+1561 AMTLPLTLIPKMMV
-1575 VFMIKTVTS
+1575 IQQTTS
-1584 AMIDL
+1584 AMINL
-1589 ANALP
+1589 ANSLP
-1594 DSGFISKFIDGDAD
+1594 KSGFISTFIDGTAD
-1608 LGAFADSM
+1608 LGEFAANMAAFLAYDKY
-1616 ANFMGAGFHLF
+1616 GLF
-1627 ALRAN
+1627 VTR
-1632 AAQDVD
+1632 VD
-1638 LEKLR
+1638 LVGEADLGKLR
-1643 GNIIPA
+1643 GNVIPA
-1649 AQEMINLASKIKTNT
+1649 TQEMINLASKIKSNTSIIDAITGRTN
-1664 GIIKFIFGQKD
+1664 
-1675 LGKFGTT
+1675 LGKFGET
-1682 LADFGLGIVAFSDS
+1682 LADFGGGIVKFSDS
-1696 IAGVSFTNISG
+1696 IANVSTIKMVGITGVLFSLADLNASDKVKGNGMSSFGLSINSLGKSLSSFIKDTQDVTS
-1707 MTFAMERLADLN
+1707 ERLAD
-1719 SSDKIKDD
+1719 
-1727 NLTSFSTALVNIGYT
+1727 
-1742 AGEFKEYAKDVSP
+1742 
-1755 QYISAMVSGFTNL
+1755 ISGGMANL
-1768 HNLMLILAA
+1768 HNMLLIMAA
-1777 TDYSGVDNFS
+1777 SDYSGVDNFTE
-1787 NAMGR
+1787 AMKK
-1792 LASQSVSQFVD
+1792 LAETSITEFV
-1803 ELTTNTETAAA
+1803 EGFASNTEAATVAIQGFTA
-1814 AVTNFTNTIS
+1814 AVTE
-1824 SAFTGDMESIKQGA
+1824 ALTGDPEAIKEKARSIITTFSSEIYAPSGGIMMKASGEHLINELIDGINNIKEGA
-1838 RGMISTFTAE
+1838 LETSAKGIITTLSAE
-1848 FNTPDSGILLVQA
+1848 IYAPGGGLIMKAS
-1861 AGEHMVSVLALGL
+1861 GEHMVTSIIEGITAML
-1874 SERTEDV
+1874 SEIT
-1881 KASARTIIS
+1881 KAALTIV
-1890 AFTAEFNTPNSGI
+1890 AMYGAGI
-1903 LLVKAAG
+1903 LSRRAVLSQYGNIMVAA
-1910 EHAVTIFTKGV
+1910 
-1921 GEKKDDIIKAATAV
+1921 
-1935 ITLFSATLIISQ
+1935 
-1947 NPRTAGK
+1947 
-1954 EMANK
+1954 
-1959 AYLGAR
+1959 AYNGAR
-1965 SITDD
+1965 SKNDD

-1985 IRSKARDV
+1985 IRSKAEDAAREAREMV
-1993 ANEARDMVY
+1993 AN
-2002 DAIEAAQRAQDSASP
+2002 AIAAAQREQDSASP

-2025 QDGGTGYAL
+2025 QDGGEGYAL
-2034 GFADSVSQ
+2034 GFGDMVSMVVTSVRDMGHAGIFAMQNTISHIKDSVDS
-2042 VVSAVTDTGYAGIA
+2042 GI
-2056 AMQDTIGKIRD
+2056 
-2067 SIDTGMDFNP
+2067 DFNP
-2077 VISPVLDLS
+2077 VITPVLDLS
-2086 EMMNG
+2086 QMTNG
-2091 VQTANGL
+2091 VTSANAML
-2098 LTGMQLNGIAASAAV
+2098 SSMQLNGLAATAAIT
-2113 SIANQQ
+2113 IANQH
-2119 NANLVQ
+2119 NAALAQ
-2125 AQNESQINYS
+2125 AKAADPIDYTEYLS
-2135 QDLNSLIEN
+2135 SLIEN
-2144 TTKIINAVKQNRYA
+2144 TRNTTNAVRENRYA
-2158 IIDGDSAFDYLDRR
+2158 IIDGDSAFDYFDRR

>member
-120 KQLKNSAKDVNGLPV
+120 KQLKNSAKDANGLPV

-187 VAASAGASAQNAASA
+187 VAASAGANAQNAAAA

-207 QALGT
+207 QALGS
-212 GVVKLIDWK
+212 GVVKNQDWR
-221 SINNANMGTIE
+221 SIVNANMSTQE

-239 TAKELGK
+239 TAEELGT
-246 LKEVG
+246 LRKEG
-251 DKYISTTYSGK
+251 DKWISSTYSGK
-262 KANEEAFN
+262 KATEEAFN
-270 ASSKFEDSLQQ
+270 ANEKFNESLAQ
-281 QWMTSEVLLKT
+281 QWMTSEVLIKT
-292 LEKYADDSGPYDSI
+292 LGKYANEMDPI
-306 GNKAY
+306 GAKAY
-311 RAATEVNTFS
+311 QAATEVNTFS

-438 ADGVNDVTQKVED
+438 ADGVNDVTKKVND
-451 AAEAVGDV
+451 TAEAVSDV

-468 IVQEIINGDWGNGQ
+468 IVQQIINGDWGNGQ

-534 DLLTDQAKG
+534 ELLTDQAKG

-639 EMTGGL
+639 ETTGGL

-657 LLTKMGKGLSYA
+657 LLTKMGKGLSYV
-669 EGEVKKFFTN
+669 EEEVKKFFTN

-710 LNGLA
+710 LNALA

-763 YYSDVLL
+763 YYTDVLL

-811 FYQSLKDSGALEKV
+811 FYQSLKGSGALEKV

-879 KTKIDQKIQGWLTGI
+879 KTKIDQKFQGWLTGI

-1030 REVCIALGVAFVAM
+1030 REVCIALGVAFAAM
-1044 AGTILLL
+1044 FAAITIL
-1051 STLKI
+1051 SVMKI
-1056 PEDKIKAIGIA
+1056 PEEKMKSIGLA
-1067 FGGMGAGFLAVAVAA
+1067 FGGLGVGLLAVAAAA
-1082 KIIGNM
+1082 KIFASM
-1088 DENELKKGGGAL
+1088 DWPELAKGGVAL
-1100 VAFVILVVAAAK
+1100 GIFIIAVIAAAK
-1112 LAGKVGVGAGA
+1112 IAGKDGVGAGA
-1123 AFVGLAAAVL
+1123 AFAGLGIALL

-1138 IVIFSKMDT
+1138 ILFFSKVDT

-1152 GGAAVFVFMLMIAK
+1152 GGAAVFIFMLAIAK
-1166 AAKVAGDAKGTLGAF
+1166 AAKTAGDAKGALGAF
-1181 LGISLALLLLIPSIN
+1181 LGISLALLLLIPSIKILDN
-1196 MLSKM
+1196 M
-1201 DAKTLLKG
+1201 DADTLLKG

-1221 EAAKR
+1221 GAAKL
-1226 ANGGSKGFL
+1226 ANGGAKGFA

-1249 VLAGLPW
+1249 VLSGLPW
-1256 AALYMSS
+1256 TSLISSAAALAIVLYTTAKAMSD
-1263 KSLSM
+1263 
-1268 VLNSVGDALSK
+1268 VGN
-1279 IGKMKFT
+1279 MKFT
-1286 EILKAVFGLS
+1286 EILKGVIGLAAAIGVVS
-1296 LAIGAISAALYLLSE
+1296 LALVGLNKY
-1311 KGDSTE
+1311 GGNPDE
-1317 QLKSALGIAAILV
+1317 QLKNALAISAILV

-1336 PAIEVL
+1336 PGIEVL

-1372 EVSSWGDGKD
+1372 EVSSWGNGAV

-1397 RGFIDGING
+1397 RGFIDGITG

-1442 AAAAKNLALA
+1442 ATAAKNLALA

-1465 ASWLTGGKDLGAF
+1465 AAWITGGKDLGAF

-1488 IVDMNDTLAGKDID
+1488 IVDMNDTLAGEDID

-1517 DLAKS
+1517 DLAKN

-1533 VGVKDLG
+1533 TGVKDLG
-1540 TFAADMKEFMDGG
+1540 TFAADMKEFMEGG
-1553 FRGFLSSV
+1553 FKDFIASLESMDLS
-1561 NALGDLIGFELVAK
+1561 LTLIPKMMV
-1575 VFMIKTVTS
+1575 IQQTTS

-1589 ANALP
+1589 ANSLP
-1594 DSGFISKFIDGDAD
+1594 KSGFISTIIDGTAD
-1608 LGAFADSM
+1608 LGEFATSM
-1616 ANFMGAGFHLF
+1616 AEFLGYDKYGLF
-1627 ALRAN
+1627 VTR
-1632 AAQDVD
+1632 VD
-1638 LEKLR
+1638 LVGEADLGKLR

-1649 AQEMINLASKIKTNT
+1649 TQEMINLASKIKSNTSIIDAITGRTN
-1664 GIIKFIFGQKD
+1664 
-1675 LGKFGTT
+1675 LGKFGET
-1682 LADFGLGIVAFSDS
+1682 LADFGGGISKFSDS
-1696 IAGVSFTNISG
+1696 IANVS
-1707 MTFAMERLADLN
+1707 TFKMAGLTDTLFRLADLN
-1719 SSDKIKDD
+1719 AKSEVKEKGLATFGSG
-1727 NLTSFSTALVNIGYT
+1727 LVTVGRSLGSFNTDTENVTPERIDFFI
-1742 AGEFKEYAKDVSP
+1742 AGL
-1755 QYISAMVSGFTNL
+1755 TNL
-1768 HNLMLILAA
+1768 HNLLLIISAS
-1777 TDYSGVDNFS
+1777 DYSGVDKFTE
-1787 NAMGR
+1787 ALKK
-1792 LASQSVSQFVD
+1792 LADSSVAEFT
-1803 ELTTNTETAAA
+1803 ETFATNTDLATQAVNGFLE
-1814 AVTNFTNTIS
+1814 AVTT
-1824 SAFTGDMESIKQGA
+1824 ALEGDPETVKSKARELIVTYTTELSMLNGA
-1838 RGMISTFTAE
+1838 IYM
-1848 FNTPDSGILLVQA
+1848 
-1861 AGEHMVSVLALGL
+1861 
-1874 SERTEDV
+1874 
-1881 KASARTIIS
+1881 
-1890 AFTAEFNTPNSGI
+1890 
-1903 LLVKAAG
+1903 KAAG
-1910 EHAVTIFTKGV
+1910 ERMISNLLSGIANKGKDLATSAIGIV
-1921 GEKKDDIIKAATAV
+1921 KSYSIIMVAAGSLAYMTAAGEGLMKALVRGITSQTSELIRVARTAV
-1935 ITLFSATLIISQ
+1935 VTYSIAIITAANSSAYS
-1947 NPRTAGK
+1947 AGK
-1954 EMANK
+1954 SM
-1959 AYLGAR
+1959 AR
-1965 SITDD
+1965 SALDGADTKTND

-1985 IRSKARDV
+1985 IRSKARD
-1993 ANEARDMVY
+1993 AADEAREMVE
-2002 DAIEAAQRAQDSASP
+2002 DAIEAARRAQDSASP
-2017 SKVFRGLG
+2017 SKVYRSLAF
-2025 QDGGTGYAL
+2025 DAVDGYAL
-2034 GFADSVSQ
+2034 GFKDNISM
-2042 VVSAVTDTGYAGIA
+2042 VVSAVEDTGYAGIS
-2056 AMQDTIGKIRD
+2056 AMQDTIAHIKDIVD
-2067 SIDTGMDFNP
+2067 SGMDFDP
-2077 VISPVLDLS
+2077 VITPVLDLAQ
-2086 EMMNG
+2086 MMNG
-2091 VQTANGL
+2091 MSMANSMLSEFNPDGLTA
-2098 LTGMQLNGIAASAAV
+2098 AAAI
-2113 SIANQQ
+2113 SIGAQQ
-2119 NANLVQ
+2119 NEALAQ
-2125 AQNESQINYS
+2125 ARAAQQPVNYT
-2135 QDLNSLIEN
+2135 QDLAALLNN
-2144 TTKIINAVKQNRYA
+2144 TKKIINAVEKNRYA
-2158 IIDGDSAFDYLDRR
+2158 HIDGNEVFTYVDRR
-2172 LGMA
+2172 MGMA

>member
-74 NFGIVGMTVMQNLT
+74 NLGIVGMTVMQNLT
-88 NAAINLGKQF
+88 NAAMNLGNQF
-98 TNALTEAPRGG
+98 INALTEAPRGG

-120 KQLKNSAKDVNGLPV
+120 KQLSNSAKDANGLPV

-239 TAKELGK
+239 TAKELGT

-251 DKYISTTYSGK
+251 DKYIATTYSGK

-281 QWMTSEVLLKT
+281 QWMTSEVLIKT
-292 LEKYADDSGPYDSI
+292 LGKYANEMDPI
-306 GNKAY
+306 GAKAY
-311 RAATEVNTFS
+311 QAATEVNTFS

-438 ADGVNDVTQKVED
+438 ADGVNDVTKKVND
-451 AAEAVGDV
+451 TAEAVSDV

-468 IVQEIINGDWGNGQ
+468 IVQQIINGDWGNGQ

-742 THIKNLKEEFK
+742 DHIKNLKEEFK
-753 GFVAS
+753 GFVTS

-793 AFQTVKGWIILA
+793 AFQTVKGWIIQA
-805 GNNLEK
+805 GNKLEE

-825 STTFTNFKEA
+825 TTTYTNFKEA
-835 IKSIPETITAL
+835 IKSIPEAITAL

-853 KMPTIGDLPEAFQKF
+853 KTPTIADLPEAFQNF
-868 VTSFKDLKEFV
+868 VNSLKDLKEFV
-879 KTKIDQKIQGWLTGI
+879 KTKIDQKIQDWFKGI

-927 AELGKGSVALFLS
+927 AELGKGSVGLFIS
-940 GVIDKLSKVD
+940 GVVEKLSKID

-1030 REVCIALGVAFVAM
+1030 RDVCIALGVAFAAM
-1044 AGTILLL
+1044 FAAIMIL
-1051 STLKI
+1051 SAMKI
-1056 PEDKIKAIGIA
+1056 PEEKMKSIGLA
-1067 FGGMGAGFLAVAVAA
+1067 FGGLGVGLLAVAAAA
-1082 KIIGNM
+1082 KIFASM
-1088 DENELKKGGGAL
+1088 DWPELAKGGVAL
-1100 VAFVILVVAAAK
+1100 GIFIIAVIAAAK
-1112 LAGKVGVGAGA
+1112 IAGKDGVGAGA
-1123 AFVGLAAAVL
+1123 AFAGLGIALL

-1138 IVIFSKMDT
+1138 ILFFSKVDT

-1152 GGAAVFVFMLMIAK
+1152 GGAAVFIFMLAIAK
-1166 AAKVAGDAKGTLGAF
+1166 AAKTAGDAKGALGAF
-1181 LGISLALLLLIPSIN
+1181 LGISLALLLLIPSIKILGN
-1196 MLSKM
+1196 M
-1201 DAKTLLKG
+1201 DTDTLLKG

-1221 EAAKR
+1221 GAAKL
-1226 ANGGSKGFL
+1226 ANGGAKGFA

-1249 VLAGLPW
+1249 VLSGLPW
-1256 AALYMSS
+1256 TSLISSAAALAIVLYTTAKAMSD
-1263 KSLSM
+1263 
-1268 VLNSVGDALSK
+1268 VGN
-1279 IGKMKFT
+1279 MKFT
-1286 EILKAVFGLS
+1286 EILKGVIGLAAAIGIVS
-1296 LAIGAISAALYLLSE
+1296 LALVGLNKY
-1311 KGDSTE
+1311 GGNPDE
-1317 QLKSALGIAAILV
+1317 QLKNALAISAILV

-1336 PAIEVL
+1336 PGIEVL

-1372 EVSSWGDGKD
+1372 EVSSWGNGAV

-1397 RGFIDGING
+1397 RGFIDGITG

-1442 AAAAKNLALA
+1442 ATAAKNLALA

-1465 ASWLTGGKDLGAF
+1465 ASWITGGKDLGAF

-1502 TEKIQQISEVISTFT
+1502 TEKIEQISGIISTFT
-1517 DLAKS
+1517 DLAKN
-1522 LPSTGGWLQKL
+1522 LPSTKGILQKL

-1540 TFAADMKEFMDGG
+1540 TFAADMKEFMEGG
-1553 FRGFLSSV
+1553 FKDFIASLESMDLS
-1561 NALGDLIGFELVAK
+1561 LMLIPKMMVVK
-1575 VFMIKTVTS
+1575 QTTS

-1589 ANALP
+1589 ANSLP
-1594 DSGFISKFIDGDAD
+1594 KSGIISTLIDGTAD
-1608 LGAFADSM
+1608 LGKFATSM
-1616 ANFMGAGFHLF
+1616 AEFLAYDKYGLF
-1627 ALRAN
+1627 VTR
-1632 AAQDVD
+1632 VD
-1638 LEKLR
+1638 LVGEADLGKLR

-1649 AQEMINLASKIKTNT
+1649 TQEMINLASKIKANTSIIDAITGRTN
-1664 GIIKFIFGQKD
+1664 
-1675 LGKFGTT
+1675 LGKFGET
-1682 LADFGLGIVAFSDS
+1682 LADFGGGISKFSDS
-1696 IAGVSFTNISG
+1696 IANVS
-1707 MTFAMERLADLN
+1707 TFKMSSVIDSVFRIADLN
-1719 SSDKIKDD
+1719 ASEKIKGN
-1727 NLTSFSTALVNIGYT
+1727 NLASFTTALTTTGKGLNTFNTDTEDITTERISDLIG
-1742 AGEFKEYAKDVSP
+1742 GL
-1755 QYISAMVSGFTNL
+1755 TNL
-1768 HNLMLILAA
+1768 HNLLLILAA
-1777 TDYSGVDNFS
+1777 SDYSGVDNFAA
-1787 NAMGR
+1787 AMKT
-1792 LASQSVSQFVD
+1792 LAETSVTEFV
-1803 ELTTNTETAAA
+1803 EGFAANTEAATVAVQGFTA
-1814 AVTNFTNTIS
+1814 AVTE
-1824 SAFTGDMESIKQGA
+1824 ALTGDPEAVKAKARSIITTFSSEIYAPSGGLMMQASGEHLVNKLIDGINNVKEGA
-1838 RGMISTFTAE
+1838 LETSAKGIITTLSAE
-1848 FNTPDSGILLVQA
+1848 IYAPGGGLLMKA
-1861 AGEHMVSVLALGL
+1861 SGEHMVTSIIVGITAML
-1874 SERTEDV
+1874 SQIT
-1881 KASARTIIS
+1881 
-1890 AFTAEFNTPNSGI
+1890 
-1903 LLVKAAG
+1903 KAALM
-1910 EHAVTIFTKGV
+1910 VV
-1921 GEKKDDIIKAATAV
+1921 ATYGAG
-1935 ITLFSATLIISQ
+1935 IASRRATLSGYGRLIGSSAY
-1947 NPRTAGK
+1947 NGAK
-1954 EMANK
+1954 EKN
-1959 AYLGAR
+1959 G
-1965 SITDD
+1965 D

-1985 IRSKARDV
+1985 IRSKAQDV
-1993 ANEARDMVY
+1993 ADEAREMVAK
-2002 DAIEAAQRAQDSASP
+2002 AIRAAQNEQDSASP

-2025 QDGGTGYAL
+2025 QDGGEGYAL
-2034 GFADSVSQ
+2034 GFGDTVSM
-2042 VVSAVTDTGYAGIA
+2042 VVAAVSDTGHAGIM

-2077 VISPVLDLS
+2077 VITPVLDLS
-2086 EMMNG
+2086 QMMNG
-2091 VQTANGL
+2091 VATANTML
-2098 LTGMQLNGIAASAAV
+2098 SGMELNGLTAAAAV

-2119 NANLVQ
+2119 NAALEQ
-2125 AQNESQINYS
+2125 AQASNPINYAK
-2135 QDLNSLIEN
+2135 DLSKLIDN
-2144 TTKIINAVKQNRYA
+2144 TRKIVDAVRENRYA
-2158 IIDGDSAFDYLDRR
+2158 IIDGDSAFDYFDRR

>member
-120 KQLKNSAKDVNGLPV
+120 KQLKNSAKDANGLPV

-239 TAKELGK
+239 TAKELGT

-251 DKYISTTYSGK
+251 DKYIATTYSGK

-281 QWMTSEVLLKT
+281 QWMTSEVLIKT
-292 LEKYADDSGPYDSI
+292 LGKYANEMDPI
-306 GNKAY
+306 GAKAY
-311 RAATEVNTFS
+311 QAATEVNTFS

-438 ADGVNDVTQKVED
+438 ADGVNDVTKKVKD
-451 AAEAVGDV
+451 TAEAVSDV

-468 IVQEIINGDWGNGQ
+468 IVQQIINGDWGNGQ

-534 DLLTDQAKG
+534 ELLTDQAKG

-811 FYQSLKDSGALEKV
+811 FYQSLKGSGALEKV

-868 VTSFKDLKEFV
+868 VNSFKDLKEFV
-879 KTKIDQKIQGWLTGI
+879 KTKIDQKIQDWFKGI

-927 AELGKGSVALFLS
+927 AELGKGSVGLFIS
-940 GVIDKLSKVD
+940 GVVEKLSKID

-1030 REVCIALGVAFVAM
+1030 RDVCIALGVAFAAM
-1044 AGTILLL
+1044 FAAITIL
-1051 STLKI
+1051 SVMKI
-1056 PEDKIKAIGIA
+1056 PEEKMKSIGLA
-1067 FGGMGAGFLAVAVAA
+1067 FGGLGVGLLAVAAAA
-1082 KIIGNM
+1082 KIFASM
-1088 DENELKKGGGAL
+1088 DWPELAKGGVAL
-1100 VAFVILVVAAAK
+1100 GIFIIAVIAAAK
-1112 LAGKVGVGAGA
+1112 IAGKDGVGAGA
-1123 AFVGLAAAVL
+1123 AFAGLGIALL

-1138 IVIFSKMDT
+1138 ILFFSKVDT

-1152 GGAAVFVFMLMIAK
+1152 GGAAVFIFMLAIAK
-1166 AAKVAGDAKGTLGAF
+1166 AAKTAGDAKGALGAF
-1181 LGISLALLLLIPSIN
+1181 LGISLALLLLIPSIKILGN
-1196 MLSKM
+1196 M
-1201 DAKTLLKG
+1201 DADTLLKG

-1221 EAAKR
+1221 GAAKL
-1226 ANGGSKGFL
+1226 ANGGAKGFA

-1249 VLAGLPW
+1249 VLSGLPW
-1256 AALYMSS
+1256 TSLISSAAALAIVLYTTAKAMSD
-1263 KSLSM
+1263 
-1268 VLNSVGDALSK
+1268 VGN
-1279 IGKMKFT
+1279 MKFT
-1286 EILKAVFGLS
+1286 EILKGVIGLAAAIGVVCLALAGLS
-1296 LAIGAISAALYLLSE
+1296 KYG
-1311 KGDSTE
+1311 GNPDE
-1317 QLKSALGIAAILV
+1317 QLKNALAISAILV

-1336 PAIEVL
+1336 PGIEVL

-1372 EVSSWGDGKD
+1372 EVSSWGNGAV

-1397 RGFIDGING
+1397 RGFIDGITG

-1442 AAAAKNLALA
+1442 ATAAKNLALA

-1465 ASWLTGGKDLGAF
+1465 AAWITGGKDLGAF

-1488 IVDMNDTLAGKDID
+1488 IVDMNDTLAGEDID

-1517 DLAKS
+1517 DLAKN
-1522 LPSTGGWLQKL
+1522 LPSTGGILQKL

-1540 TFAADMKEFMDGG
+1540 TFAADMKEFMEGG
-1553 FRGFLSSV
+1553 FKDFIASLESMDLS
-1561 NALGDLIGFELVAK
+1561 LTLIPKMMV
-1575 VFMIKTVTS
+1575 IQQTTS

-1589 ANALP
+1589 ANSLP
-1594 DSGFISKFIDGDAD
+1594 KSGFISTIIDGTAD
-1608 LGAFADSM
+1608 LGEFATSM
-1616 ANFMGAGFHLF
+1616 AEFLGYDKYGLF
-1627 ALRAN
+1627 VTR
-1632 AAQDVD
+1632 VD
-1638 LEKLR
+1638 LVGEADLGKLR

-1649 AQEMINLASKIKTNT
+1649 TQEMINLASKIKSNTSIIDAITGRTN
-1664 GIIKFIFGQKD
+1664 
-1675 LGKFGTT
+1675 LGKFGET
-1682 LADFGLGIVAFSDS
+1682 LADFGGGISKFSDS
-1696 IAGVSFTNISG
+1696 IANVS
-1707 MTFAMERLADLN
+1707 TFKMAGLTDTLFRLADLN
-1719 SSDKIKDD
+1719 AKSEVKEKGLATFGSG
-1727 NLTSFSTALVNIGYT
+1727 LVTVGRSLGSFNTDTENVTPERIDSFI
-1742 AGEFKEYAKDVSP
+1742 AGL
-1755 QYISAMVSGFTNL
+1755 TNL
-1768 HNLMLILAA
+1768 HNLLLIISAS
-1777 TDYSGVDNFS
+1777 DYSGVDRFTE
-1787 NAMGR
+1787 ALKK
-1792 LASQSVSQFVD
+1792 LADSSVAEFT
-1803 ELTTNTETAAA
+1803 ETFATNTDLATQAVNGFLE
-1814 AVTNFTNTIS
+1814 AVTT
-1824 SAFTGDMESIKQGA
+1824 ALEGDPETVKSKARELIVTYTTELSMLNGA
-1838 RGMISTFTAE
+1838 IYM
-1848 FNTPDSGILLVQA
+1848 
-1861 AGEHMVSVLALGL
+1861 
-1874 SERTEDV
+1874 
-1881 KASARTIIS
+1881 
-1890 AFTAEFNTPNSGI
+1890 
-1903 LLVKAAG
+1903 KAAG
-1910 EHAVTIFTKGV
+1910 ERMISNLLSGIANKGEALATSAIGIV
-1921 GEKKDDIIKAATAV
+1921 KSYSIIMVAAGSLAYMTAAGEGLMKALVRGITSQTSELIRVARTAV
-1935 ITLFSATLIISQ
+1935 VTYSIAIITAANSSAYS
-1947 NPRTAGK
+1947 AGK
-1954 EMANK
+1954 SM
-1959 AYLGAR
+1959 AR
-1965 SITDD
+1965 SALDGADTKTND

-1985 IRSKARDV
+1985 IRSKARD
-1993 ANEARDMVY
+1993 AADEAREMVE
-2002 DAIEAAQRAQDSASP
+2002 DAIEAARRAQNSASP
-2017 SKVFRGLG
+2017 SKVYRSLAF
-2025 QDGGTGYAL
+2025 DAVDGYAL
-2034 GFADSVSQ
+2034 GFRDNVSM
-2042 VVSAVTDTGYAGIA
+2042 VVDAVEDTGYAGIS
-2056 AMQDTIGKIRD
+2056 AMQDTIAHIKDIVD
-2067 SIDTGMDFNP
+2067 SGMDFDP
-2077 VISPVLDLS
+2077 VITPVLDLAQ
-2086 EMMNG
+2086 MMNG
-2091 VQTANGL
+2091 MSMANSMLSEFNPDGLTA
-2098 LTGMQLNGIAASAAV
+2098 AAAITIGA
-2113 SIANQQ
+2113 QQ
-2119 NANLVQ
+2119 NEALAQ
-2125 AQNESQINYS
+2125 ARAAQQPVNYT
-2135 QDLNSLIEN
+2135 QDLAALLNN
-2144 TTKIINAVKQNRYA
+2144 TKKIISAVEKNRYA
-2158 IIDGDSAFDYLDRR
+2158 HIDGNEVFTYVDRR
-2172 LGMA
+2172 MGMA